1 MASAS
6 DFLKKRTAARQQAES
21 IQSSDKTPLGKN
33 DDGTVT
39 RASNFLR
46 NKAAERRAVIDQ
58 QYGKDAY
65 GGSGRYEADK
75 AQGFNS
81 WLESVNGLSSQLGSD
96 YQSRDGKFQS
106 AADFGKYRDDN
117 DARISVMQNRANAY
131 RTYFQDN
138 REIYGED
145 AVNGVLST
153 LDQGSKYLEELRGG
167 LNSEYDFWSQ
177 FKDENDYNT
186 YQRGKEYA
194 ALAEKPDFAEKSQ
207 YKSTANGQEK
217 FNAWSGTYSN
227 SGFDDIAYDYINRNE
242 EARSRQMLSDIQS
255 NASLLGLDNSER
267 REMTDD
273 EIATFNYLYAQ
284 DSANGDA
291 EHKNAYAYIDY
302 LTGDLNYRQRA
313 KAEEEWAAY
322 AKEHPVGSSAFS
334 VLESPLKG
342 LSYLGQAAD
351 YLSDGEIDQNAGY
364 NKFSYINSAIRNEV
378 NTIVEDNW
386 GGVGSFAYQTGMSMG
401 DFLLNTAITGGNQAL
416 SLAIMGTGAAADA
429 TISAKDRGLS
439 DNQAFALGTI
449 AGAAEIITEKVSL
462 DALLDKTALTKSAMG
477 YFLKNTLAEG
487 SEEVGSDIINL
498 VADVLISKD
507 KSEWQTSIDAYEA
520 EGMTEK
526 EAFWRAVRDQAE
538 NMGLDFL
545 GGAVSGGVMS
555 GAGIA
560 INAGLNEYGARR
572 TGAEFQAMGDDVVQ
586 ATIQEG
592 LASDPSTQSYKL
604 AVQLQQKLDA
614 GQTLTNAEIGRLYQ
628 ANVQAI
634 DAEDGSGDLL
644 LRAAEEVTQKG
655 RVTNNTA
662 IDILSN
668 PTAIN
673 TLTQEA
679 GLNISEDMSKSQQ
692 RKAVKNAVATLA
704 RTQSDVSTNARET
717 APAATEARQ
726 AATQETVRPAM
737 QVEQQ
742 RPAAQQAYDIRRVRD
757 AAASLGENGAK
768 ALSASYDGS
777 VRADDYY
784 AGFASYYE
792 AGINGADMAK
802 VDSDY
807 GSRLTEAQRFAAY
820 AAGQNDA
827 DLSLQREQQA
837 VKYAKVAGEDSG
849 LVYDDFVKQAVESGR
864 PLQDKQGRAI
874 LDANGESHVYLTAE
888 TAAKVNRVAKA
899 LGVRVQFVDSVR
911 GGTANAQISGST
923 VLVERNNENPVLAIV
938 GHEMT
943 HRMQELAPTEYRTFR
958 DIVAQ
963 EEQDSIQKRI
973 DSYAAQ
979 GVELTYEQAMDEVA
993 ADYAGRLIDDGKVL
1007 DDFIERHRDD
1017 RTLLQKVRDAI
1028 RSLID
1033 KLTGA
1038 EKKKA
1043 QTAEGKL
1050 TAALEAAARQAKTL
1064 QGEGGNDTMAATR
1077 NSLKEDGKD
1086 GQESETGGRPG
1097 TGSREGYGQSADR
1110 EGKGQ
1115 DGRVRR
1121 ELSAASG
1128 RHGGVNPSFGA
1139 KPVRSWAEGH
1149 TVEPAKGSVA
1159 YAEQRTAVDY
1169 GVPSFVVADA
1179 AWAKNKGSTPAFS
1192 ADGQIFFRETLPEK
1206 NRGMFAPHEV
1216 THVMRQV
1223 GYKPYLDFVER
1234 TPTMLNMSDGMT
1246 RVLLNHVAEHQH
1258 TTLEN
1263 ADPARLY
1270 DEFNATMYGHIA
1282 VGKADMFVDG
1292 PAAHVFH
1299 DFDAYAKELGEL
1311 HERFKADNQKETKFS
1326 LKTPVEETDKLLA
1339 LHNKDE
1345 NSILAAIK
1353 LGGLPMPSIAIV
1365 KARDGHTKY
1374 GPISLVFSKDTID
1387 PQLFRANKVY
1397 GGDAWTPTAPR
1408 VDYPVN
1414 SKKAS
1419 QVEHELHRLAGDVSV
1434 AGGIFGNSAALRSMG
1449 IDDTSTRST
1458 AELAEKLASTDTV
1471 RAAYLADQG
1480 KSLEPV
1486 KMDKVWDKFG
1496 NDTLQKVVDRLGVN
1510 TLAEIE
1516 ANLETGESVKD
1527 ALGEN
1532 AEVIRDILRDYYRE
1546 QGEPMLRR
1554 MAVKRHWTDAE
1565 INERRQT
1572 RIDNS
1577 MDGVSIFT
1585 LEDIVHH
1592 AWDMY
1597 QDGGATKGEIDRM
1610 ATSDALRS
1618 AVDDHAVEEWI
1629 AGKLDGLLGE
1639 AGIYNGKD
1647 PYTPSG
1653 NLRSFSQLHYAYT
1666 LENIVKAMK
1675 EGQEERGGN
1684 TWGASAKTLQ
1694 SVATPEYRSIQEIKA
1709 DSGRLGMDE
1718 GAEYE
1723 AKLQAIDDQIGSI
1736 ITKIKQGNKAHSDNS
1751 FVESDIIGSI
1761 LMETSKGKRTVD
1773 AIMRAFS
1780 KEGYKISSQTAQD
1793 IQAVYQAAAEMPTG
1807 YFEAKPQRAVGFDE
1821 VLAAVIPDDSSK
1833 KLRDGLEQAGVRMLE
1848 YKTGDDADRLAK
1860 INSVEGARFSLKT
1873 VPPVKPTSDDW
1884 KPGATFDEVK
1894 AAHPTLFA
1902 LDADEA
1908 DTRNPTQI
1916 SGTVKS
1922 YRKIY
1927 DALQA
1932 ENFDGT
1938 ILDASSG
1945 LGYGTR
1951 AGREEYGFDV
1961 DDIEPFPDAKYQPNY
1976 TDYSAL
1982 DKTYDVIISNAVLN
1996 VMPQDLRDAMVVKI
2010 GEMLNP
2016 GGRAFINVRGTD
2028 VKNAG
2033 SKVAINDDLME
2044 YFISNTGSYQK
2055 GFTSKE
2061 LVSYLKDA
2069 LGDGF
2074 TVEPTRKFGAVS
2086 AIVTRDGDRLSLK
2099 GRDILQEN
2107 AALQEENRL
2116 LREQMKDY
2124 IAIQRRNGK
2133 LQESRDY
2140 WQGQT
2145 RRTRRVTTDKKAV
2158 TAAAKQLIQNYGAD
2172 IAVKDIQGD
2181 LQSLYDYIA
2190 SGYDGKDELTYTEA
2204 RRRAEDIAET
2214 LVSNAVA
2221 VDSDMYDA
2229 YSDLRDYLRTTKII
2243 YGKEYHGDIA
2253 DYGDFR
2259 KRQFGRLNLGS
2270 EGHTNI
2276 DQVYQE
2282 LSSRWPEFFSEQEQT
2297 HPTDQL
2303 LHIVEVLDGISE
2315 INEYNP
2321 FSRYMDQA
2329 VTGAANEIME
2339 TFFDLPQARKT
2350 FADRQALKLENAKA
2364 KGREQ
2369 VQKVREQYT
2378 TRLAELREQNR
2389 QRVQNAIAKERE
2401 ARERQ
2406 MGALKDRYAAK
2417 DAAGRER
2424 RAAREL
2430 RAKIT
2435 RHASAL
2441 SQKLLRPSDQHHIP
2455 EAMRGSVAA
2464 MLESINQESQ
2474 YTLDEN
2480 GKRVKDGSGAP
2491 TKRTEAFR
2499 ALKEQY
2505 AKIVAE
2511 GGDMVID
2518 PSLLGSDA
2526 DGIKGGFDAVIAMKD
2541 TKLADMSVAQL
2552 QTVWQ
2557 VVKAVEHSVNT
2568 AGKVLSKAKY
2578 ARTADWAQAISIGTS
2593 SRRAKNSLTRNHALI
2608 DLETPYTFFSHYGE
2622 AGKAVYRMLRDAQ
2635 DQQQLM
2641 VDHVAEEVR
2650 KIVDPKTVKKL
2661 EATTH
2666 TFTTERGEK
2675 LTLSTAQVME
2685 LYELVKRKQAHDHL
2699 LKGGVVQPEI
2709 KTSQIRRGTDSIR
2722 LTEGD
2727 LVNITGTLTPEQ
2739 VKIADGL
2746 QGLTRG
2752 VLADY
2757 GNKASMEAYGYKKF
2771 TESDYW
2777 PIKSAKEGLHSN
2789 IEKGGNNTRSI
2800 KNIGMAKTTIPHVS
2814 NALDLA
2820 GIFTTFAN
2828 HASDMTDYASWLCTM
2843 EDINRLFNYQFR
2855 DEEGNPTGKT
2865 IKGLLDRVGG
2875 PGSQK
2880 YWHNLMEDIQNGIN
2894 APGDSPMWDIAGK
2907 TIGGFK
2913 GAAVGANI
2921 RVVIQQPTAF
2931 FRAAAVLDP
2940 QDMARGLARG
2950 VTRGSGWKKALQ
2962 YSPIAMRKD
2971 AGGFD
2976 ISSPYK
2982 MTETL
2987 FDNRTNVR
2995 KLNDAL
3001 SAPAG
3006 AADAVT
3012 WGKLWNACEW
3022 ATAREHQGLTK
3033 GSEAFYRQTA
3043 KLFAEVIDQTQV
3055 VDGVLQR
3062 SNIMRSSNAVVKQAT
3077 SFMGE
3082 PIMSLNLLMRAYDQ
3096 VRYEQNSQKRGKAI
3110 KTMGRAATALVVTNV
3125 VNALAQSLIDAMRDD
3140 DEDKKYWE
3148 RFRAAFTGIS
3158 GDEETPWEKAW
3169 NAIMEGNVG
3178 SNMNPLG
3185 QIPFVKDA
3193 LSIMQGYDVSRTEME
3208 IVSDLI
3214 QAGQTAIQSADGQ
3227 GKRTRAYALKGLL
3240 AACAKMFGIPASNL
3254 TRDMWGLARSAAVET
3269 GNIPLQYEMEKAI
3282 YNISNTGNKNRY
3294 YAILYRALEQGD
3306 MDTYQHI
3313 RDDLMNSMGVDGA
3326 SIDSAMRSRY
3336 NKAVEK
3342 DPDYTLPQ
3350 RARDLIGSRD
3360 KYVPVKEKE
3369 ETFGADDLGSS
3380 AYRAYSDQRA
3390 NDYRSMADDLASSPI
3405 FRGMDDETRDKVLK
3419 AAYDLAD
3426 KSALADHSDGQYEV
3440 STKWMAQADDAE
3452 AQGIEPWEY
3461 VLFHTAYNEME
3472 GTKDADG
3479 KTVKGEAK
3487 SDHVR
3492 EWLEDFSGLTDEQR
3506 AFLWGTVYT
3515 SEW

>member
-284 DSANGDA
+284 DTANGDA

-313 KAEEEWAAY
+313 KAEEEWATY

-673 TLTQEA
+673 TLTQKA

-692 RKAVKNAVATLA
+692 RKAVKSAVEALA
-704 RTQSDVSTNARET
+704 RTQSDVSANTRET

-768 ALSASYDGS
+768 ALSASYDGN

-792 AGINGADMAK
+792 AGISGIDMDK
-802 VDSDY
+802 VQ
-807 GSRLTEAQRFAAY
+807 SRYAAQLNQAQRFAAY
-820 AAGQNDA
+820 SAGQNDA
-827 DLSLQREQQA
+827 AASLALEREG
-837 VKYAKVAGEDSG
+837 VKSATVYGDEAG
-849 LVYDDFVKQAVESGR
+849 FVQSEHSASLPKETVRFYNSLA
-864 PLQDKQGRAI
+864 RAAGVKI
-874 LDANGESHVYLTAE
+874 QMAEATGKGGANGWYSNGIIHIANDAE
-888 TAAKVNRVAKA
+888 NPGTVVAK
-899 LGVRVQFVDSVR
+899 
-911 GGTANAQISGST
+911 
-923 VLVERNNENPVLAIV
+923 
-938 GHEMT
+938 HEIT
-943 HRMQELAPTEYRTFR
+943 HRMQEMAPEAYRKYRNYAMSALTER
-958 DIVAQ
+958 DGSTASIV
-963 EEQDSIQKRI
+963 EQYKSR
-973 DSYAAQ
+973 YAEA
-979 GVELTYEQAMDEVA
+979 GVNLSTEQAMDEIA
-993 ADYAGRLIDDGKVL
+993 ADFTEALTVDPARFETLAKENRSVARKLLDAVRDFIRKVKSLFKGNKTAQNQAAANAYGVSIDTLEEAARLWEEALKATSEQTANKNAAQTDGGTKFSIKRTSRMTLAQQLKMFYDGKMASSDAFYFGVTPAVL
-1007 DDFIERHRDD
+1007 EKSGFDALPLAMTIGDFRKSTQKKHNIPRRVLKNLMGNLASPLFSFGSGD
-1017 RTLLQKVRDAI
+1017 RAGIVLNDIDGDGYTLL
-1028 RSLID
+1028 
-1033 KLTGA
+1033 
-1038 EKKKA
+1038 
-1043 QTAEGKL
+1043 
-1050 TAALEAAARQAKTL
+1050 AALERGTDMDRKPV
-1064 QGEGGNDTMAATR
+1064 NVI
-1077 NSLKEDGKD
+1077 NSL
-1086 GQESETGGRPG
+1086 
-1097 TGSREGYGQSADR
+1097 YGLEHPAEWIKNQID
-1110 EGKGQ
+1110 
-1115 DGRVRR
+1115 
-1121 ELSAASG
+1121 SG
-1128 RHGGVNPSFGA
+1128 N
-1139 KPVRSWAEGH
+1139 E
-1149 TVEPAKGSVA
+1149 
-1159 YAEQRTAVDY
+1159 
-1169 GVPSFVVADA
+1169 FV
-1179 AWAKNKGSTPAFS
+1179 
-1192 ADGQIFFRETLPEK
+1192 
-1206 NRGMFAPHEV
+1206 
-1216 THVMRQV
+1216 
-1223 GYKPYLDFVER
+1223 
-1234 TPTMLNMSDGMT
+1234 
-1246 RVLLNHVAEHQH
+1246 
-1258 TTLEN
+1258 
-1263 ADPARLY
+1263 LY
-1270 DEFNATMYGHIA
+1270 DEKRANAFLQTYGYMA
-1282 VGKADMFVDG
+1282 SVGDG
-1292 PAAHVFH
+1292 IRST
-1299 DFDAYAKELGEL
+1299 GESVTQNGA
-1311 HERFKADNQKETKFS
+1311 EVKTKFS

-1434 AGGIFGNSAALRSMG
+1434 AGGIFGNSAALRSAG

-1496 NDTLQKVVDRLGVN
+1496 NDTLQKVIDRLSVN

-1516 ANLETGESVKD
+1516 ASLETGESVKD

-1554 MAVKRHWTDAE
+1554 MAVKRGWTNAE

-1694 SVATPEYRSIQEIKA
+1694 SVATPEYHSIQEIKA
-1709 DSGRLGMDE
+1709 DSWRLGMDE

-1736 ITKIKQGNKAHSDNS
+1736 ITKVKRGNSAHSDNS
-1751 FVESDIIGSI
+1751 FIESDIIGSI
-1761 LMETSKGKRTVD
+1761 LMETAKGKRTVD

-1780 KEGYKISSQTAQD
+1780 KEDYKISSQTAQD
-1793 IQAVYQAAAEMPTG
+1793 IQAVYRAAAEMPTG

-1860 INSVEGARFSLKT
+1860 INSVDNARF
-1873 VPPVKPTSDDW
+1873 
-1884 KPGATFDEVK
+1884 
-1894 AAHPTLFA
+1894 
-1902 LDADEA
+1902 
-1908 DTRNPTQI
+1908 
-1916 SGTVKS
+1916 
-1922 YRKIY
+1922 
-1927 DALQA
+1927 
-1932 ENFDGT
+1932 
-1938 ILDASSG
+1938 
-1945 LGYGTR
+1945 
-1951 AGREEYGFDV
+1951 
-1961 DDIEPFPDAKYQPNY
+1961 
-1976 TDYSAL
+1976 
-1982 DKTYDVIISNAVLN
+1982 
-1996 VMPQDLRDAMVVKI
+1996 
-2010 GEMLNP
+2010 
-2016 GGRAFINVRGTD
+2016 
-2028 VKNAG
+2028 
-2033 SKVAINDDLME
+2033 
-2044 YFISNTGSYQK
+2044 
-2055 GFTSKE
+2055 
-2061 LVSYLKDA
+2061 
-2069 LGDGF
+2069 
-2074 TVEPTRKFGAVS
+2074 
-2086 AIVTRDGDRLSLK
+2086 SLK

-2124 IAIQRRNGK
+2124 IAIQRRTGK

-2140 WQGQT
+2140 WKGQT
-2145 RRTRRVTTDKKAV
+2145 RRTQRVTTDKKAV

-2339 TFFDLPQARKT
+2339 TFFDLPQTRKT

-2480 GKRVKDGSGAP
+2480 GKRVKDGSGTP

-2526 DGIKGGFDAVIAMKD
+2526 DGIKGGFDVVIAMKD

-2578 ARTADWAQAISIGTS
+2578 ARTADWAQALSIGTS

-2661 EATTH
+2661 ETTTH

-2727 LVNITGTLTPEQ
+2727 LANITGTLTPEQ

-2800 KNIGMAKTTIPHVS
+2800 KNIGMAKTTMPHAS

-2976 ISSPYK
+2976 ISSPYQ

-2995 KLNDAL
+2995 KLNDTL

-3110 KTMGRAATALVVTNV
+3110 KTMGRAATALVATNV

-3227 GKRTRAYALKGLL
+3227 GKRTRDYALKGLL
-3240 AACAKMFGIPASNL
+3240 AAGAKMFGIPASNL

-3350 RARDLIGSRD
+3350 RERDLIGSRD
-3360 KYVPVKEKE
+3360 KYAPVKEKE

-3390 NDYRSMADDLASSPI
+3390 NDYRSMADDLTSSPI
-3405 FRGMDDETRDKVLK
+3405 FQGMDDETRDKVLK

>member
-1 MASAS
+1 MALTLKQTGTGKTWTSGSRKQEENKQTTGANTAPAAAPSAAPARRTQTWQAGGLTLKRENAELPTVPQVTAEKPAEKRGFFSRLGDTIRGGAKGSLASNSNAMSTFYAMGQGGRDAQNREYLAEYSHNLERAKLDMDAMLAENKEKPGSWNERDIQSQQYIIDDWQRKYDAMVKVLDEQVQQKATQASYELADDIQQSSAQDIERAKEGLGGVGRVLVDAGASMTQTALDTASNALLGTPGSMGAFAMRAFGGGTQQARQDNPNSTLEQQVLYGTASAAKEVFTEKMFNIALPFS
-6 DFLKKRTAARQQAES
+6 H
-21 IQSSDKTPLGKN
+21 
-33 DDGTVT
+33 
-39 RASNFLR
+39 
-46 NKAAERRAVIDQ
+46 
-58 QYGKDAY
+58 AY
-65 GGSGRYEADK
+65 GGGALD
-75 AQGFNS
+75 
-81 WLESVNGLSSQLGSD
+81 
-96 YQSRDGKFQS
+96 
-106 AADFGKYRDDN
+106 
-117 DARISVMQNRANAY
+117 
-131 RTYFQDN
+131 
-138 REIYGED
+138 D
-145 AVNGVLST
+145 AV
-153 LDQGSKYLEELRGG
+153 ERGIRSAV
-167 LNSEYDFWSQ
+167 NRFAKTDA
-177 FKDENDYNT
+177 
-186 YQRGKEYA
+186 GK
-194 ALAEKPDFAEKSQ
+194 
-207 YKSTANGQEK
+207 
-217 FNAWSGTYSN
+217 
-227 SGFDDIAYDYINRNE
+227 R
-242 EARSRQMLSDIQS
+242 
-255 NASLLGLDNSER
+255 
-267 REMTDD
+267 
-273 EIATFNYLYAQ
+273 
-284 DSANGDA
+284 
-291 EHKNAYAYIDY
+291 
-302 LTGDLNYRQRA
+302 
-313 KAEEEWAAY
+313 
-322 AKEHPVGSSAFS
+322 V
-334 VLESPLKG
+334 
-342 LSYLGQAAD
+342 
-351 YLSDGEIDQNAGY
+351 
-364 NKFSYINSAIRNEV
+364 
-378 NTIVEDNW
+378 
-386 GGVGSFAYQTGMSMG
+386 
-401 DFLLNTAITGGNQAL
+401 
-416 SLAIMGTGAAADA
+416 
-429 TISAKDRGLS
+429 
-439 DNQAFALGTI
+439 
-449 AGAAEIITEKVSL
+449 
-462 DALLDKTALTKSAMG
+462 
-477 YFLKNTLAEG
+477 
-487 SEEVGSDIINL
+487 
-498 VADVLISKD
+498 
-507 KSEWQTSIDAYEA
+507 
-520 EGMTEK
+520 
-526 EAFWRAVRDQAE
+526 
-538 NMGLDFL
+538 L
-545 GGAVSGGVMS
+545 GGALTFGAGAVGEGLEEFIGDWMEWQMPRIYGGDAASAGETLENSLYDFLVGAASGMMGGVITPATYHYNV
-555 GAGIA
+555 G
-560 INAGLNEYGARR
+560 E
-572 TGAEFQAMGDDVVQ
+572 TGAQQETTAPTPQTEATPQATAANELLTQAAEQASQNGSIHGKMADRILADQDAMAALEQAAGQVVQ
-586 ATIQEG
+586 
-592 LASDPSTQSYKL
+592 
-604 AVQLQQKLDA
+604 
-614 GQTLTNAEIGRLYQ
+614 
-628 ANVQAI
+628 
-634 DAEDGSGDLL
+634 DGM
-644 LRAAEEVTQKG
+644 T
-655 RVTNNTA
+655 
-662 IDILSN
+662 
-668 PTAIN
+668 
-673 TLTQEA
+673 
-679 GLNISEDMSKSQQ
+679 KSQQ
-692 RKAVKNAVATLA
+692 RKAVKNAVETLA
-704 RTQSDVSTNARET
+704 RTQSDVSANTRET
-717 APAATEARQ
+717 VPAATEARQ

-737 QVEQQ
+737 QVEQH

-792 AGINGADMAK
+792 AGISGIDMDK
-802 VDSDY
+802 VQ
-807 GSRLTEAQRFAAY
+807 SRYAAQLNQAQRFAAY
-820 AAGQNDA
+820 SAGQNDA
-827 DLSLQREQQA
+827 AASLALEREG
-837 VKYAKVAGEDSG
+837 VKSATVYGDEAGFVQSEHSASLPKETVRFYDSLARAAG
-849 LVYDDFVKQAVESGR
+849 VKIQMAEATG
-864 PLQDKQGRAI
+864 KGG
-874 LDANGESHVYLTAE
+874 ANGWYSNGIIHIANDAE
-888 TAAKVNRVAKA
+888 NPGTVVAK
-899 LGVRVQFVDSVR
+899 
-911 GGTANAQISGST
+911 
-923 VLVERNNENPVLAIV
+923 
-938 GHEMT
+938 HEIT
-943 HRMQELAPTEYRTFR
+943 HRMQEMAPEAYRKYRDYAMSALTER
-958 DIVAQ
+958 DGSTASIV
-963 EEQDSIQKRI
+963 EQYKSR
-973 DSYAAQ
+973 YAEA
-979 GVELTYEQAMDEVA
+979 GVNLSTEQAMDEIA
-993 ADYAGRLIDDGKVL
+993 ADFTEALTVDPARFETLAKENRSVARKLLDAVRDFIRKVKSLFKGNKTAQNQAAANAYGVSIDTLEEAARLWEEALKATSEQTANKNAAQTDGGTKFSIKRTSQMTLAQQLKMFYDGKMASSDAFYFGVTPAVL
-1007 DDFIERHRDD
+1007 EKSGFDALPLTMTIGDFRKSTQKKHNIPRRVLKNLMSNLASPLFSFGSGD
-1017 RTLLQKVRDAI
+1017 RAGIVLNDIDGDGYTLL
-1028 RSLID
+1028 
-1033 KLTGA
+1033 
-1038 EKKKA
+1038 
-1043 QTAEGKL
+1043 
-1050 TAALEAAARQAKTL
+1050 AALERGTDMDRKPV
-1064 QGEGGNDTMAATR
+1064 NVI
-1077 NSLKEDGKD
+1077 NSL
-1086 GQESETGGRPG
+1086 
-1097 TGSREGYGQSADR
+1097 YGLEHPAEWIKNQID
-1110 EGKGQ
+1110 
-1115 DGRVRR
+1115 
-1121 ELSAASG
+1121 SG
-1128 RHGGVNPSFGA
+1128 N
-1139 KPVRSWAEGH
+1139 E
-1149 TVEPAKGSVA
+1149 
-1159 YAEQRTAVDY
+1159 
-1169 GVPSFVVADA
+1169 FV
-1179 AWAKNKGSTPAFS
+1179 
-1192 ADGQIFFRETLPEK
+1192 
-1206 NRGMFAPHEV
+1206 
-1216 THVMRQV
+1216 
-1223 GYKPYLDFVER
+1223 
-1234 TPTMLNMSDGMT
+1234 
-1246 RVLLNHVAEHQH
+1246 
-1258 TTLEN
+1258 
-1263 ADPARLY
+1263 LY
-1270 DEFNATMYGHIA
+1270 DEKRANAFLQTYGYMA
-1282 VGKADMFVDG
+1282 SVGDG
-1292 PAAHVFH
+1292 IRST
-1299 DFDAYAKELGEL
+1299 GESVTQNGA
-1311 HERFKADNQKETKFS
+1311 EVKTKFS

-1434 AGGIFGNSAALRSMG
+1434 AGGIFGNSAALRSVG

-1458 AELAEKLASTDTV
+1458 AELAERLASTDTV

-1793 IQAVYQAAAEMPTG
+1793 IQAVYQEAAEMPTG

-1860 INSVEGARFSLKT
+1860 INSVEGARFSLK
-1873 VPPVKPTSDDW
+1873 
-1884 KPGATFDEVK
+1884 
-1894 AAHPTLFA
+1894 
-1902 LDADEA
+1902 
-1908 DTRNPTQI
+1908 
-1916 SGTVKS
+1916 
-1922 YRKIY
+1922 
-1927 DALQA
+1927 
-1932 ENFDGT
+1932 
-1938 ILDASSG
+1938 
-1945 LGYGTR
+1945 
-1951 AGREEYGFDV
+1951 
-1961 DDIEPFPDAKYQPNY
+1961 
-1976 TDYSAL
+1976 
-1982 DKTYDVIISNAVLN
+1982 
-1996 VMPQDLRDAMVVKI
+1996 
-2010 GEMLNP
+2010 
-2016 GGRAFINVRGTD
+2016 
-2028 VKNAG
+2028 
-2033 SKVAINDDLME
+2033 
-2044 YFISNTGSYQK
+2044 
-2055 GFTSKE
+2055 
-2061 LVSYLKDA
+2061 
-2069 LGDGF
+2069 
-2074 TVEPTRKFGAVS
+2074 
-2086 AIVTRDGDRLSLK
+2086 

-2145 RRTRRVTTDKKAV
+2145 RRTQRVTTDKKAV

-2204 RRRAEDIAET
+2204 RRRAEDIAQT

-2339 TFFDLPQARKT
+2339 TFFDLPQTRKT
-2350 FADRQALKLENAKA
+2350 FADQQALKLENAKA

-2369 VQKVREQYT
+2369 VQKVQEQYATRLAEQKARSEERLDQAILGEKMAGGRELAKQKRLDAERMQKVREQNAA
-2378 TRLAELREQNR
+2378 RLAELREQNR

-2401 ARERQ
+2401 TRERQ

-2430 RAKIT
+2430 RAKII

-2480 GKRVKDGSGAP
+2480 GKRVKDGSGTP

-2578 ARTADWAQAISIGTS
+2578 ARTADWAQALSIGTS

-2666 TFTTERGEK
+2666 TFTTERGEE

-2727 LVNITGTLTPEQ
+2727 LANITGTLTPEQ

-2800 KNIGMAKTTIPHVS
+2800 KNIGMAKTTMPHAS

-3169 NAIMEGNVG
+3169 NAITEGNVG

-3240 AACAKMFGIPASNL
+3240 AAGAKMFGIPASNL

-3269 GNIPLQYEMEKAI
+3269 GNVPLQYEMEKAI
-3282 YNISNTGNKNRY
+3282 YNISNTGNKTRY

-3360 KYVPVKEKE
+3360 KYAPAKEKE

-3390 NDYRSMADDLASSPI
+3390 SDYRSMADDLTSSPI
-3405 FRGMDDETRDKVLK
+3405 FQGMDDETRDKVLK

-3515 SEW
+3515 SQW

>member
-1 MASAS
+1 MALTLKQTGTGKTWTSGSRKQEENKQTTGANTAPAAAPSAAPARRTQTWQAGGLTLKRENAELPTVPQVTAEKPAEKRGFFSRLGDTIRGGAKGFLASNSNAMSTFYAMGQGGRDAQNREYLAEYSHNLERAKLDMDAMLAENKEKPGSWNERDIQSQQYIIDDWQRKYDAMAKVLDEQVQQKATQASYELADDIQQSFAQDIERAKEGLGGVGRVLVDAGASMTQTALDTAANALLGTPGSMGAFAMRAFGGGTQQARQDNPNSTLEQQVLYGTASAAKEVFTEKMFNIALPFS
-6 DFLKKRTAARQQAES
+6 H
-21 IQSSDKTPLGKN
+21 
-33 DDGTVT
+33 
-39 RASNFLR
+39 
-46 NKAAERRAVIDQ
+46 
-58 QYGKDAY
+58 AY
-65 GGSGRYEADK
+65 GGGALD
-75 AQGFNS
+75 
-81 WLESVNGLSSQLGSD
+81 
-96 YQSRDGKFQS
+96 
-106 AADFGKYRDDN
+106 
-117 DARISVMQNRANAY
+117 
-131 RTYFQDN
+131 
-138 REIYGED
+138 D
-145 AVNGVLST
+145 AV
-153 LDQGSKYLEELRGG
+153 ERGIRSAV
-167 LNSEYDFWSQ
+167 NRFAKTDA
-177 FKDENDYNT
+177 
-186 YQRGKEYA
+186 GK
-194 ALAEKPDFAEKSQ
+194 
-207 YKSTANGQEK
+207 
-217 FNAWSGTYSN
+217 
-227 SGFDDIAYDYINRNE
+227 R
-242 EARSRQMLSDIQS
+242 
-255 NASLLGLDNSER
+255 
-267 REMTDD
+267 
-273 EIATFNYLYAQ
+273 
-284 DSANGDA
+284 
-291 EHKNAYAYIDY
+291 
-302 LTGDLNYRQRA
+302 
-313 KAEEEWAAY
+313 
-322 AKEHPVGSSAFS
+322 V
-334 VLESPLKG
+334 
-342 LSYLGQAAD
+342 
-351 YLSDGEIDQNAGY
+351 
-364 NKFSYINSAIRNEV
+364 
-378 NTIVEDNW
+378 
-386 GGVGSFAYQTGMSMG
+386 
-401 DFLLNTAITGGNQAL
+401 
-416 SLAIMGTGAAADA
+416 
-429 TISAKDRGLS
+429 
-439 DNQAFALGTI
+439 
-449 AGAAEIITEKVSL
+449 
-462 DALLDKTALTKSAMG
+462 
-477 YFLKNTLAEG
+477 
-487 SEEVGSDIINL
+487 
-498 VADVLISKD
+498 
-507 KSEWQTSIDAYEA
+507 
-520 EGMTEK
+520 
-526 EAFWRAVRDQAE
+526 
-538 NMGLDFL
+538 L
-545 GGAVSGGVMS
+545 GGALTFGAGAVGEGLEEFVGDWMEWQMPRIYGGDAASAGETLENSLYDFLVGAASGMMGGVITPATYHYNV
-555 GAGIA
+555 G
-560 INAGLNEYGARR
+560 E
-572 TGAEFQAMGDDVVQ
+572 TGAQQESTAPTPQTEATPKATAANELLTQAAEQASQNGSIHGKMADRILADQDAMAALEQAAGQVVQ
-586 ATIQEG
+586 
-592 LASDPSTQSYKL
+592 
-604 AVQLQQKLDA
+604 
-614 GQTLTNAEIGRLYQ
+614 
-628 ANVQAI
+628 
-634 DAEDGSGDLL
+634 DGM
-644 LRAAEEVTQKG
+644 T
-655 RVTNNTA
+655 
-662 IDILSN
+662 
-668 PTAIN
+668 
-673 TLTQEA
+673 
-679 GLNISEDMSKSQQ
+679 KSQQ
-692 RKAVKNAVATLA
+692 RKAVKSAVETLA

-726 AATQETVRPAM
+726 TATQEAVRPAM

-827 DLSLQREQQA
+827 ALSLQREQQA

-874 LDANGESHVYLTAE
+874 LDANGESRVYLTAE

-958 DIVAQ
+958 DIAAQ

-1064 QGEGGNDTMAATR
+1064 QGEGDNDTMAATR

-1121 ELSAASG
+1121 ELSVASG

-1179 AWAKNKGSTPAFS
+1179 TWAKNKGSTPAFS

-1311 HERFKADNQKETKFS
+1311 HEHFKADNQKETKFS

-1434 AGGIFGNSAALRSMG
+1434 AGGIFGNSAALRSVG

-1458 AELAEKLASTDTV
+1458 AELAERLASTDTV

-1516 ANLETGESVKD
+1516 ASLETGESVKD

-1585 LEDIVHH
+1585 LEDIVRH

-1860 INSVEGARFSLKT
+1860 INSVDDARFSLK
-1873 VPPVKPTSDDW
+1873 
-1884 KPGATFDEVK
+1884 A
-1894 AAHPTLFA
+1894 
-1902 LDADEA
+1902 
-1908 DTRNPTQI
+1908 
-1916 SGTVKS
+1916 GTESKS
-1922 YRKIY
+1922 V
-1927 DALQA
+1927 
-1932 ENFDGT
+1932 
-1938 ILDASSG
+1938 AS
-1945 LGYGTR
+1945 
-1951 AGREEYGFDV
+1951 
-1961 DDIEPFPDAKYQPNY
+1961 
-1976 TDYSAL
+1976 
-1982 DKTYDVIISNAVLN
+1982 
-1996 VMPQDLRDAMVVKI
+1996 
-2010 GEMLNP
+2010 
-2016 GGRAFINVRGTD
+2016 
-2028 VKNAG
+2028 
-2033 SKVAINDDLME
+2033 
-2044 YFISNTGSYQK
+2044 
-2055 GFTSKE
+2055 
-2061 LVSYLKDA
+2061 
-2069 LGDGF
+2069 
-2074 TVEPTRKFGAVS
+2074 
-2086 AIVTRDGDRLSLK
+2086 
-2099 GRDILQEN
+2099 
-2107 AALQEENRL
+2107 LQEENRL

-2145 RRTRRVTTDKKAV
+2145 RRTQRVTTDKKAV

-2282 LSSRWPEFFSEQEQT
+2282 LSSRWPEFFSEQEQA

-2339 TFFDLPQARKT
+2339 TFFDLPQTRKT

-2430 RAKIT
+2430 RAKII

-2480 GKRVKDGSGAP
+2480 GKRVKDGSGTP

-2526 DGIKGGFDAVIAMKD
+2526 DGIKGDFDAVIAMKD

-2578 ARTADWAQAISIGTS
+2578 ARTADWAQALSIGTS

-2727 LVNITGTLTPEQ
+2727 LANITGTLTPEQ

-2746 QGLTRG
+2746 QGLTCG

-2800 KNIGMAKTTIPHVS
+2800 KNIGMAKTTMPHAS

-2820 GIFTTFAN
+2820 GIFTAFAN

-2875 PGSQK
+2875 PGSQE
-2880 YWHNLMEDIQNGIN
+2880 YWNRLMEDIQNGIN

-2976 ISSPYK
+2976 ISSPYQ

-3148 RFRAAFTGIS
+3148 RFRTAFTGVT
-3158 GDEETPWEKAW
+3158 GDEETFRDYLT
-3169 NAIMEGNVG
+3169 NILLSGNVG
-3178 SNMNPLG
+3178 SNNNPLG
-3185 QIPFVKDA
+3185 QIPFVKDVVSLA
-3193 LSIMQGYDVSRTEME
+3193 QGYSVARTDME
-3208 IVSDLI
+3208 VISDIVDASKLFI
-3214 QAGQTAIQSADGQ
+3214 SSANGGKKTTVYAIKS
-3227 GKRTRAYALKGLL
+3227 L
-3240 AACAKMFGIPASNL
+3240 AASVAKLFGVPASNL
-3254 TRDMWGLARSAAVET
+3254 MRDTWAAVRTAAVET

-3360 KYVPVKEKE
+3360 KYAPAKEKE

-3390 NDYRSMADDLASSPI
+3390 NDYRSMADDLTSSPI
-3405 FRGMDDETRDKVLK
+3405 FQGMDDETRDKVLK

-3440 STKWMAQADDAE
+3440 RTKWMAQTDDAE

>member
-58 QYGKDAY
+58 QYSKDAY

-284 DSANGDA
+284 DTANGDA

-313 KAEEEWAAY
+313 KAEEEWATY

-364 NKFSYINSAIRNEV
+364 NKFSYINSAIRDEV

-449 AGAAEIITEKVSL
+449 AGAAEIVTEKVSL

-526 EAFWRAVRDQAE
+526 EAFWRAARDQAE

-560 INAGLNEYGARR
+560 VNAGLNEYGARR

-614 GQTLTNAEIGRLYQ
+614 GQTITNAEIGRLYQ

-673 TLTQEA
+673 TLTQEV

-704 RTQSDVSTNARET
+704 RTQSGVSTNASET
-717 APAATEARQ
+717 APTATEARQ
-726 AATQETVRPAM
+726 TATQETVRPAM

-792 AGINGADMAK
+792 AGISGIDMDK
-802 VDSDY
+802 VQ
-807 GSRLTEAQRFAAY
+807 SRYAAQLNQAQRFAAY
-820 AAGQNDA
+820 SAGQNDA
-827 DLSLQREQQA
+827 AASLALEREG
-837 VKYAKVAGEDSG
+837 VKSATVYGDEAGFVQPEHSASLPKETVRFYDSLARAAG
-849 LVYDDFVKQAVESGR
+849 VKIQMAEATG
-864 PLQDKQGRAI
+864 KGG
-874 LDANGESHVYLTAE
+874 ANGWYSNGIIHIANDAE
-888 TAAKVNRVAKA
+888 NPGTVVAK
-899 LGVRVQFVDSVR
+899 
-911 GGTANAQISGST
+911 
-923 VLVERNNENPVLAIV
+923 
-938 GHEMT
+938 HEIT
-943 HRMQELAPTEYRTFR
+943 HRMQEMAPEAYRKYRDYAMSALTEWDGSTAS
-958 DIVAQ
+958 IV
-963 EEQDSIQKRI
+963 EQYKSR
-973 DSYAAQ
+973 YAEA
-979 GVELTYEQAMDEVA
+979 GVNLSTEQAMDEIA
-993 ADYAGRLIDDGKVL
+993 ADFTEALTVDPARFETLAKENRSVARKLLDAVRDFIRKVKSLFKGNKTAQNQAAANAYGVSIDTLEEAARLWEEALKATSEQTANKNAAQTDGGTKFSIKRTSQMTLAQQLKMFYDGKMASSDAFYFGVTPAVL
-1007 DDFIERHRDD
+1007 EKSGFDALPLAMTIGDFRKSTQKKHNIPRRVLKNLMGNLASPLFSFGSGD
-1017 RTLLQKVRDAI
+1017 RAGIVLNDIDGDGYTLL
-1028 RSLID
+1028 
-1033 KLTGA
+1033 
-1038 EKKKA
+1038 
-1043 QTAEGKL
+1043 
-1050 TAALEAAARQAKTL
+1050 AALERGTDMDRKPV
-1064 QGEGGNDTMAATR
+1064 NVI
-1077 NSLKEDGKD
+1077 NSL
-1086 GQESETGGRPG
+1086 
-1097 TGSREGYGQSADR
+1097 YGLEHPAEWIKNQID
-1110 EGKGQ
+1110 
-1115 DGRVRR
+1115 
-1121 ELSAASG
+1121 SG
-1128 RHGGVNPSFGA
+1128 N
-1139 KPVRSWAEGH
+1139 E
-1149 TVEPAKGSVA
+1149 
-1159 YAEQRTAVDY
+1159 
-1169 GVPSFVVADA
+1169 FV
-1179 AWAKNKGSTPAFS
+1179 
-1192 ADGQIFFRETLPEK
+1192 
-1206 NRGMFAPHEV
+1206 
-1216 THVMRQV
+1216 
-1223 GYKPYLDFVER
+1223 
-1234 TPTMLNMSDGMT
+1234 
-1246 RVLLNHVAEHQH
+1246 
-1258 TTLEN
+1258 
-1263 ADPARLY
+1263 LY
-1270 DEFNATMYGHIA
+1270 DEKRANAFLQTYGYMA
-1282 VGKADMFVDG
+1282 SVGDG
-1292 PAAHVFH
+1292 IRST
-1299 DFDAYAKELGEL
+1299 GESVTQNGA
-1311 HERFKADNQKETKFS
+1311 EVKTKFS

-1419 QVEHELHRLAGDVSV
+1419 QVEHELHRLAGDASV
-1434 AGGIFGNSAALRSMG
+1434 AGGIFGNSAALRSVG

-1458 AELAEKLASTDTV
+1458 AELAERLASTDTV

-1585 LEDIVHH
+1585 LKDIVHH

-1736 ITKIKQGNKAHSDNS
+1736 ITKVKQGNKAHSDNS

-1793 IQAVYQAAAEMPTG
+1793 IQAVYQEAAEMPTG

-1860 INSVEGARFSLKT
+1860 INSVEGARFSLK
-1873 VPPVKPTSDDW
+1873 
-1884 KPGATFDEVK
+1884 
-1894 AAHPTLFA
+1894 
-1902 LDADEA
+1902 
-1908 DTRNPTQI
+1908 
-1916 SGTVKS
+1916 
-1922 YRKIY
+1922 
-1927 DALQA
+1927 
-1932 ENFDGT
+1932 
-1938 ILDASSG
+1938 
-1945 LGYGTR
+1945 
-1951 AGREEYGFDV
+1951 
-1961 DDIEPFPDAKYQPNY
+1961 
-1976 TDYSAL
+1976 
-1982 DKTYDVIISNAVLN
+1982 
-1996 VMPQDLRDAMVVKI
+1996 
-2010 GEMLNP
+2010 
-2016 GGRAFINVRGTD
+2016 
-2028 VKNAG
+2028 
-2033 SKVAINDDLME
+2033 
-2044 YFISNTGSYQK
+2044 
-2055 GFTSKE
+2055 
-2061 LVSYLKDA
+2061 
-2069 LGDGF
+2069 
-2074 TVEPTRKFGAVS
+2074 
-2086 AIVTRDGDRLSLK
+2086 

-2145 RRTRRVTTDKKAV
+2145 RRTQRVTTDKKAV

-2204 RRRAEDIAET
+2204 RRRAEDIAQT

-2321 FSRYMDQA
+2321 FSRHMDQA

-2339 TFFDLPQARKT
+2339 TFFDLPQTRKT

-2369 VQKVREQYT
+2369 VQKVREQYA

-2430 RAKIT
+2430 RAKII

-2480 GKRVKDGSGAP
+2480 GKRVKDGSGTP

-2578 ARTADWAQAISIGTS
+2578 ARTADWAQALSIGTS

-2661 EATTH
+2661 ETTTQ

-2800 KNIGMAKTTIPHVS
+2800 KNIGMAKTTMPHAS

-2820 GIFTTFAN
+2820 GIFATFAN

-2950 VTRGSGWKKALQ
+2950 VTRGSGWKKALR

-3240 AACAKMFGIPASNL
+3240 AAGAKMFGIPASNL

-3360 KYVPVKEKE
+3360 KYAPAKEKE

-3405 FRGMDDETRDKVLK
+3405 FQGMDDETRDKVLK

>member
-284 DSANGDA
+284 DTANGDA

-313 KAEEEWAAY
+313 KAEEEWATY

-477 YFLKNTLAEG
+477 YFIKNTLAEG

-614 GQTLTNAEIGRLYQ
+614 GQTLTNVEIGRLYQ

-692 RKAVKNAVATLA
+692 RKAVKSAVETLA
-704 RTQSDVSTNARET
+704 RAQTEVSVNTEET
-717 APAATEARQ
+717 IPAAPQTQ
-726 AATQETVRPAM
+726 QTATQRP
-737 QVEQQ
+737 V
-742 RPAAQQAYDIRRVRD
+742 AQQAHDIRRVRD
-757 AAASLGENGAK
+757 ASSALGENGAK
-768 ALSASYDGS
+768 ALAASYDGNIRS
-777 VRADDYY
+777 DEYY

-820 AAGQNDA
+820 SAGQNDA
-827 DLSLQREQQA
+827 ALSLQREQQA
-837 VKYAKVAGEDSG
+837 AKYAPVAGTDSG

-864 PLQDKQGRAI
+864 PLQDKQGHAI
-874 LDANGESHVYLTAE
+874 LDANGESRVYLTAE

-899 LGVRVQFVDSVR
+899 LGVRIQFVDSVR

-923 VLVERNNENPVLAIV
+923 VLVERNNENPVMAIV

-943 HRMQELAPTEYRTFR
+943 HRMQELAPKEYRAFR

-1007 DDFIERHRDD
+1007 DDFIQRHRDD

-1038 EKKKA
+1038 EKRKA

-1050 TAALEAAARQAKTL
+1050 TAALEAAARQAKSL
-1064 QGEGGNDTMAATR
+1064 QGQNSDDTMGTTR
-1077 NSLKEDGKD
+1077 NSLKEDGENDRK
-1086 GQESETGGRPG
+1086 GAAGTGAYA
-1097 TGSREGYGQSADR
+1097 GSREGQGQTLDR
-1110 EGKGQ
+1110 ERAGQ
-1115 DGRVRR
+1115 VGRVRGK
-1121 ELSAASG
+1121 LSAAAG

-1139 KPVRSWAEGH
+1139 KPVRTWAEGH
-1149 TVEPAKGSVA
+1149 IVEPAKGSVSHT
-1159 YAEQRTAVDY
+1159 EQQTAVDY

-1192 ADGQIFFRETLPEK
+1192 AGGQIYFRETLPER
-1206 NRGMFAPHEV
+1206 NRGMFAPHEI

-1223 GYKPYLDFVER
+1223 NYKPYLDFVER
-1234 TPTMLNMSDGMT
+1234 TPTMLNMSDQMT
-1246 RVLLNHVAEHQH
+1246 RVLLDHVAEHQH

-1282 VGKADMFVDG
+1282 AGKADMFTDG
-1292 PAAHVFH
+1292 AAAHVFH
-1299 DFDAYAKELGEL
+1299 DFNAYAAELRGL

-1326 LKTPVEETDKLLA
+1326 LKSPIEETRDLLA

-1510 TLAEIE
+1510 TLAGIE

-1585 LEDIVHH
+1585 LEGIVHH

-1610 ATSDALRS
+1610 ATSDALRR

-1761 LMETSKGKRTVD
+1761 LMETAKGKRTVD

-1793 IQAVYQAAAEMPTG
+1793 IQAVYQEAAEMPTG

-1821 VLAAVIPDDSSK
+1821 VLAAVIPDDSSE

-1860 INSVEGARFSLKT
+1860 INSVDNARFSLK
-1873 VPPVKPTSDDW
+1873 
-1884 KPGATFDEVK
+1884 A
-1894 AAHPTLFA
+1894 
-1902 LDADEA
+1902 
-1908 DTRNPTQI
+1908 
-1916 SGTVKS
+1916 GTESKS
-1922 YRKIY
+1922 
-1927 DALQA
+1927 
-1932 ENFDGT
+1932 
-1938 ILDASSG
+1938 
-1945 LGYGTR
+1945 
-1951 AGREEYGFDV
+1951 V
-1961 DDIEPFPDAKYQPNY
+1961 
-1976 TDYSAL
+1976 
-1982 DKTYDVIISNAVLN
+1982 
-1996 VMPQDLRDAMVVKI
+1996 
-2010 GEMLNP
+2010 
-2016 GGRAFINVRGTD
+2016 
-2028 VKNAG
+2028 
-2033 SKVAINDDLME
+2033 
-2044 YFISNTGSYQK
+2044 
-2055 GFTSKE
+2055 
-2061 LVSYLKDA
+2061 
-2069 LGDGF
+2069 
-2074 TVEPTRKFGAVS
+2074 
-2086 AIVTRDGDRLSLK
+2086 
-2099 GRDILQEN
+2099 

-2124 IAIQRRNGK
+2124 IAIQRRTGK

-2140 WQGQT
+2140 WKGQT
-2145 RRTRRVTTDKKAV
+2145 RRTQRVTTDKKAV

-2172 IAVKDIQGD
+2172 IAMKDIQGD

-2339 TFFDLPQARKT
+2339 TFFDLPQTRKT

-2401 ARERQ
+2401 TRERQ

-2480 GKRVKDGSGAP
+2480 GKRVKDGSGTP

-2526 DGIKGGFDAVIAMKD
+2526 DGIKGGFDAVIAMKG

-2578 ARTADWAQAISIGTS
+2578 ARTADWAQALSIGTS

-2727 LVNITGTLTPEQ
+2727 LANITGTLTPEQ

-2800 KNIGMAKTTIPHVS
+2800 KNIGMAKTTMPHAS

-2880 YWHNLMEDIQNGIN
+2880 YWHNLMKDIQNGIN

-2971 AGGFD
+2971 TGGFD

-3062 SNIMRSSNAVVKQAT
+3062 SNIMRSSNAVGKQAT

-3240 AACAKMFGIPASNL
+3240 AAGAKMFGIPASNL

-3360 KYVPVKEKE
+3360 KYAPAKEKE

-3390 NDYRSMADDLASSPI
+3390 SDYRSMADDLTSSPI
-3405 FRGMDDETRDKVLK
+3405 FQGMDDETRDKVLK

-3440 STKWMAQADDAE
+3440 GTKWMAQADDAE

>member
-302 LTGDLNYRQRA
+302 LTSDLNYRQRA
-313 KAEEEWAAY
+313 KAEEEWATY

-555 GAGIA
+555 GVGIA
-560 INAGLNEYGARR
+560 TNAGLNEYGARR

-592 LASDPSTQSYKL
+592 LASDPGTKSYKL

-668 PTAIN
+668 PAAIN

-717 APAATEARQ
+717 APAATEPRQ
-726 AATQETVRPAM
+726 TATQETVRPAM

-768 ALSASYDGS
+768 ALSASYDGN

-792 AGINGADMAK
+792 AGISGIDMDK
-802 VDSDY
+802 VQ
-807 GSRLTEAQRFAAY
+807 SRYAAQLNQAQRFAAY
-820 AAGQNDA
+820 SAGQNDA
-827 DLSLQREQQA
+827 AASMALEREGVKSATVYGDEAGFVQSEHSASLPKGTVRFYDSLA
-837 VKYAKVAGEDSG
+837 RAAGVKIQMAEATGKGG
-849 LVYDDFVKQAVESGR
+849 
-864 PLQDKQGRAI
+864 
-874 LDANGESHVYLTAE
+874 ANGWYSNGIIHIANDAE
-888 TAAKVNRVAKA
+888 NPGTVVAK
-899 LGVRVQFVDSVR
+899 
-911 GGTANAQISGST
+911 
-923 VLVERNNENPVLAIV
+923 
-938 GHEMT
+938 HEIT
-943 HRMQELAPTEYRTFR
+943 HRMQEMAPEAYRKYRDYAMSALTER
-958 DIVAQ
+958 DGSTASIV
-963 EEQDSIQKRI
+963 EQYKSR
-973 DSYAAQ
+973 YAEA
-979 GVELTYEQAMDEVA
+979 GVNLSTEQAMDEIA
-993 ADYAGRLIDDGKVL
+993 ADFTEALTVDPARFETLAKENRSVARKLLDAVRDFIRKVKSLFKGNKTAQNQAAANTYGVSIDTLEEAARLWEEALKATGEQTANKSAAQTDGGTKFSIKRTSQMTLAQQLKMFYDGKMASSDAFYFGETPAVL
-1007 DDFIERHRDD
+1007 EKSGFDALPLAMTIGDFRKSTQKKHNIPRRVLKNLMGNLASPLFSFGSGD
-1017 RTLLQKVRDAI
+1017 RAGIVLNDIDGDGYTLL
-1028 RSLID
+1028 
-1033 KLTGA
+1033 
-1038 EKKKA
+1038 
-1043 QTAEGKL
+1043 
-1050 TAALEAAARQAKTL
+1050 AALERGTDMDRKPV
-1064 QGEGGNDTMAATR
+1064 NVI
-1077 NSLKEDGKD
+1077 NSL
-1086 GQESETGGRPG
+1086 
-1097 TGSREGYGQSADR
+1097 YGLEHPAEWIKNQVD
-1110 EGKGQ
+1110 
-1115 DGRVRR
+1115 
-1121 ELSAASG
+1121 SG
-1128 RHGGVNPSFGA
+1128 N
-1139 KPVRSWAEGH
+1139 E
-1149 TVEPAKGSVA
+1149 
-1159 YAEQRTAVDY
+1159 
-1169 GVPSFVVADA
+1169 
-1179 AWAKNKGSTPAFS
+1179 
-1192 ADGQIFFRETLPEK
+1192 
-1206 NRGMFAPHEV
+1206 FA
-1216 THVMRQV
+1216 
-1223 GYKPYLDFVER
+1223 
-1234 TPTMLNMSDGMT
+1234 
-1246 RVLLNHVAEHQH
+1246 
-1258 TTLEN
+1258 
-1263 ADPARLY
+1263 LY
-1270 DEFNATMYGHIA
+1270 DEKRANAFLQTYGYMA
-1282 VGKADMFVDG
+1282 SVGDG
-1292 PAAHVFH
+1292 IRST
-1299 DFDAYAKELGEL
+1299 GESVTQNGA
-1311 HERFKADNQKETKFS
+1311 EVKTKFS

-1434 AGGIFGNSAALRSMG
+1434 AGGIFGNSAALRSVG

-1554 MAVKRHWTDAE
+1554 MAVKRHWADAE

-1723 AKLQAIDDQIGSI
+1723 AKLQTIDDQIGSI

-1807 YFEAKPQRAVGFDE
+1807 YFEAKPRRAVGFDE

-1860 INSVEGARFSLKT
+1860 INSVEGARF
-1873 VPPVKPTSDDW
+1873 
-1884 KPGATFDEVK
+1884 
-1894 AAHPTLFA
+1894 
-1902 LDADEA
+1902 
-1908 DTRNPTQI
+1908 
-1916 SGTVKS
+1916 
-1922 YRKIY
+1922 
-1927 DALQA
+1927 
-1932 ENFDGT
+1932 
-1938 ILDASSG
+1938 
-1945 LGYGTR
+1945 
-1951 AGREEYGFDV
+1951 
-1961 DDIEPFPDAKYQPNY
+1961 
-1976 TDYSAL
+1976 
-1982 DKTYDVIISNAVLN
+1982 
-1996 VMPQDLRDAMVVKI
+1996 
-2010 GEMLNP
+2010 
-2016 GGRAFINVRGTD
+2016 
-2028 VKNAG
+2028 
-2033 SKVAINDDLME
+2033 
-2044 YFISNTGSYQK
+2044 
-2055 GFTSKE
+2055 
-2061 LVSYLKDA
+2061 
-2069 LGDGF
+2069 
-2074 TVEPTRKFGAVS
+2074 
-2086 AIVTRDGDRLSLK
+2086 SLK

-2204 RRRAEDIAET
+2204 RRRAEDIAQT

-2259 KRQFGRLNLGS
+2259 RRQFGRLNLGS

-2329 VTGAANEIME
+2329 LTGAANEIME
-2339 TFFDLPQARKT
+2339 TFFDLPQTRKT

-2401 ARERQ
+2401 TRERQ

-2480 GKRVKDGSGAP
+2480 GKRVKDGSGTP

-2800 KNIGMAKTTIPHVS
+2800 KNIGMAKTTMPHAS

-3169 NAIMEGNVG
+3169 NAITEGNVG

-3240 AACAKMFGIPASNL
+3240 AAGAKMFGIPASNL
-3254 TRDMWGLARSAAVET
+3254 ARDMWGLARSAAVET

-3360 KYVPVKEKE
+3360 KYAPVKEKE

-3390 NDYRSMADDLASSPI
+3390 SDYRSMADDLTSSPI
-3405 FRGMDDETRDKVLK
+3405 FQGMDDETRDKVLK

>member
-284 DSANGDA
+284 DTANGDA

-313 KAEEEWAAY
+313 KAEEEWATY

-364 NKFSYINSAIRNEV
+364 NKFSYINSAIRDEV

-572 TGAEFQAMGDDVVQ
+572 TGAEFQAMGNDVVQ

-704 RTQSDVSTNARET
+704 RTQSDVSANTRET

-742 RPAAQQAYDIRRVRD
+742 RPAAQQAYYIRRVRD

-768 ALSASYDGS
+768 ALSASYDGG

-792 AGINGADMAK
+792 AGISGIDMGK
-802 VDSDY
+802 VQ
-807 GSRLTEAQRFAAY
+807 SRYAAQLNQAQRFAAY
-820 AAGQNDA
+820 SAGQNDA
-827 DLSLQREQQA
+827 AASLALEREG
-837 VKYAKVAGEDSG
+837 VKSATVYGDEAG
-849 LVYDDFVKQAVESGR
+849 FVQSEHSASLPKETVRFYNSLA
-864 PLQDKQGRAI
+864 RAAGVKI
-874 LDANGESHVYLTAE
+874 QMAEATGKGGANGWYSNGIIHIANDAE
-888 TAAKVNRVAKA
+888 NPGTVVAK
-899 LGVRVQFVDSVR
+899 
-911 GGTANAQISGST
+911 
-923 VLVERNNENPVLAIV
+923 
-938 GHEMT
+938 HEIT
-943 HRMQELAPTEYRTFR
+943 HRMQEMAPEAYRKYRDYAMSALTER
-958 DIVAQ
+958 DGSTASIV
-963 EEQDSIQKRI
+963 EQYKSR
-973 DSYAAQ
+973 YAEA
-979 GVELTYEQAMDEVA
+979 GVNLSTEQAMDEIA
-993 ADYAGRLIDDGKVL
+993 ADFTEALTVDPARFETLAKENRSVARKLLDAVRDFIRKVKSLFKGNKTAQNQAAANAYGVSIDTLEEAARLWEEALKATSEQTANKNAAQTDGGTKFSIKRTSQMTLTQQLKMFYDGKMASS
-1007 DDFIERHRDD
+1007 
-1017 RTLLQKVRDAI
+1017 DAFYFGV
-1028 RSLID
+1028 
-1033 KLTGA
+1033 TP
-1038 EKKKA
+1038 
-1043 QTAEGKL
+1043 
-1050 TAALEAAARQAKTL
+1050 AALEKSGFDALPLAMTIGDFRKSTQKKHNIPRRVLKNLMGNLASPLFSFGSGDRAGIVLNDIDGDGYTLLAALERGTDMDRKPV
-1064 QGEGGNDTMAATR
+1064 NVI
-1077 NSLKEDGKD
+1077 NSL
-1086 GQESETGGRPG
+1086 
-1097 TGSREGYGQSADR
+1097 YGLEHPAEWIKNQID
-1110 EGKGQ
+1110 
-1115 DGRVRR
+1115 
-1121 ELSAASG
+1121 SG
-1128 RHGGVNPSFGA
+1128 N
-1139 KPVRSWAEGH
+1139 E
-1149 TVEPAKGSVA
+1149 
-1159 YAEQRTAVDY
+1159 
-1169 GVPSFVVADA
+1169 FV
-1179 AWAKNKGSTPAFS
+1179 
-1192 ADGQIFFRETLPEK
+1192 
-1206 NRGMFAPHEV
+1206 
-1216 THVMRQV
+1216 
-1223 GYKPYLDFVER
+1223 
-1234 TPTMLNMSDGMT
+1234 
-1246 RVLLNHVAEHQH
+1246 
-1258 TTLEN
+1258 
-1263 ADPARLY
+1263 LY
-1270 DEFNATMYGHIA
+1270 DEKRANAFLQTYGYMA
-1282 VGKADMFVDG
+1282 SVGDG
-1292 PAAHVFH
+1292 IRST
-1299 DFDAYAKELGEL
+1299 GESVTQNGA
-1311 HERFKADNQKETKFS
+1311 EVKTKFS

-1434 AGGIFGNSAALRSMG
+1434 AGGIFGNSAALRSVG

-1458 AELAEKLASTDTV
+1458 AELAERLASTDTV

-1860 INSVEGARFSLKT
+1860 INSVDNARF
-1873 VPPVKPTSDDW
+1873 
-1884 KPGATFDEVK
+1884 
-1894 AAHPTLFA
+1894 
-1902 LDADEA
+1902 
-1908 DTRNPTQI
+1908 
-1916 SGTVKS
+1916 
-1922 YRKIY
+1922 
-1927 DALQA
+1927 
-1932 ENFDGT
+1932 
-1938 ILDASSG
+1938 
-1945 LGYGTR
+1945 
-1951 AGREEYGFDV
+1951 
-1961 DDIEPFPDAKYQPNY
+1961 
-1976 TDYSAL
+1976 
-1982 DKTYDVIISNAVLN
+1982 
-1996 VMPQDLRDAMVVKI
+1996 
-2010 GEMLNP
+2010 
-2016 GGRAFINVRGTD
+2016 
-2028 VKNAG
+2028 
-2033 SKVAINDDLME
+2033 
-2044 YFISNTGSYQK
+2044 
-2055 GFTSKE
+2055 
-2061 LVSYLKDA
+2061 
-2069 LGDGF
+2069 
-2074 TVEPTRKFGAVS
+2074 
-2086 AIVTRDGDRLSLK
+2086 SLK

-2145 RRTRRVTTDKKAV
+2145 RRTQRVTTDKKAV

-2243 YGKEYHGDIA
+2243 YGKEYHGGIA

-2259 KRQFGRLNLGS
+2259 KHQFGRLNLGS

-2339 TFFDLPQARKT
+2339 TFFDLPQTRKT
-2350 FADRQALKLENAKA
+2350 FADRQALKLENAKV

-2378 TRLAELREQNR
+2378 TRLAELRKQNR

-2480 GKRVKDGSGAP
+2480 GKRVKDGSGTP

-2578 ARTADWAQAISIGTS
+2578 ARTADWAQALSIGTS

-2666 TFTTERGEK
+2666 TFTTERGEE

-2727 LVNITGTLTPEQ
+2727 LANITGTLTPEQ

-2800 KNIGMAKTTIPHVS
+2800 KNIGMAKTTMPHAS

-3169 NAIMEGNVG
+3169 NAITEGNVG

-3240 AACAKMFGIPASNL
+3240 AAGAKMFGIPASNL
-3254 TRDMWGLARSAAVET
+3254 ARDMWGLARSAAVET

-3360 KYVPVKEKE
+3360 KYAPVKEKE

-3390 NDYRSMADDLASSPI
+3390 NDYRSMANDLTSSPI
-3405 FRGMDDETRDKVLK
+3405 FLGMDDETRDKVLK

>member
-1 MASAS
+1 MALTLKQTGTGKTWTSGSRKQEENKQTTGANTAPAAAPSAAPARRTQTWQAGGLTLKRENAEPPTVPQVTAEKPVEKRGFFSRLGDTIRGGAKGSLASNSNAMSTFYAMGQGGRDAQNREYLAEYSHNLERAKLDMDAMLAENKEKPGSWNERDIQSQQYIIDDWQRKYDAMAKVLDEQVQQKATQASYELADDIQQSSAQDIERAKEGLGSVGQVLVDAGASMTQTTLDAAANALLGTPGSMGAFAMRAFGGGTQQARQDNPNSTLEQQVLYGTASAAKEVFTEKMFNIALPFS
-6 DFLKKRTAARQQAES
+6 H
-21 IQSSDKTPLGKN
+21 
-33 DDGTVT
+33 
-39 RASNFLR
+39 
-46 NKAAERRAVIDQ
+46 
-58 QYGKDAY
+58 AY
-65 GGSGRYEADK
+65 GGGALD
-75 AQGFNS
+75 
-81 WLESVNGLSSQLGSD
+81 
-96 YQSRDGKFQS
+96 
-106 AADFGKYRDDN
+106 
-117 DARISVMQNRANAY
+117 
-131 RTYFQDN
+131 
-138 REIYGED
+138 D
-145 AVNGVLST
+145 AV
-153 LDQGSKYLEELRGG
+153 ERGIRSAV
-167 LNSEYDFWSQ
+167 NRFAKTDA
-177 FKDENDYNT
+177 
-186 YQRGKEYA
+186 GK
-194 ALAEKPDFAEKSQ
+194 
-207 YKSTANGQEK
+207 
-217 FNAWSGTYSN
+217 
-227 SGFDDIAYDYINRNE
+227 R
-242 EARSRQMLSDIQS
+242 
-255 NASLLGLDNSER
+255 
-267 REMTDD
+267 
-273 EIATFNYLYAQ
+273 
-284 DSANGDA
+284 
-291 EHKNAYAYIDY
+291 
-302 LTGDLNYRQRA
+302 
-313 KAEEEWAAY
+313 
-322 AKEHPVGSSAFS
+322 V
-334 VLESPLKG
+334 
-342 LSYLGQAAD
+342 
-351 YLSDGEIDQNAGY
+351 
-364 NKFSYINSAIRNEV
+364 
-378 NTIVEDNW
+378 
-386 GGVGSFAYQTGMSMG
+386 
-401 DFLLNTAITGGNQAL
+401 
-416 SLAIMGTGAAADA
+416 
-429 TISAKDRGLS
+429 
-439 DNQAFALGTI
+439 
-449 AGAAEIITEKVSL
+449 
-462 DALLDKTALTKSAMG
+462 
-477 YFLKNTLAEG
+477 
-487 SEEVGSDIINL
+487 
-498 VADVLISKD
+498 
-507 KSEWQTSIDAYEA
+507 
-520 EGMTEK
+520 
-526 EAFWRAVRDQAE
+526 
-538 NMGLDFL
+538 L
-545 GGAVSGGVMS
+545 GGALTFGAGAVSEGLEEFIGDWMEWQMPRIYGGDAASAGETLENSLYDFLVGAASGMMGGVITPATYHYNV
-555 GAGIA
+555 G
-560 INAGLNEYGARR
+560 E
-572 TGAEFQAMGDDVVQ
+572 TGAQQETTAPTPQTEATPQATAANELLTQAAEQASQNGSIHGKMADRILADQDAMAALEQAAGRVVQ
-586 ATIQEG
+586 
-592 LASDPSTQSYKL
+592 
-604 AVQLQQKLDA
+604 
-614 GQTLTNAEIGRLYQ
+614 
-628 ANVQAI
+628 
-634 DAEDGSGDLL
+634 DGM
-644 LRAAEEVTQKG
+644 T
-655 RVTNNTA
+655 
-662 IDILSN
+662 
-668 PTAIN
+668 
-673 TLTQEA
+673 
-679 GLNISEDMSKSQQ
+679 KSQQ
-692 RKAVKNAVATLA
+692 RKAVKSAVEALA
-704 RTQSDVSTNARET
+704 RTQSDVSTNAREKT

-726 AATQETVRPAM
+726 TATQETVRPAM

-768 ALSASYDGS
+768 ALSTSYDGS

-792 AGINGADMAK
+792 AGINGADMAR

-820 AAGQNDA
+820 SAGQNDA
-827 DLSLQREQQA
+827 ALSLQREQQA
-837 VKYAKVAGEDSG
+837 AKYAKVAGEDSG

-864 PLQDKQGRAI
+864 SLQDKQGRAI
-874 LDANGESHVYLTAE
+874 LDANGESRVYLTAD

-1043 QTAEGKL
+1043 RTAEGKL

-1159 YAEQRTAVDY
+1159 YTEQRTAVDY

-1299 DFDAYAKELGEL
+1299 DFGAYAKELGEL

-1326 LKTPVEETDKLLA
+1326 LKAPVEETDKLLA

-1419 QVEHELHRLAGDVSV
+1419 QVEHELHRLAGDASV
-1434 AGGIFGNSAALRSMG
+1434 AGGIFGNSAALRSVG

-1458 AELAEKLASTDTV
+1458 AELAERLASTDTV

-1793 IQAVYQAAAEMPTG
+1793 IQAVYQEAAEMPTG

-1860 INSVEGARFSLKT
+1860 INSVEGARFSLKSTDNKGRKLTAEQQGYFRDSVIRDDQGHLMVMYHGTRNGGFT
-1873 VPPVKPTSDDW
+1873 VFDGGKDYFYFTNNRKYAYTFEGRKANGQLYPSTKADMEAGLISPQRYEVYLNVTNPFIAEQDVVEDALYWDRSLAQQLRDRGYDALMMEDMSQVIVLSPEQIKNVTNKTPTSD
-1884 KPGATFDEVK
+1884 P
-1894 AAHPTLFA
+1894 
-1902 LDADEA
+1902 
-1908 DTRNPTQI
+1908 
-1916 SGTVKS
+1916 
-1922 YRKIY
+1922 
-1927 DALQA
+1927 
-1932 ENFDGT
+1932 
-1938 ILDASSG
+1938 
-1945 LGYGTR
+1945 
-1951 AGREEYGFDV
+1951 
-1961 DDIEPFPDAKYQPNY
+1961 DIRF
-1976 TDYSAL
+1976 
-1982 DKTYDVIISNAVLN
+1982 
-1996 VMPQDLRDAMVVKI
+1996 
-2010 GEMLNP
+2010 
-2016 GGRAFINVRGTD
+2016 
-2028 VKNAG
+2028 
-2033 SKVAINDDLME
+2033 
-2044 YFISNTGSYQK
+2044 
-2055 GFTSKE
+2055 
-2061 LVSYLKDA
+2061 
-2069 LGDGF
+2069 
-2074 TVEPTRKFGAVS
+2074 
-2086 AIVTRDGDRLSLK
+2086 SLK
-2099 GRDILQEN
+2099 AGTESKSV

-2140 WQGQT
+2140 WKGQT
-2145 RRTRRVTTDKKAV
+2145 RRTQRVTTDKKAV
-2158 TAAAKQLIQNYGAD
+2158 TAAAKQLIQNYSAD
-2172 IAVKDIQGD
+2172 IPVDDIRGD
-2181 LQSLYDYIA
+2181 LQSLYDYLA

-2204 RRRAEDIAET
+2204 RRRAEDIART
-2214 LVSNAVA
+2214 LVENAVT

-2259 KRQFGRLNLGS
+2259 KQQFGRLNLGS
-2270 EGHTNI
+2270 EGKTNI
-2276 DQVYQE
+2276 DHVYQE

-2339 TFFDLPQARKT
+2339 TFFDLPQTRKT

-2378 TRLAELREQNR
+2378 TRLAEQKARSEERLDRAILGERMAGGRELAKQKRLDAERMQRAREQYSARLAELRAQNR

-2401 ARERQ
+2401 TRARQ
-2406 MGALKDRYAAK
+2406 LGALKDRYAAK

-2424 RAAREL
+2424 RSAAEL
-2430 RAKIT
+2430 RRKIT
-2435 RHASAL
+2435 RHASTL
-2441 SQKLLRPSDQHHIP
+2441 SQKLLRPSDQQHIP
-2455 EAMRGSVAA
+2455 EGMRSAVAA
-2464 MLESINQESQ
+2464 MLSSINQESQ

-2480 GKRVKDGSGAP
+2480 GKRVKNGSGAP

-2505 AKIVAE
+2505 ANIVAE

-2541 TKLADMSVAQL
+2541 TKLADMSTEQL

-2568 AGKVLSKAKY
+2568 AGKILSKAKY
-2578 ARTADWAQAISIGTS
+2578 ARTADWAQALSIGTS

-2800 KNIGMAKTTIPHVS
+2800 KNIGMAKTTMPHAS

-3022 ATAREHQGLTK
+3022 ATARERQGLTK

-3169 NAIMEGNVG
+3169 NAITEGNVG

-3240 AACAKMFGIPASNL
+3240 AAGAKMFGIPASNL

-3360 KYVPVKEKE
+3360 KYTPVKEKE

-3390 NDYRSMADDLASSPI
+3390 NDYRSMANDLTSSPI
-3405 FRGMDDETRDKVLK
+3405 FLGMDDETRDKVLK

>member
-416 SLAIMGTGAAADA
+416 SPAIMGTGAAADA

-449 AGAAEIITEKVSL
+449 AGAAEIITKKVSL

-692 RKAVKNAVATLA
+692 RKAVKSAVEALT
-704 RTQSDVSTNARET
+704 RTQSGVSTNASET
-717 APAATEARQ
+717 APTATEARQ
-726 AATQETVRPAM
+726 AATQEAVRPAM

-768 ALSASYDGS
+768 ALSVSYDGS

-792 AGINGADMAK
+792 AGINGADMAR

-820 AAGQNDA
+820 SAGQNDA
-827 DLSLQREQQA
+827 ALSLQREQQA
-837 VKYAKVAGEDSG
+837 AKYAKVAGEDSG

-874 LDANGESHVYLTAE
+874 LDANGESRVYLTAE

-1097 TGSREGYGQSADR
+1097 TGSREGYEQSADR

-1192 ADGQIFFRETLPEK
+1192 VDGQIFFRETLPEK

-1282 VGKADMFVDG
+1282 AGKADMFVDG

-1516 ANLETGESVKD
+1516 ASLETGESVKD

-1860 INSVEGARFSLKT
+1860 INSVEDARFSLK
-1873 VPPVKPTSDDW
+1873 
-1884 KPGATFDEVK
+1884 A
-1894 AAHPTLFA
+1894 
-1902 LDADEA
+1902 
-1908 DTRNPTQI
+1908 
-1916 SGTVKS
+1916 GTESKS
-1922 YRKIY
+1922 
-1927 DALQA
+1927 
-1932 ENFDGT
+1932 
-1938 ILDASSG
+1938 
-1945 LGYGTR
+1945 
-1951 AGREEYGFDV
+1951 V
-1961 DDIEPFPDAKYQPNY
+1961 
-1976 TDYSAL
+1976 
-1982 DKTYDVIISNAVLN
+1982 
-1996 VMPQDLRDAMVVKI
+1996 
-2010 GEMLNP
+2010 
-2016 GGRAFINVRGTD
+2016 
-2028 VKNAG
+2028 
-2033 SKVAINDDLME
+2033 
-2044 YFISNTGSYQK
+2044 
-2055 GFTSKE
+2055 
-2061 LVSYLKDA
+2061 
-2069 LGDGF
+2069 
-2074 TVEPTRKFGAVS
+2074 
-2086 AIVTRDGDRLSLK
+2086 
-2099 GRDILQEN
+2099 

-2145 RRTRRVTTDKKAV
+2145 RRTQRVTTDKKAV

-2172 IAVKDIQGD
+2172 IAVNDIQGD

-2204 RRRAEDIAET
+2204 RRRAEDIAQT

-2339 TFFDLPQARKT
+2339 TFFDLPQTRKT

-2369 VQKVREQYT
+2369 VQKVREQYA

-2480 GKRVKDGSGAP
+2480 GKRVKDGSGTP

-2568 AGKVLSKAKY
+2568 AGKILSKAKY

-2641 VDHVAEEVR
+2641 VDHVADEVR

-2661 EATTH
+2661 ETTTR

-2800 KNIGMAKTTIPHVS
+2800 KNIGMAKTTMPHAS

-3148 RFRAAFTGIS
+3148 RFRAAFTGVS

-3240 AACAKMFGIPASNL
+3240 AAGAKMFGIPASNL

-3360 KYVPVKEKE
+3360 KYTPVKEKE

-3390 NDYRSMADDLASSPI
+3390 NDYRSMADDLTSSPI
-3405 FRGMDDETRDKVLK
+3405 FQGMDDETRDKVLK

-3472 GTKDADG
+3472 GAKDADG

>member
-1 MASAS
+1 MALTLKQTGTGKTWTSGSRKQEENKQTTGANTAPAAAPSAAPARRTQTWQAGGLTLKRENAELPTVPQVTAEKPAEKRGFFSRLGDTIRGGAKGSLASNSNAMSTFYAMGQGGRDAQNREYLAEYSHNLERAKLDMDAMLAENKEKPGSWNERDIQSQQYIIDDWQRKYDAMAKVLDEQVQQKATQASYELADDIQQSSAQDIERAKEGLGGVGRVLVDAGASMTQTALDTAANALLGTPGSMGAFAMRAFGGGTQQARQDNPNSTLEQQVLYGTASAAKEVFTEKMFNIALPFS
-6 DFLKKRTAARQQAES
+6 H
-21 IQSSDKTPLGKN
+21 
-33 DDGTVT
+33 
-39 RASNFLR
+39 
-46 NKAAERRAVIDQ
+46 
-58 QYGKDAY
+58 AY
-65 GGSGRYEADK
+65 GGGALD
-75 AQGFNS
+75 
-81 WLESVNGLSSQLGSD
+81 
-96 YQSRDGKFQS
+96 
-106 AADFGKYRDDN
+106 
-117 DARISVMQNRANAY
+117 
-131 RTYFQDN
+131 
-138 REIYGED
+138 D
-145 AVNGVLST
+145 AV
-153 LDQGSKYLEELRGG
+153 ERGIRSAV
-167 LNSEYDFWSQ
+167 NRFAKTDA
-177 FKDENDYNT
+177 
-186 YQRGKEYA
+186 GK
-194 ALAEKPDFAEKSQ
+194 
-207 YKSTANGQEK
+207 
-217 FNAWSGTYSN
+217 
-227 SGFDDIAYDYINRNE
+227 R
-242 EARSRQMLSDIQS
+242 
-255 NASLLGLDNSER
+255 
-267 REMTDD
+267 
-273 EIATFNYLYAQ
+273 
-284 DSANGDA
+284 
-291 EHKNAYAYIDY
+291 
-302 LTGDLNYRQRA
+302 
-313 KAEEEWAAY
+313 
-322 AKEHPVGSSAFS
+322 V
-334 VLESPLKG
+334 
-342 LSYLGQAAD
+342 
-351 YLSDGEIDQNAGY
+351 
-364 NKFSYINSAIRNEV
+364 
-378 NTIVEDNW
+378 
-386 GGVGSFAYQTGMSMG
+386 
-401 DFLLNTAITGGNQAL
+401 
-416 SLAIMGTGAAADA
+416 
-429 TISAKDRGLS
+429 
-439 DNQAFALGTI
+439 
-449 AGAAEIITEKVSL
+449 
-462 DALLDKTALTKSAMG
+462 
-477 YFLKNTLAEG
+477 
-487 SEEVGSDIINL
+487 
-498 VADVLISKD
+498 
-507 KSEWQTSIDAYEA
+507 
-520 EGMTEK
+520 
-526 EAFWRAVRDQAE
+526 
-538 NMGLDFL
+538 L
-545 GGAVSGGVMS
+545 GGALTFGAGAVGEGLEEFIGDWMEWQMPHIYGGDAASAGETLENSLYDFLVGAASGMMGGVITPATYHYNVGETGTQQETTAPTPQTEATPQATAANELLTQAAEQASQNGSIHGKMADRILADQDAMAALEQA
-555 GAGIA
+555 AG
-560 INAGLNEYGARR
+560 
-572 TGAEFQAMGDDVVQ
+572 QVVQ
-586 ATIQEG
+586 
-592 LASDPSTQSYKL
+592 
-604 AVQLQQKLDA
+604 
-614 GQTLTNAEIGRLYQ
+614 
-628 ANVQAI
+628 
-634 DAEDGSGDLL
+634 DGM
-644 LRAAEEVTQKG
+644 T
-655 RVTNNTA
+655 
-662 IDILSN
+662 
-668 PTAIN
+668 
-673 TLTQEA
+673 
-679 GLNISEDMSKSQQ
+679 KSQQ

-768 ALSASYDGS
+768 ALTASYDGS

-820 AAGQNDA
+820 SAGQNDA
-827 DLSLQREQQA
+827 ALSLQREQQA
-837 VKYAKVAGEDSG
+837 AKYAKVAGEDSG

-874 LDANGESHVYLTAE
+874 LDANGESRVYLTAE

-1097 TGSREGYGQSADR
+1097 TGSREGYGQSTDR

-1311 HERFKADNQKETKFS
+1311 HERFKAANQKETKFS
-1326 LKTPVEETDKLLA
+1326 LKAPVEETDKLLA

-1434 AGGIFGNSAALRSMG
+1434 AGGIFGNSAALRSVG

-1458 AELAEKLASTDTV
+1458 AELAERLASTDTV

-1585 LEDIVHH
+1585 LEGIVRH

-1821 VLAAVIPDDSSK
+1821 VLAAVIPDDSSQ

-1860 INSVEGARFSLKT
+1860 INSVDDARFSLK
-1873 VPPVKPTSDDW
+1873 
-1884 KPGATFDEVK
+1884 A
-1894 AAHPTLFA
+1894 
-1902 LDADEA
+1902 
-1908 DTRNPTQI
+1908 
-1916 SGTVKS
+1916 GTESKS
-1922 YRKIY
+1922 
-1927 DALQA
+1927 
-1932 ENFDGT
+1932 
-1938 ILDASSG
+1938 
-1945 LGYGTR
+1945 
-1951 AGREEYGFDV
+1951 V
-1961 DDIEPFPDAKYQPNY
+1961 
-1976 TDYSAL
+1976 
-1982 DKTYDVIISNAVLN
+1982 
-1996 VMPQDLRDAMVVKI
+1996 
-2010 GEMLNP
+2010 
-2016 GGRAFINVRGTD
+2016 
-2028 VKNAG
+2028 
-2033 SKVAINDDLME
+2033 
-2044 YFISNTGSYQK
+2044 
-2055 GFTSKE
+2055 
-2061 LVSYLKDA
+2061 
-2069 LGDGF
+2069 
-2074 TVEPTRKFGAVS
+2074 
-2086 AIVTRDGDRLSLK
+2086 
-2099 GRDILQEN
+2099 

-2140 WQGQT
+2140 WKGQT
-2145 RRTRRVTTDKKAV
+2145 RRTQRVTTDKKAV

-2204 RRRAEDIAET
+2204 RRRAEDIAQT

-2303 LHIVEVLDGISE
+2303 LHIAEVLDGISE

-2339 TFFDLPQARKT
+2339 TFFDLPQTRKT
-2350 FADRQALKLENAKA
+2350 FADQQALKLENAKA
-2364 KGREQ
+2364 KGRER

-2378 TRLAELREQNR
+2378 TRLAEQKTRSEERLDQAILGEKMAGGRELAKQKRLDAERIQKAREQNAARLAELREQNR
-2389 QRVQNAIAKERE
+2389 QRVQNAITKERE

-2430 RAKIT
+2430 RAKIA

-2464 MLESINQESQ
+2464 VLESINQESQ

-2480 GKRVKDGSGAP
+2480 GKRVKDGSGTP

-2578 ARTADWAQAISIGTS
+2578 ARTADWAQALSIGTS
-2593 SRRAKNSLTRNHALI
+2593 SRRAKNSLTHNHALI

-2800 KNIGMAKTTIPHVS
+2800 KNIGMAKTTMPHAS

-3169 NAIMEGNVG
+3169 NAITEGNVG

-3240 AACAKMFGIPASNL
+3240 AAGAKMFGIPASNL
-3254 TRDMWGLARSAAVET
+3254 ARDMWGLARSAAVET

-3360 KYVPVKEKE
+3360 KYAPVKEKE

-3390 NDYRSMADDLASSPI
+3390 SDYRSMADDLTSSPI
-3405 FRGMDDETRDKVLK
+3405 FQGMDDETRDKVLK

-3472 GTKDADG
+3472 GTKDTDG

>member
-1 MASAS
+1 MALTLKQTGTGKTWTSGSRKQEENKQTTGANTAPAAAPSAAPARRTQTWQAGGLT
-6 DFLKKRTAARQQAES
+6 LKRENAELPTVPQVTAEKPAEKRGFFSRLGDTIRGGAKGSLASNSNAMSTFYAMGQGGRDAQNREYLAEYSHNLERAKLDMDAMLAENKEKPGSWNERDIQSQQYIIDDWQRKYDAMAKVLDEQVQQKATQASYELADDIQQSSAQDIERAKEGLGGVGRVLVDAGASMTQTALDTAANALLGTPGSKGAFAMRAFGGATQQARQDNPNS
-21 IQSSDKTPLGKN
+21 TLGQQ
-33 DDGTVT
+33 GLYGGAV
-39 RASNFLR
+39 
-46 NKAAERRAVIDQ
+46 AAKEVITEMMFNIALPFSH
-58 QYGKDAY
+58 AY
-65 GGSGRYEADK
+65 GGGALD
-75 AQGFNS
+75 
-81 WLESVNGLSSQLGSD
+81 
-96 YQSRDGKFQS
+96 
-106 AADFGKYRDDN
+106 
-117 DARISVMQNRANAY
+117 
-131 RTYFQDN
+131 
-138 REIYGED
+138 D
-145 AVNGVLST
+145 AV
-153 LDQGSKYLEELRGG
+153 ERGIRSAV
-167 LNSEYDFWSQ
+167 NRFAKTDA
-177 FKDENDYNT
+177 
-186 YQRGKEYA
+186 GK
-194 ALAEKPDFAEKSQ
+194 
-207 YKSTANGQEK
+207 
-217 FNAWSGTYSN
+217 
-227 SGFDDIAYDYINRNE
+227 R
-242 EARSRQMLSDIQS
+242 
-255 NASLLGLDNSER
+255 
-267 REMTDD
+267 
-273 EIATFNYLYAQ
+273 
-284 DSANGDA
+284 
-291 EHKNAYAYIDY
+291 
-302 LTGDLNYRQRA
+302 
-313 KAEEEWAAY
+313 
-322 AKEHPVGSSAFS
+322 V
-334 VLESPLKG
+334 
-342 LSYLGQAAD
+342 
-351 YLSDGEIDQNAGY
+351 
-364 NKFSYINSAIRNEV
+364 
-378 NTIVEDNW
+378 
-386 GGVGSFAYQTGMSMG
+386 
-401 DFLLNTAITGGNQAL
+401 
-416 SLAIMGTGAAADA
+416 
-429 TISAKDRGLS
+429 
-439 DNQAFALGTI
+439 
-449 AGAAEIITEKVSL
+449 
-462 DALLDKTALTKSAMG
+462 
-477 YFLKNTLAEG
+477 
-487 SEEVGSDIINL
+487 
-498 VADVLISKD
+498 
-507 KSEWQTSIDAYEA
+507 
-520 EGMTEK
+520 
-526 EAFWRAVRDQAE
+526 
-538 NMGLDFL
+538 L
-545 GGAVSGGVMS
+545 GGALTFGAGAVGEGLEEFVGDWMEWQMPRIYGGDAASAGETLENSLYDFLVGAASGMMGGVITPATYHYNV
-555 GAGIA
+555 G
-560 INAGLNEYGARR
+560 E
-572 TGAEFQAMGDDVVQ
+572 TGAQQETTAPTPQTEATPKATAANELLPQAAEQASQNGSIHGKMADRILADQDAMAALEQAAGQVVQ
-586 ATIQEG
+586 
-592 LASDPSTQSYKL
+592 
-604 AVQLQQKLDA
+604 
-614 GQTLTNAEIGRLYQ
+614 
-628 ANVQAI
+628 
-634 DAEDGSGDLL
+634 DGM
-644 LRAAEEVTQKG
+644 T
-655 RVTNNTA
+655 
-662 IDILSN
+662 
-668 PTAIN
+668 
-673 TLTQEA
+673 
-679 GLNISEDMSKSQQ
+679 KSQQ

-717 APAATEARQ
+717 APTATEARQ

-768 ALSASYDGS
+768 ALSVSYDGS

-792 AGINGADMAK
+792 AGINGADMAR

-820 AAGQNDA
+820 SAGQNDA
-827 DLSLQREQQA
+827 ALSLQREQQA
-837 VKYAKVAGEDSG
+837 AKYAKVAGEDSG

-864 PLQDKQGRAI
+864 PLQDKRGRAI
-874 LDANGESHVYLTAE
+874 LDANGESRVYLTAE

-1532 AEVIRDILRDYYRE
+1532 AEAIRDILRDYYRE

-1821 VLAAVIPDDSSK
+1821 VLAAVIPDDSSQ

-1860 INSVEGARFSLKT
+1860 INSVDDARFSLK
-1873 VPPVKPTSDDW
+1873 
-1884 KPGATFDEVK
+1884 A
-1894 AAHPTLFA
+1894 
-1902 LDADEA
+1902 
-1908 DTRNPTQI
+1908 
-1916 SGTVKS
+1916 GTESKS
-1922 YRKIY
+1922 V
-1927 DALQA
+1927 
-1932 ENFDGT
+1932 
-1938 ILDASSG
+1938 AS
-1945 LGYGTR
+1945 
-1951 AGREEYGFDV
+1951 
-1961 DDIEPFPDAKYQPNY
+1961 
-1976 TDYSAL
+1976 
-1982 DKTYDVIISNAVLN
+1982 
-1996 VMPQDLRDAMVVKI
+1996 
-2010 GEMLNP
+2010 
-2016 GGRAFINVRGTD
+2016 
-2028 VKNAG
+2028 
-2033 SKVAINDDLME
+2033 
-2044 YFISNTGSYQK
+2044 
-2055 GFTSKE
+2055 
-2061 LVSYLKDA
+2061 
-2069 LGDGF
+2069 
-2074 TVEPTRKFGAVS
+2074 
-2086 AIVTRDGDRLSLK
+2086 
-2099 GRDILQEN
+2099 
-2107 AALQEENRL
+2107 LQEENRL

-2145 RRTRRVTTDKKAV
+2145 RRTQRVTTDKKAV

-2339 TFFDLPQARKT
+2339 TFFDLPQTRKT

-2378 TRLAELREQNR
+2378 TRLAEQKARSEERLGQAILGEKMAGGRELAKQKRLDAERIQKVREQNAARLAELREQNR

-2480 GKRVKDGSGAP
+2480 GKRVKDGSGTP

-2505 AKIVAE
+2505 VKIVAE

-2727 LVNITGTLTPEQ
+2727 LANITGTLTPEQ

-2746 QGLTRG
+2746 QGLTCG

-2800 KNIGMAKTTIPHVS
+2800 KNIGMAKTTMPHAS

-2865 IKGLLDRVGG
+2865 IKDLLDRVGG
-2875 PGSQK
+2875 PGSQE
-2880 YWHNLMEDIQNGIN
+2880 YWNRLMEDIQNGIN

-2976 ISSPYK
+2976 ISSPYQ

-3062 SNIMRSSNAVVKQAT
+3062 SNIMRSSNAVAKQAT

-3082 PIMSLNLLMRAYDQ
+3082 PIMSLNLLMRTYDQ

-3148 RFRAAFTGIS
+3148 RFRTAFTGVT
-3158 GDEETPWEKAW
+3158 GDEEAFRDYLT
-3169 NAIMEGNVG
+3169 NILLSGNVG
-3178 SNMNPLG
+3178 SNNNPLG
-3185 QIPFVKDA
+3185 QIPFVKDVVSLA
-3193 LSIMQGYDVSRTEME
+3193 QGYSVARTDME
-3208 IVSDLI
+3208 VISDIVDASKLFI
-3214 QAGQTAIQSADGQ
+3214 SSANGGKKTTVYAIKS
-3227 GKRTRAYALKGLL
+3227 L
-3240 AACAKMFGIPASNL
+3240 AASVAKLFGVPASNL
-3254 TRDMWGLARSAAVET
+3254 MRDTWAAVRTAAVET

-3360 KYVPVKEKE
+3360 KYAPAKEKE

>member
-1 MASAS
+1 MALTLKQTGTGKTWTSGSRKQEENKQTTGANTAPAAAPSAAPARRTQTWQAGGLT
-6 DFLKKRTAARQQAES
+6 LKRENAELPTVPQVTAEKPAEKRGFFSRLGDTIRGGAKGSLASNSNAMSTFYAMGQGGRDAQNREYLAEYSHNLERAKLDMDAMLAENKEKPGSWNERDIQSQQYIIDDWQRKYDAMAKVLDEQVQQKATQASYELADDIQQSSAQDIERAKEGLGGVGRVLVDAGASMTQTALDTAANALLGTPGSKGAFAMRAFGGATQQARQDNPNS
-21 IQSSDKTPLGKN
+21 TLGQQ
-33 DDGTVT
+33 GLYGGAV
-39 RASNFLR
+39 
-46 NKAAERRAVIDQ
+46 AAKEVITEMMFNIALPFSH
-58 QYGKDAY
+58 AY
-65 GGSGRYEADK
+65 GGGALD
-75 AQGFNS
+75 
-81 WLESVNGLSSQLGSD
+81 
-96 YQSRDGKFQS
+96 
-106 AADFGKYRDDN
+106 
-117 DARISVMQNRANAY
+117 
-131 RTYFQDN
+131 
-138 REIYGED
+138 D
-145 AVNGVLST
+145 AV
-153 LDQGSKYLEELRGG
+153 ERGIRSAV
-167 LNSEYDFWSQ
+167 NRFAKTDA
-177 FKDENDYNT
+177 
-186 YQRGKEYA
+186 GK
-194 ALAEKPDFAEKSQ
+194 
-207 YKSTANGQEK
+207 
-217 FNAWSGTYSN
+217 
-227 SGFDDIAYDYINRNE
+227 R
-242 EARSRQMLSDIQS
+242 
-255 NASLLGLDNSER
+255 
-267 REMTDD
+267 
-273 EIATFNYLYAQ
+273 
-284 DSANGDA
+284 
-291 EHKNAYAYIDY
+291 
-302 LTGDLNYRQRA
+302 
-313 KAEEEWAAY
+313 
-322 AKEHPVGSSAFS
+322 V
-334 VLESPLKG
+334 
-342 LSYLGQAAD
+342 
-351 YLSDGEIDQNAGY
+351 
-364 NKFSYINSAIRNEV
+364 
-378 NTIVEDNW
+378 
-386 GGVGSFAYQTGMSMG
+386 
-401 DFLLNTAITGGNQAL
+401 
-416 SLAIMGTGAAADA
+416 
-429 TISAKDRGLS
+429 
-439 DNQAFALGTI
+439 
-449 AGAAEIITEKVSL
+449 
-462 DALLDKTALTKSAMG
+462 
-477 YFLKNTLAEG
+477 
-487 SEEVGSDIINL
+487 
-498 VADVLISKD
+498 
-507 KSEWQTSIDAYEA
+507 
-520 EGMTEK
+520 
-526 EAFWRAVRDQAE
+526 
-538 NMGLDFL
+538 L
-545 GGAVSGGVMS
+545 GGALTFGAGAVGEGLEEFIGDWMEWQMPRIYGGDVASAGETLENSLYDFLVGATSGMMGGVITPDTYHYNVGETAVQQETTAPTPQAEAAPQTTAANELLTQAAEQASQNGSVSGKTADRILADQDAMAALEQA
-555 GAGIA
+555 AG
-560 INAGLNEYGARR
+560 
-572 TGAEFQAMGDDVVQ
+572 QVVQ
-586 ATIQEG
+586 
-592 LASDPSTQSYKL
+592 
-604 AVQLQQKLDA
+604 
-614 GQTLTNAEIGRLYQ
+614 
-628 ANVQAI
+628 
-634 DAEDGSGDLL
+634 DGM
-644 LRAAEEVTQKG
+644 T
-655 RVTNNTA
+655 
-662 IDILSN
+662 
-668 PTAIN
+668 
-673 TLTQEA
+673 
-679 GLNISEDMSKSQQ
+679 KSQQ
-692 RKAVKNAVATLA
+692 RKAVKNAVAALA

-726 AATQETVRPAM
+726 TATQEAVRPAM

-768 ALSASYDGS
+768 ALTASYDGS

-820 AAGQNDA
+820 SAGQNDA
-827 DLSLQREQQA
+827 ALSLQREQQA
-837 VKYAKVAGEDSG
+837 AKYAKVAREDSG

-874 LDANGESHVYLTAE
+874 LDANGESRVYLTAE

-1097 TGSREGYGQSADR
+1097 AGSREGYGQSADR

-1311 HERFKADNQKETKFS
+1311 HERFKAANQKETKFS
-1326 LKTPVEETDKLLA
+1326 LKAPVEETDKLLA

-1434 AGGIFGNSAALRSMG
+1434 AGGIFGNSAALRSVG

-1585 LEDIVHH
+1585 LEDIVRH

-1821 VLAAVIPDDSSK
+1821 VLAAVIPDDSSQ

-1860 INSVEGARFSLKT
+1860 INSVDDARFSLK
-1873 VPPVKPTSDDW
+1873 
-1884 KPGATFDEVK
+1884 A
-1894 AAHPTLFA
+1894 
-1902 LDADEA
+1902 
-1908 DTRNPTQI
+1908 
-1916 SGTVKS
+1916 GTESKS
-1922 YRKIY
+1922 V
-1927 DALQA
+1927 
-1932 ENFDGT
+1932 
-1938 ILDASSG
+1938 AS
-1945 LGYGTR
+1945 
-1951 AGREEYGFDV
+1951 
-1961 DDIEPFPDAKYQPNY
+1961 
-1976 TDYSAL
+1976 
-1982 DKTYDVIISNAVLN
+1982 
-1996 VMPQDLRDAMVVKI
+1996 
-2010 GEMLNP
+2010 
-2016 GGRAFINVRGTD
+2016 
-2028 VKNAG
+2028 
-2033 SKVAINDDLME
+2033 
-2044 YFISNTGSYQK
+2044 
-2055 GFTSKE
+2055 
-2061 LVSYLKDA
+2061 
-2069 LGDGF
+2069 
-2074 TVEPTRKFGAVS
+2074 
-2086 AIVTRDGDRLSLK
+2086 
-2099 GRDILQEN
+2099 
-2107 AALQEENRL
+2107 LQEENRL

-2145 RRTRRVTTDKKAV
+2145 RRTQRVTTDKKAV

-2204 RRRAEDIAET
+2204 RRRAEDIAQT

-2339 TFFDLPQARKT
+2339 TFFDLPQTRKT

-2401 ARERQ
+2401 TRERQ

-2480 GKRVKDGSGAP
+2480 GKRVKDGNGTP

-2578 ARTADWAQAISIGTS
+2578 VRTADWAQALSIGTS

-2727 LVNITGTLTPEQ
+2727 LANITGTLTPEQ

-2789 IEKGGNNTRSI
+2789 IEKSGNNTRSI
-2800 KNIGMAKTTIPHVS
+2800 KNIGMAKTTMPHAS

-2875 PGSQK
+2875 PGSQE
-2880 YWHNLMEDIQNGIN
+2880 YWNRLMEDIQNGIN

-2976 ISSPYK
+2976 ISSPYQ

-3082 PIMSLNLLMRAYDQ
+3082 PIMSLNLLMRTYDQ

-3110 KTMGRAATALVVTNV
+3110 KTMGRAATALVVTNA

-3148 RFRAAFTGIS
+3148 RFRTAFTGVT
-3158 GDEETPWEKAW
+3158 GDEETFQDYLT
-3169 NAIMEGNVG
+3169 NILLSGNVG
-3178 SNMNPLG
+3178 SNNNPLG
-3185 QIPFVKDA
+3185 QIPFVKDVVSLA
-3193 LSIMQGYDVSRTEME
+3193 QGYSVARTDME
-3208 IVSDLI
+3208 VISDIVDASKLFI
-3214 QAGQTAIQSADGQ
+3214 SSANGGKKTTVYAIKS
-3227 GKRTRAYALKGLL
+3227 L
-3240 AACAKMFGIPASNL
+3240 AASVAKLFGVPASNL
-3254 TRDMWGLARSAAVET
+3254 MRDTWAAVRTAAVET

-3360 KYVPVKEKE
+3360 KYAPVKEKE

>member
-386 GGVGSFAYQTGMSMG
+386 GGVGSFAYQPGMSMG

-777 VRADDYY
+777 VQADDYY

-1471 RAAYLADQG
+1471 RAAYLADKG

-1577 MDGVSIFT
+1577 MDGVSVFT

-1793 IQAVYQAAAEMPTG
+1793 IQAVYQEAAEMPTG

-1860 INSVEGARFSLKT
+1860 INSVDDARFSLK
-1873 VPPVKPTSDDW
+1873 
-1884 KPGATFDEVK
+1884 A
-1894 AAHPTLFA
+1894 
-1902 LDADEA
+1902 
-1908 DTRNPTQI
+1908 
-1916 SGTVKS
+1916 GTESKS
-1922 YRKIY
+1922 
-1927 DALQA
+1927 
-1932 ENFDGT
+1932 
-1938 ILDASSG
+1938 
-1945 LGYGTR
+1945 
-1951 AGREEYGFDV
+1951 V
-1961 DDIEPFPDAKYQPNY
+1961 
-1976 TDYSAL
+1976 
-1982 DKTYDVIISNAVLN
+1982 
-1996 VMPQDLRDAMVVKI
+1996 
-2010 GEMLNP
+2010 
-2016 GGRAFINVRGTD
+2016 
-2028 VKNAG
+2028 
-2033 SKVAINDDLME
+2033 
-2044 YFISNTGSYQK
+2044 
-2055 GFTSKE
+2055 
-2061 LVSYLKDA
+2061 
-2069 LGDGF
+2069 
-2074 TVEPTRKFGAVS
+2074 
-2086 AIVTRDGDRLSLK
+2086 
-2099 GRDILQEN
+2099 

-2133 LQESRDY
+2133 LQENRDY

-2339 TFFDLPQARKT
+2339 TFFDLPQTRKT

-2378 TRLAELREQNR
+2378 TRLAEQKARSEERLDQAILGEKMAGGRELAKQKRLDAERMQKAREQNAARLAELREQNR

-2401 ARERQ
+2401 TRERQ

-2480 GKRVKDGSGAP
+2480 GKRVKDGSGTP

-2568 AGKVLSKAKY
+2568 AGKILSKAKY

-2635 DQQQLM
+2635 DRQQLM
-2641 VDHVAEEVR
+2641 VDHVADEVR

-2800 KNIGMAKTTIPHVS
+2800 KNIGMAKTTMPHAS

-2855 DEEGNPTGKT
+2855 DEEGNPTGKS

-2875 PGSQK
+2875 PGSQE
-2880 YWHNLMEDIQNGIN
+2880 YWNRLMEDIQNGIN

>member
-33 DDGTVT
+33 GDGTVT

-284 DSANGDA
+284 DTANGDA

-462 DALLDKTALTKSAMG
+462 DALLDKTTLTKSAMG

-507 KSEWQTSIDAYEA
+507 KSEWRTSIDAYEA

-572 TGAEFQAMGDDVVQ
+572 TGSEFQAMGDDVVQ

-704 RTQSDVSTNARET
+704 RTQSDVSANTRET

-726 AATQETVRPAM
+726 TATQETVRPAM

-768 ALSASYDGS
+768 ALSASYDGN

-792 AGINGADMAK
+792 AGISGIDMDK
-802 VDSDY
+802 VQ
-807 GSRLTEAQRFAAY
+807 SRYAAQLNQAQRFAAY
-820 AAGQNDA
+820 SAGQNDA
-827 DLSLQREQQA
+827 AASLALEREG
-837 VKYAKVAGEDSG
+837 VKSATVYGDEAGFVQSEHSASLPMETVRFYDSLARAAG
-849 LVYDDFVKQAVESGR
+849 VKIQMAEATG
-864 PLQDKQGRAI
+864 KGG
-874 LDANGESHVYLTAE
+874 ANGWYSNGIIHIANDAESPGTV
-888 TAAKVNRVAKA
+888 VAK
-899 LGVRVQFVDSVR
+899 
-911 GGTANAQISGST
+911 
-923 VLVERNNENPVLAIV
+923 
-938 GHEMT
+938 HEIT
-943 HRMQELAPTEYRTFR
+943 HRMQEMAPEAYRKYRDYAMSALTER
-958 DIVAQ
+958 DGSTASIV
-963 EEQDSIQKRI
+963 EQYKSR
-973 DSYAAQ
+973 YAEA
-979 GVELTYEQAMDEVA
+979 GVNLSTEQAMDEIA
-993 ADYAGRLIDDGKVL
+993 ADFTEALTVDPARFETLAKENRSVARKLLDAVRDFIRKVKSLFKGNKTSQNQAAANAYGVSIDTLEEAARLWEEALKATSEQTANKNAAQTDGGTKFSIKRTSQMTLAQQLKMFYDGKMASSDAFYFGVTPAVL
-1007 DDFIERHRDD
+1007 EKSGFDALPLAMTIGDFRKSTQKKHNIPRRVLKNLMGNLASPLFSFGSGD
-1017 RTLLQKVRDAI
+1017 RAGIVLNDIDGDGYTLL
-1028 RSLID
+1028 
-1033 KLTGA
+1033 
-1038 EKKKA
+1038 
-1043 QTAEGKL
+1043 
-1050 TAALEAAARQAKTL
+1050 AALERGTDMDRKPV
-1064 QGEGGNDTMAATR
+1064 NVI
-1077 NSLKEDGKD
+1077 NSL
-1086 GQESETGGRPG
+1086 
-1097 TGSREGYGQSADR
+1097 YGLEHPAEWIKNQID
-1110 EGKGQ
+1110 
-1115 DGRVRR
+1115 
-1121 ELSAASG
+1121 SG
-1128 RHGGVNPSFGA
+1128 N
-1139 KPVRSWAEGH
+1139 E
-1149 TVEPAKGSVA
+1149 
-1159 YAEQRTAVDY
+1159 
-1169 GVPSFVVADA
+1169 FV
-1179 AWAKNKGSTPAFS
+1179 
-1192 ADGQIFFRETLPEK
+1192 
-1206 NRGMFAPHEV
+1206 
-1216 THVMRQV
+1216 
-1223 GYKPYLDFVER
+1223 
-1234 TPTMLNMSDGMT
+1234 
-1246 RVLLNHVAEHQH
+1246 
-1258 TTLEN
+1258 
-1263 ADPARLY
+1263 LY
-1270 DEFNATMYGHIA
+1270 DEKRANAFLQTYGYMA
-1282 VGKADMFVDG
+1282 SVGDG
-1292 PAAHVFH
+1292 IRST
-1299 DFDAYAKELGEL
+1299 GESVTQNGA
-1311 HERFKADNQKETKFS
+1311 EVKTKFS

-1516 ANLETGESVKD
+1516 ASLETGESVKD
-1527 ALGEN
+1527 ALGDN

-1647 PYTPSG
+1647 PYTTSG

-1860 INSVEGARFSLKT
+1860 INSVEGARFSLK
-1873 VPPVKPTSDDW
+1873 
-1884 KPGATFDEVK
+1884 
-1894 AAHPTLFA
+1894 
-1902 LDADEA
+1902 
-1908 DTRNPTQI
+1908 
-1916 SGTVKS
+1916 
-1922 YRKIY
+1922 
-1927 DALQA
+1927 
-1932 ENFDGT
+1932 
-1938 ILDASSG
+1938 
-1945 LGYGTR
+1945 
-1951 AGREEYGFDV
+1951 
-1961 DDIEPFPDAKYQPNY
+1961 
-1976 TDYSAL
+1976 
-1982 DKTYDVIISNAVLN
+1982 
-1996 VMPQDLRDAMVVKI
+1996 
-2010 GEMLNP
+2010 
-2016 GGRAFINVRGTD
+2016 
-2028 VKNAG
+2028 
-2033 SKVAINDDLME
+2033 
-2044 YFISNTGSYQK
+2044 
-2055 GFTSKE
+2055 
-2061 LVSYLKDA
+2061 
-2069 LGDGF
+2069 
-2074 TVEPTRKFGAVS
+2074 
-2086 AIVTRDGDRLSLK
+2086 

-2204 RRRAEDIAET
+2204 RRRAEDIAQT

-2321 FSRYMDQA
+2321 FSRHMDQA

-2339 TFFDLPQARKT
+2339 TFFDLPQTRKT

-2401 ARERQ
+2401 TRERQ

-2480 GKRVKDGSGAP
+2480 GKRVKDGSGTP

-2578 ARTADWAQAISIGTS
+2578 ARTADWAQALSIGTS

-2800 KNIGMAKTTIPHVS
+2800 KNIGMAKTTMPHAS

-3193 LSIMQGYDVSRTEME
+3193 LSIIQGYDVSRTEME

-3240 AACAKMFGIPASNL
+3240 AAGAKMFGIPASNL

-3360 KYVPVKEKE
+3360 KYAPVKEKE
-3369 ETFGADDLGSS
+3369 ETFGADDLASS

>member
-1 MASAS
+1 MAVTISQKSTGKSWSSTGQKRDVDTKASNQGQAGAAQAAPGYSKTETVDGVREQWNSGKVTISRTVKPTVPQVTAEKPAEKRGFFSRLGDTIRGGAKGSLASNSNAMSTFYAMGQGGRDAQNREYLAEYSHNLERAKLDMDAMLAENKEKPGSWNERDIQSQQYIIDDWQRKYDAMAKVLDEQVQQKATQASYELADDIQQSSAQDIERAKEGLGGVGRVLVDAGASMTQTALDTAANALLGTPGSMGAFAMRAFGGGTQQARQDNPNSTLEQQVLYGTASAAKEVFTEKMFNIALPFS
-6 DFLKKRTAARQQAES
+6 H
-21 IQSSDKTPLGKN
+21 
-33 DDGTVT
+33 
-39 RASNFLR
+39 
-46 NKAAERRAVIDQ
+46 
-58 QYGKDAY
+58 AY
-65 GGSGRYEADK
+65 GGGALD
-75 AQGFNS
+75 
-81 WLESVNGLSSQLGSD
+81 
-96 YQSRDGKFQS
+96 
-106 AADFGKYRDDN
+106 
-117 DARISVMQNRANAY
+117 
-131 RTYFQDN
+131 
-138 REIYGED
+138 D
-145 AVNGVLST
+145 AV
-153 LDQGSKYLEELRGG
+153 ERGIRSAV
-167 LNSEYDFWSQ
+167 NRFAKTDA
-177 FKDENDYNT
+177 
-186 YQRGKEYA
+186 GK
-194 ALAEKPDFAEKSQ
+194 
-207 YKSTANGQEK
+207 
-217 FNAWSGTYSN
+217 
-227 SGFDDIAYDYINRNE
+227 R
-242 EARSRQMLSDIQS
+242 
-255 NASLLGLDNSER
+255 
-267 REMTDD
+267 
-273 EIATFNYLYAQ
+273 
-284 DSANGDA
+284 
-291 EHKNAYAYIDY
+291 
-302 LTGDLNYRQRA
+302 
-313 KAEEEWAAY
+313 
-322 AKEHPVGSSAFS
+322 V
-334 VLESPLKG
+334 
-342 LSYLGQAAD
+342 
-351 YLSDGEIDQNAGY
+351 
-364 NKFSYINSAIRNEV
+364 
-378 NTIVEDNW
+378 
-386 GGVGSFAYQTGMSMG
+386 
-401 DFLLNTAITGGNQAL
+401 
-416 SLAIMGTGAAADA
+416 
-429 TISAKDRGLS
+429 
-439 DNQAFALGTI
+439 
-449 AGAAEIITEKVSL
+449 
-462 DALLDKTALTKSAMG
+462 
-477 YFLKNTLAEG
+477 
-487 SEEVGSDIINL
+487 
-498 VADVLISKD
+498 
-507 KSEWQTSIDAYEA
+507 
-520 EGMTEK
+520 
-526 EAFWRAVRDQAE
+526 
-538 NMGLDFL
+538 L
-545 GGAVSGGVMS
+545 GGALTFGAGAVSEGLEEFIGDWMEWQMPRIYGGDVASAGETLENSLYDFLVGATSGMMGGVITPATYHYNVGETNAQQETTAPTPQTEATPQATAANELLTQAAEQASQNGSIHGKMADRILADQDAMAALEQA
-555 GAGIA
+555 AG
-560 INAGLNEYGARR
+560 
-572 TGAEFQAMGDDVVQ
+572 QVVQ
-586 ATIQEG
+586 
-592 LASDPSTQSYKL
+592 
-604 AVQLQQKLDA
+604 
-614 GQTLTNAEIGRLYQ
+614 
-628 ANVQAI
+628 
-634 DAEDGSGDLL
+634 DGM
-644 LRAAEEVTQKG
+644 T
-655 RVTNNTA
+655 
-662 IDILSN
+662 
-668 PTAIN
+668 
-673 TLTQEA
+673 
-679 GLNISEDMSKSQQ
+679 KSQQ
-692 RKAVKNAVATLA
+692 RKAVKSAVEALA
-704 RTQSDVSTNARET
+704 RTQSDVSANTRET

-726 AATQETVRPAM
+726 AATQEDVRPAM

-742 RPAAQQAYDIRRVRD
+742 RPAAQQAHDIRRVRD
-757 AAASLGENGAK
+757 ASSALGENGAK
-768 ALSASYDGS
+768 ALTASYDGNIRS
-777 VRADDYY
+777 DEYY

-792 AGINGADMAK
+792 AGINGADMAA

-807 GSRLTEAQRFAAY
+807 SGSLTQAQRFAAY
-820 AAGQNDA
+820 SAGQNDA
-827 DLSLQREQQA
+827 ALSLKREQQA
-837 VKYAKVAGEDSG
+837 AKYAPVAGTDSG
-849 LVYDDFVKQAVESGR
+849 LVYDDFVREAVESGR
-864 PLQDKQGRAI
+864 TVQDV
-874 LDANGESHVYLTAE
+874 NGETRAYLTAE
-888 TAAKVNRVAKA
+888 TAAKVNSVAKA

-923 VLVERNNENPVLAIV
+923 VLVERNNPNPVMAIV

-943 HRMQELAPTEYRTFR
+943 HRMQELAPTEYRAFR

-963 EEQDSIQKRI
+963 EEQSSIQRRI
-973 DSYAAQ
+973 DAYADQ
-979 GVELTYEQAMDEVA
+979 GVDLTYEQAMDEVA
-993 ADYAGRLIDDGKVL
+993 ADYAGRMLDDGKAL
-1007 DDFIERHRDD
+1007 DDFIEKHRDD

-1028 RSLID
+1028 RALVS
-1033 KLTGA
+1033 KLTGG
-1038 EKKKA
+1038 EKRKA

-1050 TAALEAAARQAKTL
+1050 TAALEAAARQAKSL
-1064 QGEGGNDTMAATR
+1064 QGQNSDDTMGTTR
-1077 NSLKEDGKD
+1077 NSLKEDGENDRK
-1086 GQESETGGRPG
+1086 GAAGTGAYA
-1097 TGSREGYGQSADR
+1097 GSREGQGQTLDR
-1110 EGKGQ
+1110 ERAGQ
-1115 DGRVRR
+1115 VGRVRG

-1128 RHGGVNPSFGA
+1128 RHGGVSPSFGA
-1139 KPVRSWAEGH
+1139 KPVRTWAEGH
-1149 TVEPAKGSVA
+1149 IVEPAKGSVA
-1159 YAEQRTAVDY
+1159 YTEQRTAVDY

-1192 ADGQIFFRETLPEK
+1192 ADGQIFFRETLPER
-1206 NRGMFAPHEV
+1206 NRGMFAPHEI

-1223 GYKPYLDFVER
+1223 NYKPYLDFVER
-1234 TPTMLNMSDGMT
+1234 TPTMLNMSDKMT
-1246 RVLLNHVAEHQH
+1246 RVLLDHVAEHQH

-1282 VGKADMFVDG
+1282 AGKADMFTDG
-1292 PAAHVFH
+1292 AAAHVFH
-1299 DFDAYAKELGEL
+1299 DFNAYAAELRGL

-1326 LKTPVEETDKLLA
+1326 LKSPIEETRDLLA

-1434 AGGIFGNSAALRSMG
+1434 AGGIFGNSAALRSVG

-1516 ANLETGESVKD
+1516 ASLETGESVKD
-1527 ALGEN
+1527 ALGDN

-1597 QDGGATKGEIDRM
+1597 QDRGATKGEIDRM

-1709 DSGRLGMDE
+1709 DSGRLGMDD

-1821 VLAAVIPDDSSK
+1821 VLAAVIPDDSSQ

-1860 INSVEGARFSLKT
+1860 INSVDDARFSLK
-1873 VPPVKPTSDDW
+1873 
-1884 KPGATFDEVK
+1884 A
-1894 AAHPTLFA
+1894 
-1902 LDADEA
+1902 
-1908 DTRNPTQI
+1908 
-1916 SGTVKS
+1916 GTESKS
-1922 YRKIY
+1922 
-1927 DALQA
+1927 
-1932 ENFDGT
+1932 
-1938 ILDASSG
+1938 
-1945 LGYGTR
+1945 
-1951 AGREEYGFDV
+1951 V
-1961 DDIEPFPDAKYQPNY
+1961 
-1976 TDYSAL
+1976 
-1982 DKTYDVIISNAVLN
+1982 
-1996 VMPQDLRDAMVVKI
+1996 
-2010 GEMLNP
+2010 
-2016 GGRAFINVRGTD
+2016 
-2028 VKNAG
+2028 
-2033 SKVAINDDLME
+2033 
-2044 YFISNTGSYQK
+2044 
-2055 GFTSKE
+2055 
-2061 LVSYLKDA
+2061 
-2069 LGDGF
+2069 
-2074 TVEPTRKFGAVS
+2074 
-2086 AIVTRDGDRLSLK
+2086 
-2099 GRDILQEN
+2099 

-2145 RRTRRVTTDKKAV
+2145 RRTQRVTTDKKAV

-2204 RRRAEDIAET
+2204 RRRAEDIAQT

-2303 LHIVEVLDGISE
+2303 RHIVEVLDGISE

-2339 TFFDLPQARKT
+2339 TFFDLPQTRKT

-2378 TRLAELREQNR
+2378 TRLAEQKARSEERLDQAILGEKMAGGRELAKQKRLDAERIQKVREQNAARLAELREQNR

-2480 GKRVKDGSGAP
+2480 GKRVKDGSGTP

-2578 ARTADWAQAISIGTS
+2578 ARTADWAQALSIGTS

-2727 LVNITGTLTPEQ
+2727 LANITGTLTPEQ

-2800 KNIGMAKTTIPHVS
+2800 KNIGMAKTTMPHAS

-3110 KTMGRAATALVVTNV
+3110 RTMGRAATALVVTNV

-3169 NAIMEGNVG
+3169 NAITEGNVG

-3185 QIPFVKDA
+3185 QIPFAKDA

-3240 AACAKMFGIPASNL
+3240 AAGAKMFGIPASNL

-3360 KYVPVKEKE
+3360 KYAPVKEKE

-3390 NDYRSMADDLASSPI
+3390 SDYRSMADDLTSSPI
-3405 FRGMDDETRDKVLK
+3405 FQGMDDETRDKVLK

>member
-1 MASAS
+1 MALTLKQTGTGKTWTSGSRKQEENKQTTGANTAPAAAPSAAPARRTQTWQAGGLTLKRENAELPTVPQVTAEKPAEKRGFFSRLGDTIRGGAKGSLASNSNAMSTFYAMGQGGRDAQNREYLAEYSHNLERAKLDMDAMLAENKEKPGSWNERDIQSQQYIIDDWQRKYDAMAKVLDEQVQQKATQASYELADDIQQSSAQDIERAKEGLGGVGRVLVDAGASMTQTALDTAANALLGTPGSMGAFAMRAFGGGTQQARQDNPNSTLEQQVLYGTASAAKEVFTEKMFNIALPFS
-6 DFLKKRTAARQQAES
+6 H
-21 IQSSDKTPLGKN
+21 
-33 DDGTVT
+33 
-39 RASNFLR
+39 
-46 NKAAERRAVIDQ
+46 
-58 QYGKDAY
+58 AY
-65 GGSGRYEADK
+65 GGGALD
-75 AQGFNS
+75 
-81 WLESVNGLSSQLGSD
+81 
-96 YQSRDGKFQS
+96 
-106 AADFGKYRDDN
+106 
-117 DARISVMQNRANAY
+117 
-131 RTYFQDN
+131 
-138 REIYGED
+138 D
-145 AVNGVLST
+145 AV
-153 LDQGSKYLEELRGG
+153 ERGIRSAV
-167 LNSEYDFWSQ
+167 NRFAKTDA
-177 FKDENDYNT
+177 
-186 YQRGKEYA
+186 GK
-194 ALAEKPDFAEKSQ
+194 
-207 YKSTANGQEK
+207 
-217 FNAWSGTYSN
+217 
-227 SGFDDIAYDYINRNE
+227 R
-242 EARSRQMLSDIQS
+242 
-255 NASLLGLDNSER
+255 
-267 REMTDD
+267 
-273 EIATFNYLYAQ
+273 
-284 DSANGDA
+284 
-291 EHKNAYAYIDY
+291 
-302 LTGDLNYRQRA
+302 
-313 KAEEEWAAY
+313 
-322 AKEHPVGSSAFS
+322 V
-334 VLESPLKG
+334 
-342 LSYLGQAAD
+342 
-351 YLSDGEIDQNAGY
+351 
-364 NKFSYINSAIRNEV
+364 
-378 NTIVEDNW
+378 
-386 GGVGSFAYQTGMSMG
+386 
-401 DFLLNTAITGGNQAL
+401 
-416 SLAIMGTGAAADA
+416 
-429 TISAKDRGLS
+429 
-439 DNQAFALGTI
+439 
-449 AGAAEIITEKVSL
+449 
-462 DALLDKTALTKSAMG
+462 
-477 YFLKNTLAEG
+477 
-487 SEEVGSDIINL
+487 
-498 VADVLISKD
+498 
-507 KSEWQTSIDAYEA
+507 
-520 EGMTEK
+520 
-526 EAFWRAVRDQAE
+526 
-538 NMGLDFL
+538 L
-545 GGAVSGGVMS
+545 GGALTFGAGAVGEGLEEFIGDWMEWQMPHIYGGDAASAGETLENSLYDFLVGAASGMMGGVITPATYHYNV
-555 GAGIA
+555 G
-560 INAGLNEYGARR
+560 E
-572 TGAEFQAMGDDVVQ
+572 TGAQQETTAPTPQTEATPQATAANELLTQAAEQASQNGSIHGKMADRILADQDAMAALEQAAGQVVQ
-586 ATIQEG
+586 
-592 LASDPSTQSYKL
+592 
-604 AVQLQQKLDA
+604 
-614 GQTLTNAEIGRLYQ
+614 
-628 ANVQAI
+628 
-634 DAEDGSGDLL
+634 DGM
-644 LRAAEEVTQKG
+644 T
-655 RVTNNTA
+655 
-662 IDILSN
+662 
-668 PTAIN
+668 
-673 TLTQEA
+673 
-679 GLNISEDMSKSQQ
+679 KSQQ

-768 ALSASYDGS
+768 ALTASYDGS

-820 AAGQNDA
+820 SAGQNDA
-827 DLSLQREQQA
+827 ALSLQREQQA
-837 VKYAKVAGEDSG
+837 AKYAKVAGEDSG

-874 LDANGESHVYLTAE
+874 LDANGESRVYLTAE

-1097 TGSREGYGQSADR
+1097 TGSREGYGQSTDR

-1311 HERFKADNQKETKFS
+1311 HERFKAANQKETKFS
-1326 LKTPVEETDKLLA
+1326 LKAPVEETDKLLA

-1434 AGGIFGNSAALRSMG
+1434 AGGIFGNSAALRSVG

-1458 AELAEKLASTDTV
+1458 AELAERLASTDTV

-1516 ANLETGESVKD
+1516 ASLETGESVKD
-1527 ALGEN
+1527 ALGDN

-1585 LEDIVHH
+1585 LEDIVRH

-1821 VLAAVIPDDSSK
+1821 VLAAVIPDDSSQ

-1860 INSVEGARFSLKT
+1860 INSVDDARFSLK
-1873 VPPVKPTSDDW
+1873 
-1884 KPGATFDEVK
+1884 A
-1894 AAHPTLFA
+1894 
-1902 LDADEA
+1902 
-1908 DTRNPTQI
+1908 
-1916 SGTVKS
+1916 GTESKS
-1922 YRKIY
+1922 
-1927 DALQA
+1927 
-1932 ENFDGT
+1932 
-1938 ILDASSG
+1938 
-1945 LGYGTR
+1945 
-1951 AGREEYGFDV
+1951 V
-1961 DDIEPFPDAKYQPNY
+1961 
-1976 TDYSAL
+1976 
-1982 DKTYDVIISNAVLN
+1982 
-1996 VMPQDLRDAMVVKI
+1996 
-2010 GEMLNP
+2010 
-2016 GGRAFINVRGTD
+2016 
-2028 VKNAG
+2028 
-2033 SKVAINDDLME
+2033 
-2044 YFISNTGSYQK
+2044 
-2055 GFTSKE
+2055 
-2061 LVSYLKDA
+2061 
-2069 LGDGF
+2069 
-2074 TVEPTRKFGAVS
+2074 
-2086 AIVTRDGDRLSLK
+2086 
-2099 GRDILQEN
+2099 

-2140 WQGQT
+2140 WKGQT
-2145 RRTRRVTTDKKAV
+2145 RRTQRVTTDKKAV

-2204 RRRAEDIAET
+2204 RRRAEDIAQT

-2339 TFFDLPQARKT
+2339 TFFDLPQTRKT

-2364 KGREQ
+2364 KGRER

-2378 TRLAELREQNR
+2378 TRLAEQKTRSEERLDQAILGEKMAGGRELAKQKRLDAERIQKVREQNAARLAELREQNR

-2480 GKRVKDGSGAP
+2480 GKRVKDGSGTP
-2491 TKRTEAFR
+2491 TERTEAFR

-2578 ARTADWAQAISIGTS
+2578 ARTADWAQALSIGTS

-2727 LVNITGTLTPEQ
+2727 LANITGTLTPEQ

-2800 KNIGMAKTTIPHVS
+2800 KNIGMAKTTMPHAS

-2976 ISSPYK
+2976 ISSPYQ

-3240 AACAKMFGIPASNL
+3240 AAGAKMFGIPASNL

-3360 KYVPVKEKE
+3360 KYAPAKEKE

-3390 NDYRSMADDLASSPI
+3390 NDYRSMADDLAGSPI
-3405 FRGMDDETRDKVLK
+3405 FQGMDDETRDKVLK

-3426 KSALADHSDGQYEV
+3426 KSTLEDHSDGQYEI
-3440 STKWMAQADDAE
+3440 SSKWMAQADDAE

-3515 SEW
+3515 SQW

>member
-777 VRADDYY
+777 VQADDYY

-792 AGINGADMAK
+792 AGISGIDMDK
-802 VDSDY
+802 VQ
-807 GSRLTEAQRFAAY
+807 SRYAAQLNQAQRFAAY
-820 AAGQNDA
+820 SAGQNDA
-827 DLSLQREQQA
+827 AASLALEREG
-837 VKYAKVAGEDSG
+837 VKSATVYGDEAGFVQSEHSASLPKETVRFYDSLARAAG
-849 LVYDDFVKQAVESGR
+849 VKIQMAEATG
-864 PLQDKQGRAI
+864 KGG
-874 LDANGESHVYLTAE
+874 ANGWYSNGIIHIANDAE
-888 TAAKVNRVAKA
+888 NPGTVVAK
-899 LGVRVQFVDSVR
+899 
-911 GGTANAQISGST
+911 
-923 VLVERNNENPVLAIV
+923 
-938 GHEMT
+938 HEIT
-943 HRMQELAPTEYRTFR
+943 HRMQEMAPEAYRKYRDYAMSALTER
-958 DIVAQ
+958 DGSTASIV
-963 EEQDSIQKRI
+963 EQYKSR
-973 DSYAAQ
+973 YAEA
-979 GVELTYEQAMDEVA
+979 GVNLSTEQAMDEIA
-993 ADYAGRLIDDGKVL
+993 ADFTEALTVDPARFETLAKENRSVARKLLDAVRDFIRKVKSLFKGNKTAQNQAAANAYGVSIDTLEEAARLWEEALKATSEQTANKNAAQTDGGTKFSIKRTSQMTLAQQLKMFYDGKMASS
-1007 DDFIERHRDD
+1007 
-1017 RTLLQKVRDAI
+1017 DAFYFGV
-1028 RSLID
+1028 
-1033 KLTGA
+1033 TP
-1038 EKKKA
+1038 
-1043 QTAEGKL
+1043 
-1050 TAALEAAARQAKTL
+1050 AALEKSGFDALPLAMTIGDFRKSTQKKHNIPRRVLKNLMSNLASPLFSFGSGDRAGIVLNDIDGDGYTLLAALERGTDMDRKPV
-1064 QGEGGNDTMAATR
+1064 NVI
-1077 NSLKEDGKD
+1077 NSL
-1086 GQESETGGRPG
+1086 
-1097 TGSREGYGQSADR
+1097 YGLEHPAEWIKNQID
-1110 EGKGQ
+1110 
-1115 DGRVRR
+1115 
-1121 ELSAASG
+1121 SG
-1128 RHGGVNPSFGA
+1128 N
-1139 KPVRSWAEGH
+1139 E
-1149 TVEPAKGSVA
+1149 
-1159 YAEQRTAVDY
+1159 
-1169 GVPSFVVADA
+1169 
-1179 AWAKNKGSTPAFS
+1179 
-1192 ADGQIFFRETLPEK
+1192 
-1206 NRGMFAPHEV
+1206 FA
-1216 THVMRQV
+1216 
-1223 GYKPYLDFVER
+1223 
-1234 TPTMLNMSDGMT
+1234 
-1246 RVLLNHVAEHQH
+1246 
-1258 TTLEN
+1258 
-1263 ADPARLY
+1263 LY
-1270 DEFNATMYGHIA
+1270 DEKRANAFLQTYGYMA
-1282 VGKADMFVDG
+1282 SVGDG
-1292 PAAHVFH
+1292 IRST
-1299 DFDAYAKELGEL
+1299 GESVTQNGA
-1311 HERFKADNQKETKFS
+1311 EVKSKFS

-1387 PQLFRANKVY
+1387 PQLCRANKVY

-1458 AELAEKLASTDTV
+1458 AELPEKLASTDTV
-1471 RAAYLADQG
+1471 RADYLADQG

-1639 AGIYNGKD
+1639 
-1647 PYTPSG
+1647 
-1653 NLRSFSQLHYAYT
+1653 
-1666 LENIVKAMK
+1666 
-1675 EGQEERGGN
+1675 
-1684 TWGASAKTLQ
+1684 
-1694 SVATPEYRSIQEIKA
+1694 
-1709 DSGRLGMDE
+1709 

-1793 IQAVYQAAAEMPTG
+1793 IQAVYQEAAEMPTG

-2181 LQSLYDYIA
+2181 LQSLYD
-2190 SGYDGKDELTYTEA
+2190 
-2204 RRRAEDIAET
+2204 
-2214 LVSNAVA
+2214 
-2221 VDSDMYDA
+2221 
-2229 YSDLRDYLRTTKII
+2229 
-2243 YGKEYHGDIA
+2243 
-2253 DYGDFR
+2253 
-2259 KRQFGRLNLGS
+2259 
-2270 EGHTNI
+2270 
-2276 DQVYQE
+2276 
-2282 LSSRWPEFFSEQEQT
+2282 
-2297 HPTDQL
+2297 
-2303 LHIVEVLDGISE
+2303 
-2315 INEYNP
+2315 
-2321 FSRYMDQA
+2321 
-2329 VTGAANEIME
+2329 
-2339 TFFDLPQARKT
+2339 
-2350 FADRQALKLENAKA
+2350 
-2364 KGREQ
+2364 
-2369 VQKVREQYT
+2369 
-2378 TRLAELREQNR
+2378 
-2389 QRVQNAIAKERE
+2389 
-2401 ARERQ
+2401 
-2406 MGALKDRYAAK
+2406 
-2417 DAAGRER
+2417 
-2424 RAAREL
+2424 
-2430 RAKIT
+2430 
-2435 RHASAL
+2435 
-2441 SQKLLRPSDQHHIP
+2441 
-2455 EAMRGSVAA
+2455 
-2464 MLESINQESQ
+2464 
-2474 YTLDEN
+2474 
-2480 GKRVKDGSGAP
+2480 
-2491 TKRTEAFR
+2491 
-2499 ALKEQY
+2499 
-2505 AKIVAE
+2505 
-2511 GGDMVID
+2511 
-2518 PSLLGSDA
+2518 
-2526 DGIKGGFDAVIAMKD
+2526 
-2541 TKLADMSVAQL
+2541 
-2552 QTVWQ
+2552 
-2557 VVKAVEHSVNT
+2557 
-2568 AGKVLSKAKY
+2568 
-2578 ARTADWAQAISIGTS
+2578 
-2593 SRRAKNSLTRNHALI
+2593 
-2608 DLETPYTFFSHYGE
+2608 
-2622 AGKAVYRMLRDAQ
+2622 
-2635 DQQQLM
+2635 
-2641 VDHVAEEVR
+2641 
-2650 KIVDPKTVKKL
+2650 
-2661 EATTH
+2661 
-2666 TFTTERGEK
+2666 
-2675 LTLSTAQVME
+2675 
-2685 LYELVKRKQAHDHL
+2685 
-2699 LKGGVVQPEI
+2699 
-2709 KTSQIRRGTDSIR
+2709 
-2722 LTEGD
+2722 
-2727 LVNITGTLTPEQ
+2727 
-2739 VKIADGL
+2739 
-2746 QGLTRG
+2746 
-2752 VLADY
+2752 
-2757 GNKASMEAYGYKKF
+2757 
-2771 TESDYW
+2771 
-2777 PIKSAKEGLHSN
+2777 
-2789 IEKGGNNTRSI
+2789 
-2800 KNIGMAKTTIPHVS
+2800 
-2814 NALDLA
+2814 
-2820 GIFTTFAN
+2820 
-2828 HASDMTDYASWLCTM
+2828 
-2843 EDINRLFNYQFR
+2843 
-2855 DEEGNPTGKT
+2855 
-2865 IKGLLDRVGG
+2865 
-2875 PGSQK
+2875 
-2880 YWHNLMEDIQNGIN
+2880 
-2894 APGDSPMWDIAGK
+2894 
-2907 TIGGFK
+2907 
-2913 GAAVGANI
+2913 
-2921 RVVIQQPTAF
+2921 
-2931 FRAAAVLDP
+2931 
-2940 QDMARGLARG
+2940 
-2950 VTRGSGWKKALQ
+2950 
-2962 YSPIAMRKD
+2962 
-2971 AGGFD
+2971 
-2976 ISSPYK
+2976 
-2982 MTETL
+2982 
-2987 FDNRTNVR
+2987 
-2995 KLNDAL
+2995 
-3001 SAPAG
+3001 
-3006 AADAVT
+3006 
-3012 WGKLWNACEW
+3012 
-3022 ATAREHQGLTK
+3022 
-3033 GSEAFYRQTA
+3033 
-3043 KLFAEVIDQTQV
+3043 
-3055 VDGVLQR
+3055 
-3062 SNIMRSSNAVVKQAT
+3062 
-3077 SFMGE
+3077 
-3082 PIMSLNLLMRAYDQ
+3082 
-3096 VRYEQNSQKRGKAI
+3096 
-3110 KTMGRAATALVVTNV
+3110 
-3125 VNALAQSLIDAMRDD
+3125 
-3140 DEDKKYWE
+3140 
-3148 RFRAAFTGIS
+3148 
-3158 GDEETPWEKAW
+3158 
-3169 NAIMEGNVG
+3169 
-3178 SNMNPLG
+3178 
-3185 QIPFVKDA
+3185 
-3193 LSIMQGYDVSRTEME
+3193 
-3208 IVSDLI
+3208 
-3214 QAGQTAIQSADGQ
+3214 
-3227 GKRTRAYALKGLL
+3227 
-3240 AACAKMFGIPASNL
+3240 
-3254 TRDMWGLARSAAVET
+3254 
-3269 GNIPLQYEMEKAI
+3269 
-3282 YNISNTGNKNRY
+3282 
-3294 YAILYRALEQGD
+3294 
-3306 MDTYQHI
+3306 
-3313 RDDLMNSMGVDGA
+3313 
-3326 SIDSAMRSRY
+3326 
-3336 NKAVEK
+3336 
-3342 DPDYTLPQ
+3342 
-3350 RARDLIGSRD
+3350 
-3360 KYVPVKEKE
+3360 
-3369 ETFGADDLGSS
+3369 
-3380 AYRAYSDQRA
+3380 
-3390 NDYRSMADDLASSPI
+3390 
-3405 FRGMDDETRDKVLK
+3405 
-3419 AAYDLAD
+3419 
-3426 KSALADHSDGQYEV
+3426 
-3440 STKWMAQADDAE
+3440 
-3452 AQGIEPWEY
+3452 
-3461 VLFHTAYNEME
+3461 
-3472 GTKDADG
+3472 
-3479 KTVKGEAK
+3479 
-3487 SDHVR
+3487 
-3492 EWLEDFSGLTDEQR
+3492 
-3506 AFLWGTVYT
+3506 
-3515 SEW
+3515 

>member
-284 DSANGDA
+284 DTANGDA

-313 KAEEEWAAY
+313 KAEEEWATY

-614 GQTLTNAEIGRLYQ
+614 GQTLTNVEIGRLYQ

-692 RKAVKNAVATLA
+692 RKAVKSAVETLA
-704 RTQSDVSTNARET
+704 RAQTEVSVNTEET
-717 APAATEARQ
+717 IPAAPQTQ
-726 AATQETVRPAM
+726 QTATQRP
-737 QVEQQ
+737 V
-742 RPAAQQAYDIRRVRD
+742 AQQAHDIRRVRD
-757 AAASLGENGAK
+757 ASSALGENGAK
-768 ALSASYDGS
+768 ALAASYDGNIRS
-777 VRADDYY
+777 DEYY

-820 AAGQNDA
+820 SAGQNDA
-827 DLSLQREQQA
+827 ALSLQREQQA
-837 VKYAKVAGEDSG
+837 AKYAPVAGTDSG

-864 PLQDKQGRAI
+864 PLQDKQGHAI
-874 LDANGESHVYLTAE
+874 LDANGESRVYLTAE

-899 LGVRVQFVDSVR
+899 LGVRIQFVDSVR

-923 VLVERNNENPVLAIV
+923 VLVERNNENPVMAIV

-943 HRMQELAPTEYRTFR
+943 HRMQELAPKEYRAFR

-1007 DDFIERHRDD
+1007 DDFIQRHRDD

-1038 EKKKA
+1038 EKRKA

-1050 TAALEAAARQAKTL
+1050 TAALEAAARQAKSL
-1064 QGEGGNDTMAATR
+1064 QGQNSDDTMGTTR
-1077 NSLKEDGKD
+1077 NSLKEDGENDRK
-1086 GQESETGGRPG
+1086 GAAGTGAYA
-1097 TGSREGYGQSADR
+1097 GSREGQGQTLDR
-1110 EGKGQ
+1110 ERAGQ
-1115 DGRVRR
+1115 VGRVRGK
-1121 ELSAASG
+1121 LSAAAG

-1139 KPVRSWAEGH
+1139 KPVRTWAEGH
-1149 TVEPAKGSVA
+1149 IVEPAKGSVSHT
-1159 YAEQRTAVDY
+1159 EQQTAVDY

-1192 ADGQIFFRETLPEK
+1192 AGGQIYFRETLPER
-1206 NRGMFAPHEV
+1206 NRGMFAPHEI

-1223 GYKPYLDFVER
+1223 NYKPYLDFVER
-1234 TPTMLNMSDGMT
+1234 TPTMLNMSDQMT
-1246 RVLLNHVAEHQH
+1246 RVLLDHVAEHQH

-1282 VGKADMFVDG
+1282 AGKADMFTDG
-1292 PAAHVFH
+1292 AAAHVFH
-1299 DFDAYAKELGEL
+1299 DFNAYAAELRGL

-1326 LKTPVEETDKLLA
+1326 LKSPIEETRDLLA

-1510 TLAEIE
+1510 TLAGIE

-1585 LEDIVHH
+1585 LEGIVHH

-1610 ATSDALRS
+1610 ATSDALRR

-1761 LMETSKGKRTVD
+1761 LMETAKGKRTVD

-1793 IQAVYQAAAEMPTG
+1793 IQAVYQEAAEMPTG

-1821 VLAAVIPDDSSK
+1821 VLAAVIPDDSSE

-1860 INSVEGARFSLKT
+1860 INSVDNARFSLK
-1873 VPPVKPTSDDW
+1873 
-1884 KPGATFDEVK
+1884 A
-1894 AAHPTLFA
+1894 
-1902 LDADEA
+1902 
-1908 DTRNPTQI
+1908 
-1916 SGTVKS
+1916 GTESKS
-1922 YRKIY
+1922 
-1927 DALQA
+1927 
-1932 ENFDGT
+1932 
-1938 ILDASSG
+1938 
-1945 LGYGTR
+1945 
-1951 AGREEYGFDV
+1951 V
-1961 DDIEPFPDAKYQPNY
+1961 
-1976 TDYSAL
+1976 
-1982 DKTYDVIISNAVLN
+1982 
-1996 VMPQDLRDAMVVKI
+1996 
-2010 GEMLNP
+2010 
-2016 GGRAFINVRGTD
+2016 
-2028 VKNAG
+2028 
-2033 SKVAINDDLME
+2033 
-2044 YFISNTGSYQK
+2044 
-2055 GFTSKE
+2055 
-2061 LVSYLKDA
+2061 
-2069 LGDGF
+2069 
-2074 TVEPTRKFGAVS
+2074 
-2086 AIVTRDGDRLSLK
+2086 
-2099 GRDILQEN
+2099 

-2124 IAIQRRNGK
+2124 IAIQRRTGK

-2140 WQGQT
+2140 WKGQT
-2145 RRTRRVTTDKKAV
+2145 RRTQRVTTDKKAV

-2339 TFFDLPQARKT
+2339 TFFDLPQTRKT

-2401 ARERQ
+2401 TRERQ

-2480 GKRVKDGSGAP
+2480 GKRVKDGSGTP

-2578 ARTADWAQAISIGTS
+2578 ARTADWAQALSIGTS

-2641 VDHVAEEVR
+2641 VDHVAGEVR

-2727 LVNITGTLTPEQ
+2727 LANITGTLTPEQ

-2800 KNIGMAKTTIPHVS
+2800 KNIGMAKTTMPHAS

-2971 AGGFD
+2971 TGGFD

-3158 GDEETPWEKAW
+3158 GDEEAPWEKAW
-3169 NAIMEGNVG
+3169 NAITEGNVG

-3240 AACAKMFGIPASNL
+3240 AAGAKMFGIPASNL
-3254 TRDMWGLARSAAVET
+3254 ARDMWGLARSAAVET

-3306 MDTYQHI
+3306 MGTYQHI

-3360 KYVPVKEKE
+3360 KYAPAKEKE

-3390 NDYRSMADDLASSPI
+3390 NDYRSMADDLTSSPI
-3405 FRGMDDETRDKVLK
+3405 FQGMDDETRDKVLK

>member
-1 MASAS
+1 MALTLKQTGTGKTWTSGSRKQEENKQTTGANTAPAAAPSAAPARRTQTWQAGGLTLKRENAELPTVPQVTAEKPAEKRGFFSRLVDTIRGGAKGSLASNSNAMSTFYAMGQGGRDAQNREYLAEYSHNLERAKLDMDAMLAENKEKPGSWNERDIQSQQYIIDDWQRKYDAMAKVLDEQVQQKATQASYELADDIQQSSAQDIERAKEGLGGVGRVLVDAGASMTQTALDTAANALLGTPGSMGAFAMRAFGGGTQQARQDNPNSTLEQQVLYGTASAAKEVFTEKMFNIALPFS
-6 DFLKKRTAARQQAES
+6 H
-21 IQSSDKTPLGKN
+21 
-33 DDGTVT
+33 
-39 RASNFLR
+39 
-46 NKAAERRAVIDQ
+46 
-58 QYGKDAY
+58 AY
-65 GGSGRYEADK
+65 GGGALD
-75 AQGFNS
+75 
-81 WLESVNGLSSQLGSD
+81 
-96 YQSRDGKFQS
+96 
-106 AADFGKYRDDN
+106 
-117 DARISVMQNRANAY
+117 
-131 RTYFQDN
+131 
-138 REIYGED
+138 D
-145 AVNGVLST
+145 AV
-153 LDQGSKYLEELRGG
+153 ERGIRSAV
-167 LNSEYDFWSQ
+167 NRFAKTDA
-177 FKDENDYNT
+177 
-186 YQRGKEYA
+186 GK
-194 ALAEKPDFAEKSQ
+194 
-207 YKSTANGQEK
+207 
-217 FNAWSGTYSN
+217 
-227 SGFDDIAYDYINRNE
+227 R
-242 EARSRQMLSDIQS
+242 
-255 NASLLGLDNSER
+255 
-267 REMTDD
+267 
-273 EIATFNYLYAQ
+273 
-284 DSANGDA
+284 
-291 EHKNAYAYIDY
+291 
-302 LTGDLNYRQRA
+302 
-313 KAEEEWAAY
+313 
-322 AKEHPVGSSAFS
+322 V
-334 VLESPLKG
+334 
-342 LSYLGQAAD
+342 
-351 YLSDGEIDQNAGY
+351 
-364 NKFSYINSAIRNEV
+364 
-378 NTIVEDNW
+378 
-386 GGVGSFAYQTGMSMG
+386 
-401 DFLLNTAITGGNQAL
+401 
-416 SLAIMGTGAAADA
+416 
-429 TISAKDRGLS
+429 
-439 DNQAFALGTI
+439 
-449 AGAAEIITEKVSL
+449 
-462 DALLDKTALTKSAMG
+462 
-477 YFLKNTLAEG
+477 
-487 SEEVGSDIINL
+487 
-498 VADVLISKD
+498 
-507 KSEWQTSIDAYEA
+507 
-520 EGMTEK
+520 
-526 EAFWRAVRDQAE
+526 
-538 NMGLDFL
+538 L
-545 GGAVSGGVMS
+545 GGALTFGAGAVGEGLEEFIGDWMEWQMPHIYGGDAASAGETLENSLYDFLVGAASGMMGGVITPATYHYNVGETGTQQETTATTPQTEATPQATAANELLTQAAEQASQNGSIHGKMADRILADQDAMAALEQA
-555 GAGIA
+555 AG
-560 INAGLNEYGARR
+560 
-572 TGAEFQAMGDDVVQ
+572 QVVQ
-586 ATIQEG
+586 
-592 LASDPSTQSYKL
+592 
-604 AVQLQQKLDA
+604 
-614 GQTLTNAEIGRLYQ
+614 
-628 ANVQAI
+628 
-634 DAEDGSGDLL
+634 DGM
-644 LRAAEEVTQKG
+644 T
-655 RVTNNTA
+655 
-662 IDILSN
+662 
-668 PTAIN
+668 
-673 TLTQEA
+673 
-679 GLNISEDMSKSQQ
+679 KSQQ
-692 RKAVKNAVATLA
+692 RKAVKNAVETLA
-704 RTQSDVSTNARET
+704 RTQSDVSANARET

-726 AATQETVRPAM
+726 TATQETVRPAM

-742 RPAAQQAYDIRRVRD
+742 RHAAQQAYDIRRVRD

-768 ALSASYDGS
+768 ALSVSYDGS

-784 AGFASYYE
+784 AGFVSYYE

-827 DLSLQREQQA
+827 ALSLQREQQA

-874 LDANGESHVYLTAE
+874 LDANGESRVYLTAE

-973 DSYAAQ
+973 DTYAAH

-993 ADYAGRLIDDGKVL
+993 ADYAGRLIDDGKAL

-1097 TGSREGYGQSADR
+1097 TGSREGYGQSTDR

-1326 LKTPVEETDKLLA
+1326 LKIPVEETDKLLA

-1434 AGGIFGNSAALRSMG
+1434 AGGIFGNSAALRSVG

-1860 INSVEGARFSLKT
+1860 INSVDDARFSLK
-1873 VPPVKPTSDDW
+1873 
-1884 KPGATFDEVK
+1884 A
-1894 AAHPTLFA
+1894 
-1902 LDADEA
+1902 
-1908 DTRNPTQI
+1908 
-1916 SGTVKS
+1916 GTESKS
-1922 YRKIY
+1922 
-1927 DALQA
+1927 
-1932 ENFDGT
+1932 
-1938 ILDASSG
+1938 
-1945 LGYGTR
+1945 
-1951 AGREEYGFDV
+1951 V
-1961 DDIEPFPDAKYQPNY
+1961 
-1976 TDYSAL
+1976 
-1982 DKTYDVIISNAVLN
+1982 
-1996 VMPQDLRDAMVVKI
+1996 
-2010 GEMLNP
+2010 
-2016 GGRAFINVRGTD
+2016 
-2028 VKNAG
+2028 
-2033 SKVAINDDLME
+2033 
-2044 YFISNTGSYQK
+2044 
-2055 GFTSKE
+2055 
-2061 LVSYLKDA
+2061 
-2069 LGDGF
+2069 
-2074 TVEPTRKFGAVS
+2074 
-2086 AIVTRDGDRLSLK
+2086 
-2099 GRDILQEN
+2099 

-2145 RRTRRVTTDKKAV
+2145 RRTQRVTTDKKAV

-2321 FSRYMDQA
+2321 FSRHMDQA

-2339 TFFDLPQARKT
+2339 TFFDLPQTRKT

-2378 TRLAELREQNR
+2378 TRLAEQKARSEERLDQAILGEKMAGGRELAKQKRLDAERIQKVREQNAARLAELREQNR

-2474 YTLDEN
+2474 YTLGEN
-2480 GKRVKDGSGAP
+2480 GKRVKDGSGTP

-2578 ARTADWAQAISIGTS
+2578 ARTADWAQALSIGTS

-2666 TFTTERGEK
+2666 TFTTERGEE

-2727 LVNITGTLTPEQ
+2727 LANITGTLTPEQ

-2800 KNIGMAKTTIPHVS
+2800 KNIGMAKTTMPHAS

-2875 PGSQK
+2875 PGSQE
-2880 YWHNLMEDIQNGIN
+2880 YWNRLMEDIQNGIN

-2976 ISSPYK
+2976 ISSPYQ

-3148 RFRAAFTGIS
+3148 RFRTAFTGVT
-3158 GDEETPWEKAW
+3158 GDEETFRDYLT
-3169 NAIMEGNVG
+3169 NILLSGNVG
-3178 SNMNPLG
+3178 SNNNPLG
-3185 QIPFVKDA
+3185 QIPFVKDVVSLA
-3193 LSIMQGYDVSRTEME
+3193 QGYSVARTDME
-3208 IVSDLI
+3208 VISDIVDASKLFI
-3214 QAGQTAIQSADGQ
+3214 SSANGGKKTTVYAIKS
-3227 GKRTRAYALKGLL
+3227 L
-3240 AACAKMFGIPASNL
+3240 AASVAKLFGVPASNL
-3254 TRDMWGLARSAAVET
+3254 MRDTWAAVRTAAVET

-3360 KYVPVKEKE
+3360 KYAPVKEKE
-3369 ETFGADDLGSS
+3369 ETFGADDLASS

>member
-538 NMGLDFL
+538 NMGMDFL

-692 RKAVKNAVATLA
+692 RKAVKNAVAALA

-726 AATQETVRPAM
+726 TATQETVRPAM

-768 ALSASYDGS
+768 ALTASYDGS

-820 AAGQNDA
+820 SAGQNDA
-827 DLSLQREQQA
+827 ALSLQREQQA
-837 VKYAKVAGEDSG
+837 AKYAKVAREDSG

-874 LDANGESHVYLTAE
+874 LDANGESRVYLTAE

-1516 ANLETGESVKD
+1516 ASLETGESVKD
-1527 ALGEN
+1527 ALGDN

-1577 MDGVSIFT
+1577 MDGVSIFA

-1821 VLAAVIPDDSSK
+1821 VLAAVIPDDSSQ

-1860 INSVEGARFSLKT
+1860 INSVDDARFSLK
-1873 VPPVKPTSDDW
+1873 
-1884 KPGATFDEVK
+1884 A
-1894 AAHPTLFA
+1894 
-1902 LDADEA
+1902 
-1908 DTRNPTQI
+1908 
-1916 SGTVKS
+1916 GTESKS
-1922 YRKIY
+1922 V
-1927 DALQA
+1927 
-1932 ENFDGT
+1932 
-1938 ILDASSG
+1938 AS
-1945 LGYGTR
+1945 
-1951 AGREEYGFDV
+1951 
-1961 DDIEPFPDAKYQPNY
+1961 
-1976 TDYSAL
+1976 
-1982 DKTYDVIISNAVLN
+1982 
-1996 VMPQDLRDAMVVKI
+1996 
-2010 GEMLNP
+2010 
-2016 GGRAFINVRGTD
+2016 
-2028 VKNAG
+2028 
-2033 SKVAINDDLME
+2033 
-2044 YFISNTGSYQK
+2044 
-2055 GFTSKE
+2055 
-2061 LVSYLKDA
+2061 
-2069 LGDGF
+2069 
-2074 TVEPTRKFGAVS
+2074 
-2086 AIVTRDGDRLSLK
+2086 
-2099 GRDILQEN
+2099 
-2107 AALQEENRL
+2107 LQEENRL

-2145 RRTRRVTTDKKAV
+2145 RRTQRVTTDKKAV

-2204 RRRAEDIAET
+2204 RRRAEDIAQT

-2276 DQVYQE
+2276 NQVYQE

-2339 TFFDLPQARKT
+2339 TFFDLPQTRKT

-2406 MGALKDRYAAK
+2406 MGALKDRYVAK

-2430 RAKIT
+2430 RAKII

-2578 ARTADWAQAISIGTS
+2578 ARTADWAQALSIGTS

-2800 KNIGMAKTTIPHVS
+2800 KNIGMAKTTMPHAS

-2875 PGSQK
+2875 PGSQE
-2880 YWHNLMEDIQNGIN
+2880 YWNRLMEDIQNGIN

-3148 RFRAAFTGIS
+3148 RFQAAFTGIS

-3240 AACAKMFGIPASNL
+3240 AAGAKMFGIPASNL
-3254 TRDMWGLARSAAVET
+3254 ARDMWGLARSAAVET

-3350 RARDLIGSRD
+3350 RARDLIGSRE
-3360 KYVPVKEKE
+3360 KYAPVKEKE

>member
-1 MASAS
+1 MALTLKQTGTGKTWTSGSRKQEENKQTTGANTAPAAAPSAAPARRTQTWQAGGLT
-6 DFLKKRTAARQQAES
+6 LKRENAELPTVPQTTAEKPAEKRGFFSRLGDTIRGGAKGSLASNSNAMSTFYAMGQGGRDAQNREYLAEYSHNLERAKLDMDAMLAENKEKPGSWNERDIQSQQYIIDDWQRKYDAMAKVLDEQVQQKATQASYELADDIQQSSAQDIERAKEGLGGVGRVLVDAGASMTQTALDTAANALLGTPGSKGAFAMRAFGGATQQARQDNPNS
-21 IQSSDKTPLGKN
+21 TLGQQ
-33 DDGTVT
+33 GLYGGAV
-39 RASNFLR
+39 
-46 NKAAERRAVIDQ
+46 AAKEVITEMMFNIALPFSH
-58 QYGKDAY
+58 AY
-65 GGSGRYEADK
+65 GGGALD
-75 AQGFNS
+75 
-81 WLESVNGLSSQLGSD
+81 
-96 YQSRDGKFQS
+96 
-106 AADFGKYRDDN
+106 
-117 DARISVMQNRANAY
+117 
-131 RTYFQDN
+131 
-138 REIYGED
+138 D
-145 AVNGVLST
+145 AV
-153 LDQGSKYLEELRGG
+153 ERGIRSAV
-167 LNSEYDFWSQ
+167 NRFAKTDA
-177 FKDENDYNT
+177 
-186 YQRGKEYA
+186 GK
-194 ALAEKPDFAEKSQ
+194 
-207 YKSTANGQEK
+207 
-217 FNAWSGTYSN
+217 
-227 SGFDDIAYDYINRNE
+227 R
-242 EARSRQMLSDIQS
+242 
-255 NASLLGLDNSER
+255 
-267 REMTDD
+267 
-273 EIATFNYLYAQ
+273 
-284 DSANGDA
+284 
-291 EHKNAYAYIDY
+291 
-302 LTGDLNYRQRA
+302 
-313 KAEEEWAAY
+313 
-322 AKEHPVGSSAFS
+322 V
-334 VLESPLKG
+334 
-342 LSYLGQAAD
+342 
-351 YLSDGEIDQNAGY
+351 
-364 NKFSYINSAIRNEV
+364 
-378 NTIVEDNW
+378 
-386 GGVGSFAYQTGMSMG
+386 
-401 DFLLNTAITGGNQAL
+401 
-416 SLAIMGTGAAADA
+416 
-429 TISAKDRGLS
+429 
-439 DNQAFALGTI
+439 
-449 AGAAEIITEKVSL
+449 
-462 DALLDKTALTKSAMG
+462 
-477 YFLKNTLAEG
+477 
-487 SEEVGSDIINL
+487 
-498 VADVLISKD
+498 
-507 KSEWQTSIDAYEA
+507 
-520 EGMTEK
+520 
-526 EAFWRAVRDQAE
+526 
-538 NMGLDFL
+538 L
-545 GGAVSGGVMS
+545 GGALTFGAGAVGEGLEEFVGDWMEWQMPRIYGGDVASAGETLENSLYDFLVGATSGMMGGVITPDTYHYNVGETAVQQETTAPTPQAEAAPQTTAANELLTQAAEQASQNGSVSGKTADRILADQDAMAALEQA
-555 GAGIA
+555 AG
-560 INAGLNEYGARR
+560 
-572 TGAEFQAMGDDVVQ
+572 QVVQ
-586 ATIQEG
+586 
-592 LASDPSTQSYKL
+592 
-604 AVQLQQKLDA
+604 
-614 GQTLTNAEIGRLYQ
+614 
-628 ANVQAI
+628 
-634 DAEDGSGDLL
+634 DGM
-644 LRAAEEVTQKG
+644 T
-655 RVTNNTA
+655 
-662 IDILSN
+662 
-668 PTAIN
+668 
-673 TLTQEA
+673 
-679 GLNISEDMSKSQQ
+679 KSQQ
-692 RKAVKNAVATLA
+692 RKAVKNAVAALA

-726 AATQETVRPAM
+726 TATQEAVRPAM

-792 AGINGADMAK
+792 AGINGADMAR

-820 AAGQNDA
+820 SAGQNDA
-827 DLSLQREQQA
+827 ALSLQREQQA
-837 VKYAKVAGEDSG
+837 AKYAKVAGEDSG
-849 LVYDDFVKQAVESGR
+849 LVYDDFVKRAVESGR

-874 LDANGESHVYLTAE
+874 LDANGESRVYLTAE

-993 ADYAGRLIDDGKVL
+993 ADYAGRLIDDGKAL

-1097 TGSREGYGQSADR
+1097 AGSREGYGQSADR

-1311 HERFKADNQKETKFS
+1311 HERFKAANQKETKFS
-1326 LKTPVEETDKLLA
+1326 LKAPVEETDKLLA

-1434 AGGIFGNSAALRSMG
+1434 AGGIFGNSAALRSVG

-1793 IQAVYQAAAEMPTG
+1793 IQAVYQEAAEMPTG

-1821 VLAAVIPDDSSK
+1821 VLAAVIPDDSSQ

-1860 INSVEGARFSLKT
+1860 INSVDDARFSLK
-1873 VPPVKPTSDDW
+1873 
-1884 KPGATFDEVK
+1884 A
-1894 AAHPTLFA
+1894 
-1902 LDADEA
+1902 
-1908 DTRNPTQI
+1908 
-1916 SGTVKS
+1916 GTESKS
-1922 YRKIY
+1922 V
-1927 DALQA
+1927 
-1932 ENFDGT
+1932 
-1938 ILDASSG
+1938 AS
-1945 LGYGTR
+1945 
-1951 AGREEYGFDV
+1951 
-1961 DDIEPFPDAKYQPNY
+1961 
-1976 TDYSAL
+1976 
-1982 DKTYDVIISNAVLN
+1982 
-1996 VMPQDLRDAMVVKI
+1996 
-2010 GEMLNP
+2010 
-2016 GGRAFINVRGTD
+2016 
-2028 VKNAG
+2028 
-2033 SKVAINDDLME
+2033 
-2044 YFISNTGSYQK
+2044 
-2055 GFTSKE
+2055 
-2061 LVSYLKDA
+2061 
-2069 LGDGF
+2069 
-2074 TVEPTRKFGAVS
+2074 
-2086 AIVTRDGDRLSLK
+2086 
-2099 GRDILQEN
+2099 
-2107 AALQEENRL
+2107 LQEENRL

-2350 FADRQALKLENAKA
+2350 FADRQALKLENAKV

-2480 GKRVKDGSGAP
+2480 GKRVKDGSGTP

-2541 TKLADMSVAQL
+2541 TKLADMSVSQL

-2578 ARTADWAQAISIGTS
+2578 ARTADWAQALSIGTS

-2800 KNIGMAKTTIPHVS
+2800 KNIGMAKTTMPHAS

-2820 GIFTTFAN
+2820 GIFATFAN

-3240 AACAKMFGIPASNL
+3240 AAGAKMFGIPASNL

-3360 KYVPVKEKE
+3360 KYAPVKEKE

-3405 FRGMDDETRDKVLK
+3405 FRGMDDETRDRVLK

>member
-131 RTYFQDN
+131 RTYFRDN

-284 DSANGDA
+284 DTANGDA

-313 KAEEEWAAY
+313 KAEEEWATY

-364 NKFSYINSAIRNEV
+364 NKFSYINSAIRDEV

-449 AGAAEIITEKVSL
+449 AGAAEIVTEKVSL

-614 GQTLTNAEIGRLYQ
+614 GQTLTDAEIGRLYQ

-704 RTQSDVSTNARET
+704 RAQSDVSTNARET

-726 AATQETVRPAM
+726 TATQETVRPAM

-757 AAASLGENGAK
+757 AAASLGENGGK

-792 AGINGADMAK
+792 AGISGIDMDK
-802 VDSDY
+802 VQ
-807 GSRLTEAQRFAAY
+807 SRYAAQLNQAQRFAAY
-820 AAGQNDA
+820 SAGQNDA
-827 DLSLQREQQA
+827 AASLALEREG
-837 VKYAKVAGEDSG
+837 VKSATVYGDEAGFVQSEHSASLPKETVRFYDSLARAAG
-849 LVYDDFVKQAVESGR
+849 VKIQMAEATG
-864 PLQDKQGRAI
+864 KGG
-874 LDANGESHVYLTAE
+874 ANGWYSNGIIHIANDAE
-888 TAAKVNRVAKA
+888 NPGTVVAK
-899 LGVRVQFVDSVR
+899 
-911 GGTANAQISGST
+911 
-923 VLVERNNENPVLAIV
+923 
-938 GHEMT
+938 HEIT
-943 HRMQELAPTEYRTFR
+943 HRMQEMAPEAYRKYRDYAMSALTER
-958 DIVAQ
+958 DGSTASIV
-963 EEQDSIQKRI
+963 EQYKSR
-973 DSYAAQ
+973 YAEA
-979 GVELTYEQAMDEVA
+979 GVNLSTEQAMDEIA
-993 ADYAGRLIDDGKVL
+993 ADFTEALTVDPARFETLAKENRSVARKLLDAVRDFIRKVKSLFKGNKTAQNQAAANTYGVSIDTLEEAARLWEEALKATSEQTANKSAAQTDGGTKFSIKQTSQMTLAQQLKMFYDGKMASSDAFYFGETPAVL
-1007 DDFIERHRDD
+1007 EKSGFDALPLAMTIGDFRKSTQKKHNIPRRVLKNLMGNLASPLFSFGSGD
-1017 RTLLQKVRDAI
+1017 RAGIVLNDIDGDGYTLL
-1028 RSLID
+1028 
-1033 KLTGA
+1033 
-1038 EKKKA
+1038 
-1043 QTAEGKL
+1043 
-1050 TAALEAAARQAKTL
+1050 AALERGTDMDRKPV
-1064 QGEGGNDTMAATR
+1064 NVI
-1077 NSLKEDGKD
+1077 NSL
-1086 GQESETGGRPG
+1086 
-1097 TGSREGYGQSADR
+1097 YGLEHPAEWIKNQID
-1110 EGKGQ
+1110 
-1115 DGRVRR
+1115 
-1121 ELSAASG
+1121 SG
-1128 RHGGVNPSFGA
+1128 N
-1139 KPVRSWAEGH
+1139 E
-1149 TVEPAKGSVA
+1149 
-1159 YAEQRTAVDY
+1159 
-1169 GVPSFVVADA
+1169 
-1179 AWAKNKGSTPAFS
+1179 
-1192 ADGQIFFRETLPEK
+1192 
-1206 NRGMFAPHEV
+1206 FA
-1216 THVMRQV
+1216 
-1223 GYKPYLDFVER
+1223 
-1234 TPTMLNMSDGMT
+1234 
-1246 RVLLNHVAEHQH
+1246 
-1258 TTLEN
+1258 
-1263 ADPARLY
+1263 LY
-1270 DEFNATMYGHIA
+1270 DEKRANAFLQTYGYMA
-1282 VGKADMFVDG
+1282 SVGDG
-1292 PAAHVFH
+1292 IRST
-1299 DFDAYAKELGEL
+1299 GESVTQNGA
-1311 HERFKADNQKETKFS
+1311 EVKTKFS

-1434 AGGIFGNSAALRSMG
+1434 AGGIFGNSAALRSVG

-1723 AKLQAIDDQIGSI
+1723 AKLQTIDDQIGSI

-1807 YFEAKPQRAVGFDE
+1807 YFEAKPRRAVGFDE

-1860 INSVEGARFSLKT
+1860 INSVEGARFSLK
-1873 VPPVKPTSDDW
+1873 
-1884 KPGATFDEVK
+1884 
-1894 AAHPTLFA
+1894 
-1902 LDADEA
+1902 
-1908 DTRNPTQI
+1908 
-1916 SGTVKS
+1916 
-1922 YRKIY
+1922 
-1927 DALQA
+1927 
-1932 ENFDGT
+1932 
-1938 ILDASSG
+1938 
-1945 LGYGTR
+1945 
-1951 AGREEYGFDV
+1951 
-1961 DDIEPFPDAKYQPNY
+1961 
-1976 TDYSAL
+1976 
-1982 DKTYDVIISNAVLN
+1982 
-1996 VMPQDLRDAMVVKI
+1996 
-2010 GEMLNP
+2010 
-2016 GGRAFINVRGTD
+2016 
-2028 VKNAG
+2028 
-2033 SKVAINDDLME
+2033 
-2044 YFISNTGSYQK
+2044 
-2055 GFTSKE
+2055 
-2061 LVSYLKDA
+2061 
-2069 LGDGF
+2069 
-2074 TVEPTRKFGAVS
+2074 
-2086 AIVTRDGDRLSLK
+2086 

-2124 IAIQRRNGK
+2124 IALQRRNGT

-2140 WQGQT
+2140 WRGQT
-2145 RRTRRVTTDKKAV
+2145 RRTQRVTTDKKAV

-2172 IAVKDIQGD
+2172 IAVKDIRGD

-2204 RRRAEDIAET
+2204 RRRAEDIAQT
-2214 LVSNAVA
+2214 LVSNAAA

-2282 LSSRWPEFFSEQEQT
+2282 LSSRWPEFFNEQEQT

-2321 FSRYMDQA
+2321 FSRHMDQA

-2339 TFFDLPQARKT
+2339 TFFDLPQTRKT

-2364 KGREQ
+2364 KGRKQ

-2480 GKRVKDGSGAP
+2480 GKRVKDGSGTP

-2578 ARTADWAQAISIGTS
+2578 ARTADWAQALSIGTS
-2593 SRRAKNSLTRNHALI
+2593 SRRSKNSLTRNHALI

-2661 EATTH
+2661 EATTQ

-2800 KNIGMAKTTIPHVS
+2800 KNIGMAKTTMPHAS

-3240 AACAKMFGIPASNL
+3240 AAGAKMFGIPASNL

-3313 RDDLMNSMGVDGA
+3313 RDDLMNSMGADGA

-3360 KYVPVKEKE
+3360 KYAPAKEKE

-3390 NDYRSMADDLASSPI
+3390 SDYRSMADDLASSPI
-3405 FRGMDDETRDKVLK
+3405 FQGMDDEARDKVLK

>member
-1 MASAS
+1 MALTLKQTGTGKTWTSGSRQQEETKQTTGANTAPAAAVPPAASAGRTQTWQAGGLT
-6 DFLKKRTAARQQAES
+6 LKRENAELPATPQATAEKPAGKRGFFSRLGDTIRGGAKGSLASNSNAMSTFYAMGQGGRDAQNREYLAEYSHNLERAKLDMDAMLAENKERPGSWNERDIQSQQYIIDDWQRKYDAMAKVLDEQVQQKATEASYELADDIQQSSAQDIERAKEGLGGVGRVLVDAGASMTQTTLDTAANALLGTPGSMGAFAMRAFGGGTQQARQDNPNSTLE
-21 IQSSDKTPLGKN
+21 QQVLY
-33 DDGTVT
+33 GT
-39 RASNFLR
+39 AS
-46 NKAAERRAVIDQ
+46 AAKEVFTEKMFNIALPFSH
-58 QYGKDAY
+58 AY
-65 GGSGRYEADK
+65 GGGALD
-75 AQGFNS
+75 
-81 WLESVNGLSSQLGSD
+81 
-96 YQSRDGKFQS
+96 
-106 AADFGKYRDDN
+106 
-117 DARISVMQNRANAY
+117 
-131 RTYFQDN
+131 
-138 REIYGED
+138 D
-145 AVNGVLST
+145 AVERGIRSAVNRFAKTDAGKRVLGGT
-153 LDQGSKYLEELRGG
+153 L
-167 LNSEYDFWSQ
+167 
-177 FKDENDYNT
+177 
-186 YQRGKEYA
+186 
-194 ALAEKPDFAEKSQ
+194 
-207 YKSTANGQEK
+207 
-217 FNAWSGTYSN
+217 
-227 SGFDDIAYDYINRNE
+227 
-242 EARSRQMLSDIQS
+242 
-255 NASLLGLDNSER
+255 
-267 REMTDD
+267 
-273 EIATFNYLYAQ
+273 TF
-284 DSANGDA
+284 
-291 EHKNAYAYIDY
+291 
-302 LTGDLNYRQRA
+302 
-313 KAEEEWAAY
+313 
-322 AKEHPVGSSAFS
+322 
-334 VLESPLKG
+334 
-342 LSYLGQAAD
+342 
-351 YLSDGEIDQNAGY
+351 
-364 NKFSYINSAIRNEV
+364 
-378 NTIVEDNW
+378 
-386 GGVGSFAYQTGMSMG
+386 
-401 DFLLNTAITGGNQAL
+401 
-416 SLAIMGTGAAADA
+416 GA
-429 TISAKDRGLS
+429 
-439 DNQAFALGTI
+439 
-449 AGAAEIITEKVSL
+449 
-462 DALLDKTALTKSAMG
+462 
-477 YFLKNTLAEG
+477 
-487 SEEVGSDIINL
+487 
-498 VADVLISKD
+498 
-507 KSEWQTSIDAYEA
+507 
-520 EGMTEK
+520 
-526 EAFWRAVRDQAE
+526 
-538 NMGLDFL
+538 
-545 GGAVSGGVMS
+545 GAVSEGLEEFIGDWMEWQMPRIYGGDVASAGETLENSLYDFLVGATSGMMGGVITPATYHYNVGETSAQQEATAPTPQAEAAPQATAANELLAQAAEQASQNGSIHGKMADRILADQDAMAALEQA
-555 GAGIA
+555 AG
-560 INAGLNEYGARR
+560 
-572 TGAEFQAMGDDVVQ
+572 QVVQ
-586 ATIQEG
+586 
-592 LASDPSTQSYKL
+592 
-604 AVQLQQKLDA
+604 
-614 GQTLTNAEIGRLYQ
+614 
-628 ANVQAI
+628 
-634 DAEDGSGDLL
+634 DGM
-644 LRAAEEVTQKG
+644 T
-655 RVTNNTA
+655 
-662 IDILSN
+662 
-668 PTAIN
+668 
-673 TLTQEA
+673 
-679 GLNISEDMSKSQQ
+679 KSQQ
-692 RKAVKNAVATLA
+692 RKAVKSAVETLA
-704 RTQSDVSTNARET
+704 RTQSDISVNTMET
-717 APAATEARQ
+717 TPAATETQ
-726 AATQETVRPAM
+726 QTATQETVRPAM

-807 GSRLTEAQRFAAY
+807 GSHLTEAQRFAAY
-820 AAGQNDA
+820 SAGQNDA
-827 DLSLQREQQA
+827 ALSLQREQQA

-864 PLQDKQGRAI
+864 TVTDV
-874 LDANGESHVYLTAE
+874 NGENRTYLTAE
-888 TAAKVNRVAKA
+888 TAAKVNSIAKA

-923 VLVERNNENPVLAIV
+923 VLVERNNPNPVLAIV

-963 EEQDSIQKRI
+963 EEQSSIQKRI
-973 DSYAAQ
+973 DAYAAQ

-1038 EKKKA
+1038 EKRKA

-1050 TAALEAAARQAKTL
+1050 TAALEAATRQAKTL

-1077 NSLKEDGKD
+1077 HSMKEERKD
-1086 GQESETGGRPG
+1086 GPESEIGSRPG
-1097 TGSREGYGQSADR
+1097 TGSREGYGQSLDR

-1115 DGRVRR
+1115 DGRVRG

-1128 RHGGVNPSFGA
+1128 RHGEVNPSFGA

-1159 YAEQRTAVDY
+1159 YTEQQTAVDY

-1179 AWAKNKGSTPAFS
+1179 AWAENKGGTPAFS
-1192 ADGQIFFRETLPEK
+1192 AGGQIYLRETMPEK
-1206 NRGMFAPHEV
+1206 NRGMFAPHEI

-1223 GYKPYLDFVER
+1223 GYKPYLDFVEQ
-1234 TPTMLNMSDGMT
+1234 TPTMLNMSDEMT
-1246 RVLLNHVAEHQH
+1246 RVLLDHVAEHQR
-1258 TTLEN
+1258 TTMEN

-1282 VGKADMFVDG
+1282 AGKADMFVDG

-1299 DFDAYAKELGEL
+1299 DFDAYARELGEL

-1326 LKTPVEETDKLLA
+1326 LKAPVEETDKLLA

-1345 NSILAAIK
+1345 NSILAALK

-1419 QVEHELHRLAGDVSV
+1419 QVEHELHRLAGDTSV

-1496 NDTLQKVVDRLGVN
+1496 NDTLQKVIDRLGVN

-1516 ANLETGESVKD
+1516 ASLETGESVKD

-1532 AEVIRDILRDYYRE
+1532 AEAIRDILRDYYRE

-1554 MAVKRHWTDAE
+1554 MAVKRHWTNAE

-1618 AVDDHAVEEWI
+1618 AVDDRAVEEWI

-1860 INSVEGARFSLKT
+1860 VNSVDNARFSLK
-1873 VPPVKPTSDDW
+1873 
-1884 KPGATFDEVK
+1884 A
-1894 AAHPTLFA
+1894 
-1902 LDADEA
+1902 
-1908 DTRNPTQI
+1908 
-1916 SGTVKS
+1916 GTESKS
-1922 YRKIY
+1922 
-1927 DALQA
+1927 
-1932 ENFDGT
+1932 
-1938 ILDASSG
+1938 
-1945 LGYGTR
+1945 
-1951 AGREEYGFDV
+1951 V
-1961 DDIEPFPDAKYQPNY
+1961 
-1976 TDYSAL
+1976 
-1982 DKTYDVIISNAVLN
+1982 
-1996 VMPQDLRDAMVVKI
+1996 
-2010 GEMLNP
+2010 
-2016 GGRAFINVRGTD
+2016 
-2028 VKNAG
+2028 
-2033 SKVAINDDLME
+2033 
-2044 YFISNTGSYQK
+2044 
-2055 GFTSKE
+2055 
-2061 LVSYLKDA
+2061 
-2069 LGDGF
+2069 
-2074 TVEPTRKFGAVS
+2074 
-2086 AIVTRDGDRLSLK
+2086 
-2099 GRDILQEN
+2099 

-2124 IAIQRRNGK
+2124 IALQRRNGT

-2140 WQGQT
+2140 WRGQT
-2145 RRTRRVTTDKKAV
+2145 RRTQRVATDKKAV

-2204 RRRAEDIAET
+2204 RRRAEDIAQT

-2282 LSSRWPEFFSEQEQT
+2282 LSYRWPEFFSEQEQT

-2339 TFFDLPQARKT
+2339 TFFDLPQTRKT

-2369 VQKVREQYT
+2369 VQKVREQYA

-2480 GKRVKDGSGAP
+2480 GKRVKDGSGTP

-2541 TKLADMSVAQL
+2541 IKLADMSVAQL

-2650 KIVDPKTVKKL
+2650 KIVGPKTVKKL

-2722 LTEGD
+2722 LTDGD
-2727 LVNITGTLTPEQ
+2727 LANITGTLTPEQ

-2800 KNIGMAKTTIPHVS
+2800 KNIGMAKTTMPHAS

-2828 HASDMTDYASWLCTM
+2828 HASDMTDYASWLCAM

-2976 ISSPYK
+2976 ISSPYQ

-3110 KTMGRAATALVVTNV
+3110 KAMGRAATALVVTNV

-3240 AACAKMFGIPASNL
+3240 AAGAKMFGIPASNL

-3360 KYVPVKEKE
+3360 KYAPAKEKE

-3390 NDYRSMADDLASSPI
+3390 NDYRSMADDLTSSPI
-3405 FRGMDDETRDKVLK
+3405 FQGMDDETRDKVLK

>member
-1 MASAS
+1 MALTLKQTGTGKTWTSGSRKQEENKQTTGANTAPAAAPPAAPARRTQTWQAGGLTLKRENAELPTVPQVTAEKPAEKRGFFSRLGDTIRGGAKGSLASNSNAMSTFYAMGQGGRDAQNREYLAEYSHNLERAKLDMDAMLAENKEKPGSWNERDIQSQQYIIDDWQRKYDAMAKVLDEQVQQKATQASYELADDIQQSSAQDIERAKEGLGGVGRVLVDAGASMTQTALDTAANALLGTPGSMGAFAMRAFGGGTQQARQDNPNSTLEQQVLYGTASAAKEVFTEKMFNIALPFS
-6 DFLKKRTAARQQAES
+6 H
-21 IQSSDKTPLGKN
+21 
-33 DDGTVT
+33 
-39 RASNFLR
+39 
-46 NKAAERRAVIDQ
+46 
-58 QYGKDAY
+58 AY
-65 GGSGRYEADK
+65 GGGALD
-75 AQGFNS
+75 
-81 WLESVNGLSSQLGSD
+81 
-96 YQSRDGKFQS
+96 
-106 AADFGKYRDDN
+106 
-117 DARISVMQNRANAY
+117 
-131 RTYFQDN
+131 
-138 REIYGED
+138 D
-145 AVNGVLST
+145 AV
-153 LDQGSKYLEELRGG
+153 ERGIRSAV
-167 LNSEYDFWSQ
+167 NRFAKTDA
-177 FKDENDYNT
+177 
-186 YQRGKEYA
+186 GK
-194 ALAEKPDFAEKSQ
+194 
-207 YKSTANGQEK
+207 
-217 FNAWSGTYSN
+217 
-227 SGFDDIAYDYINRNE
+227 R
-242 EARSRQMLSDIQS
+242 
-255 NASLLGLDNSER
+255 
-267 REMTDD
+267 
-273 EIATFNYLYAQ
+273 
-284 DSANGDA
+284 
-291 EHKNAYAYIDY
+291 
-302 LTGDLNYRQRA
+302 
-313 KAEEEWAAY
+313 
-322 AKEHPVGSSAFS
+322 V
-334 VLESPLKG
+334 
-342 LSYLGQAAD
+342 
-351 YLSDGEIDQNAGY
+351 
-364 NKFSYINSAIRNEV
+364 
-378 NTIVEDNW
+378 
-386 GGVGSFAYQTGMSMG
+386 
-401 DFLLNTAITGGNQAL
+401 
-416 SLAIMGTGAAADA
+416 
-429 TISAKDRGLS
+429 
-439 DNQAFALGTI
+439 
-449 AGAAEIITEKVSL
+449 
-462 DALLDKTALTKSAMG
+462 
-477 YFLKNTLAEG
+477 
-487 SEEVGSDIINL
+487 
-498 VADVLISKD
+498 
-507 KSEWQTSIDAYEA
+507 
-520 EGMTEK
+520 
-526 EAFWRAVRDQAE
+526 
-538 NMGLDFL
+538 L
-545 GGAVSGGVMS
+545 GGALTFGAGAVGEGLEEFVGDWMEWQMPRIYGGDAASAGETLENSLYDFLVGAASGMMGGVITPATYHYNV
-555 GAGIA
+555 G
-560 INAGLNEYGARR
+560 E
-572 TGAEFQAMGDDVVQ
+572 TGAQQETTAPTPQTEATPKATAANELLTQAAEQASQNGSIHGKMADRILADQDAMAALEQAAGQVVQ
-586 ATIQEG
+586 
-592 LASDPSTQSYKL
+592 
-604 AVQLQQKLDA
+604 
-614 GQTLTNAEIGRLYQ
+614 
-628 ANVQAI
+628 
-634 DAEDGSGDLL
+634 DGM
-644 LRAAEEVTQKG
+644 T
-655 RVTNNTA
+655 
-662 IDILSN
+662 
-668 PTAIN
+668 
-673 TLTQEA
+673 
-679 GLNISEDMSKSQQ
+679 KSQQ

-704 RTQSDVSTNARET
+704 RTQSGVSTNASET
-717 APAATEARQ
+717 APTATEARQ
-726 AATQETVRPAM
+726 TATQETVRPAM
-737 QVEQQ
+737 RVEQQ
-742 RPAAQQAYDIRRVRD
+742 RPVAQQAYDIRRVRD

-1246 RVLLNHVAEHQH
+1246 RALLNHVAEHQH

-1326 LKTPVEETDKLLA
+1326 LKAPVEETDKLLA

-1486 KMDKVWDKFG
+1486 KMDKVWDRFG
-1496 NDTLQKVVDRLGVN
+1496 NDTLQKVIDRLGVD
-1510 TLAEIE
+1510 TLAEME

-1793 IQAVYQAAAEMPTG
+1793 IQAVYQEAAEMPTG

-1860 INSVEGARFSLKT
+1860 INSVDDARFSLK
-1873 VPPVKPTSDDW
+1873 
-1884 KPGATFDEVK
+1884 A
-1894 AAHPTLFA
+1894 
-1902 LDADEA
+1902 
-1908 DTRNPTQI
+1908 
-1916 SGTVKS
+1916 GTESKS
-1922 YRKIY
+1922 
-1927 DALQA
+1927 
-1932 ENFDGT
+1932 
-1938 ILDASSG
+1938 
-1945 LGYGTR
+1945 
-1951 AGREEYGFDV
+1951 V
-1961 DDIEPFPDAKYQPNY
+1961 
-1976 TDYSAL
+1976 
-1982 DKTYDVIISNAVLN
+1982 
-1996 VMPQDLRDAMVVKI
+1996 
-2010 GEMLNP
+2010 
-2016 GGRAFINVRGTD
+2016 
-2028 VKNAG
+2028 
-2033 SKVAINDDLME
+2033 
-2044 YFISNTGSYQK
+2044 
-2055 GFTSKE
+2055 
-2061 LVSYLKDA
+2061 
-2069 LGDGF
+2069 
-2074 TVEPTRKFGAVS
+2074 
-2086 AIVTRDGDRLSLK
+2086 
-2099 GRDILQEN
+2099 

-2145 RRTRRVTTDKKAV
+2145 RRTQRVTTDKKAV

-2321 FSRYMDQA
+2321 FSRHMDQA

-2339 TFFDLPQARKT
+2339 TFFDLPQTRKT

-2378 TRLAELREQNR
+2378 TRLAEQKARSEERLDQAILGEKMAGGRELAKQKRLDAERMQKAREQNAARLAELREQNR

-2401 ARERQ
+2401 TRERQ

-2480 GKRVKDGSGAP
+2480 GKRVKDGSGTP

-2578 ARTADWAQAISIGTS
+2578 ARTADWAQALSIGTS

-2727 LVNITGTLTPEQ
+2727 LANITGTLTPEQ

-2800 KNIGMAKTTIPHVS
+2800 KNIGMAKTTMPHAS

-2820 GIFTTFAN
+2820 GIFTTFSN

-2976 ISSPYK
+2976 ISSPYQ

-3240 AACAKMFGIPASNL
+3240 AAGAKMFGIPASNL

-3326 SIDSAMRSRY
+3326 SIDSAMRSHY

-3360 KYVPVKEKE
+3360 KYAPVKEKE

-3390 NDYRSMADDLASSPI
+3390 NDYRSMADDLTSSPI
-3405 FRGMDDETRDKVLK
+3405 FQGMDNETRDKVLK

>member
-1 MASAS
+1 MAVTISQKSTGKSWSSTGQKRDVDNKASNQGQAGAVQAAPGYSKTETADGVREQWTSGKVTISRTAKPAVPQATAEKPAEKRGFFSRLGDTIRGGAKGSLASNSNAMSTFYAMGQGGRDAQNREYLAEYSHNLERAKLDMDAMLAENKEKPGSWNERDIQSQQYIIDDWQRKYDAMAKVLDEQVQQKATQASYELADDIQQSSAQDIERAKEGLGGVGRVLVDAGASMTQTTLDTAANALLGTPGSMGAFAMRAFGGGTQQARQDNPNSTLEQQVLYGTASAAKEVFTEKMFNIALPFS
-6 DFLKKRTAARQQAES
+6 H
-21 IQSSDKTPLGKN
+21 
-33 DDGTVT
+33 
-39 RASNFLR
+39 
-46 NKAAERRAVIDQ
+46 
-58 QYGKDAY
+58 AY
-65 GGSGRYEADK
+65 GGGALDDAVERGIRSAVNRFAKTDAGKRVLGGALTFGAGAVSEGLEEFIGDWMEWQMPRIYGGDVASAGET
-75 AQGFNS
+75 
-81 WLESVNGLSSQLGSD
+81 LESSL
-96 YQSRDGKFQS
+96 
-106 AADFGKYRDDN
+106 
-117 DARISVMQNRANAY
+117 
-131 RTYFQDN
+131 
-138 REIYGED
+138 
-145 AVNGVLST
+145 
-153 LDQGSKYLEELRGG
+153 
-167 LNSEYDFWSQ
+167 YDFLVGATSGMMGGVITPATYH
-177 FKDENDYNT
+177 YNVGET
-186 YQRGKEYA
+186 NAQQETTASTPQAEA
-194 ALAEKPDFAEKSQ
+194 APQAPA
-207 YKSTANGQEK
+207 ANE
-217 FNAWSGTYSN
+217 
-227 SGFDDIAYDYINRNE
+227 
-242 EARSRQMLSDIQS
+242 L
-255 NASLLGLDNSER
+255 
-267 REMTDD
+267 
-273 EIATFNYLYAQ
+273 
-284 DSANGDA
+284 
-291 EHKNAYAYIDY
+291 
-302 LTGDLNYRQRA
+302 
-313 KAEEEWAAY
+313 
-322 AKEHPVGSSAFS
+322 
-334 VLESPLKG
+334 
-342 LSYLGQAAD
+342 LGQAAEQASQNGSVSGKMAD
-351 YLSDGEIDQNAGY
+351 RILADQDAVAALEQAAGQ
-364 NKFSYINSAIRNEV
+364 V
-378 NTIVEDNW
+378 VQD
-386 GGVGSFAYQTGMSMG
+386 
-401 DFLLNTAITGGNQAL
+401 
-416 SLAIMGTGAAADA
+416 
-429 TISAKDRGLS
+429 
-439 DNQAFALGTI
+439 
-449 AGAAEIITEKVSL
+449 
-462 DALLDKTALTKSAMG
+462 
-477 YFLKNTLAEG
+477 
-487 SEEVGSDIINL
+487 
-498 VADVLISKD
+498 
-507 KSEWQTSIDAYEA
+507 
-520 EGMTEK
+520 GMT
-526 EAFWRAVRDQAE
+526 
-538 NMGLDFL
+538 
-545 GGAVSGGVMS
+545 
-555 GAGIA
+555 
-560 INAGLNEYGARR
+560 
-572 TGAEFQAMGDDVVQ
+572 
-586 ATIQEG
+586 
-592 LASDPSTQSYKL
+592 
-604 AVQLQQKLDA
+604 
-614 GQTLTNAEIGRLYQ
+614 
-628 ANVQAI
+628 
-634 DAEDGSGDLL
+634 
-644 LRAAEEVTQKG
+644 
-655 RVTNNTA
+655 
-662 IDILSN
+662 
-668 PTAIN
+668 
-673 TLTQEA
+673 
-679 GLNISEDMSKSQQ
+679 KSQQ
-692 RKAVKNAVATLA
+692 RKAVKSAVETLA
-704 RTQSDVSTNARET
+704 RTQSDVSVNTRET
-717 APAATEARQ
+717 TPAATETQQ

-820 AAGQNDA
+820 SAGQNDA
-827 DLSLQREQQA
+827 VLSLQREQQA
-837 VKYAKVAGEDSG
+837 AKYAKVAGEDSG

-864 PLQDKQGRAI
+864 TVTDI
-874 LDANGESHVYLTAE
+874 NGENRVYLTAE
-888 TAAKVNRVAKA
+888 TAAKVNSVAKA

-923 VLVERNNENPVLAIV
+923 VLVERNNPNPVLAIV

-963 EEQDSIQKRI
+963 EEQGSIQKRI
-973 DSYAAQ
+973 DAYAAQ

-1077 NSLKEDGKD
+1077 HSMKEDGKD
-1086 GQESETGGRPG
+1086 GQEGEIGGRPG
-1097 TGSREGYGQSADR
+1097 TGSRKGYGQSLDR

-1128 RHGGVNPSFGA
+1128 RHGEVNPSFGA

-1159 YAEQRTAVDY
+1159 YTEQQTAMDY

-1192 ADGQIFFRETLPEK
+1192 AGGQIFFRETMPEK
-1206 NRGMFAPHEV
+1206 NRGMFAPHEI

-1234 TPTMLNMSDGMT
+1234 TPTMLNMSDEMT

-1258 TTLEN
+1258 TTMEN

-1282 VGKADMFVDG
+1282 AGKANMFTDG

-1311 HERFKADNQKETKFS
+1311 HERFKADNQKNTKFS
-1326 LKTPVEETDKLLA
+1326 LKAPVEETDKLLA

-1345 NSILAAIK
+1345 NSILAALK

-1434 AGGIFGNSAALRSMG
+1434 AGGIFGNSAALRSVG

-1458 AELAEKLASTDTV
+1458 AELAERLASTDTV

-1860 INSVEGARFSLKT
+1860 INSVDDARFSLK
-1873 VPPVKPTSDDW
+1873 
-1884 KPGATFDEVK
+1884 A
-1894 AAHPTLFA
+1894 
-1902 LDADEA
+1902 
-1908 DTRNPTQI
+1908 
-1916 SGTVKS
+1916 GTESKS
-1922 YRKIY
+1922 
-1927 DALQA
+1927 
-1932 ENFDGT
+1932 
-1938 ILDASSG
+1938 
-1945 LGYGTR
+1945 
-1951 AGREEYGFDV
+1951 V
-1961 DDIEPFPDAKYQPNY
+1961 
-1976 TDYSAL
+1976 
-1982 DKTYDVIISNAVLN
+1982 
-1996 VMPQDLRDAMVVKI
+1996 
-2010 GEMLNP
+2010 
-2016 GGRAFINVRGTD
+2016 
-2028 VKNAG
+2028 
-2033 SKVAINDDLME
+2033 
-2044 YFISNTGSYQK
+2044 
-2055 GFTSKE
+2055 
-2061 LVSYLKDA
+2061 
-2069 LGDGF
+2069 
-2074 TVEPTRKFGAVS
+2074 
-2086 AIVTRDGDRLSLK
+2086 
-2099 GRDILQEN
+2099 

-2124 IAIQRRNGK
+2124 IALQRRNGK

-2145 RRTRRVTTDKKAV
+2145 RQTQRVTTDKKAV

-2204 RRRAEDIAET
+2204 RRRAEDIAQT

-2339 TFFDLPQARKT
+2339 TFFDLPQTRKT

-2369 VQKVREQYT
+2369 VQKVREQYA

-2480 GKRVKDGSGAP
+2480 GKRVKDGSGTP

-2578 ARTADWAQAISIGTS
+2578 VRTADWAQALSIGTS

-2727 LVNITGTLTPEQ
+2727 LENITGTLTPEQ

-2800 KNIGMAKTTIPHVS
+2800 KNIGMAKTTMPHAS

-2976 ISSPYK
+2976 IASPYQ

-3240 AACAKMFGIPASNL
+3240 AAGAKMFGIPASNL

-3306 MDTYQHI
+3306 MDAYQHI

-3360 KYVPVKEKE
+3360 KYAPAKEKE

-3390 NDYRSMADDLASSPI
+3390 NDYRSMADDLTSSPI
-3405 FRGMDDETRDKVLK
+3405 FQGMDDETRDKVLK

>member
-284 DSANGDA
+284 DTANGDA

-313 KAEEEWAAY
+313 KAEEEWATY

-364 NKFSYINSAIRNEV
+364 NKFSYINSAIRDEV

-449 AGAAEIITEKVSL
+449 AGAAEIVTEKVSL

-545 GGAVSGGVMS
+545 GGAASGGVMS
-555 GAGIA
+555 GVGIA
-560 INAGLNEYGARR
+560 TNAGLNEYGARR

-592 LASDPSTQSYKL
+592 LASDPSTKSYKL

-668 PTAIN
+668 PAAIN

-704 RTQSDVSTNARET
+704 RTQSGVSANTRET

-726 AATQETVRPAM
+726 TATQETVRPAM

-768 ALSASYDGS
+768 ALSVSYDGS

-792 AGINGADMAK
+792 AGISGIDMDK
-802 VDSDY
+802 VQ
-807 GSRLTEAQRFAAY
+807 SRYAAQLNQAQRFAAY
-820 AAGQNDA
+820 SAGQNDA
-827 DLSLQREQQA
+827 AASLALEREG
-837 VKYAKVAGEDSG
+837 VKSATVYGDEAGFVQSEHSASLPKETVRFYDSLARAAG
-849 LVYDDFVKQAVESGR
+849 VKIQMAEATG
-864 PLQDKQGRAI
+864 KGG
-874 LDANGESHVYLTAE
+874 ANGWYSNGIIHIANDAE
-888 TAAKVNRVAKA
+888 NPGTVVAK
-899 LGVRVQFVDSVR
+899 
-911 GGTANAQISGST
+911 
-923 VLVERNNENPVLAIV
+923 
-938 GHEMT
+938 HEIT
-943 HRMQELAPTEYRTFR
+943 HRMQEMAPEAYRKYRDYAMSALTEREGSTAS
-958 DIVAQ
+958 IV
-963 EEQDSIQKRI
+963 EQYKSR
-973 DSYAAQ
+973 YAEA
-979 GVELTYEQAMDEVA
+979 GVNLSTEQAMDEIA
-993 ADYAGRLIDDGKVL
+993 ADFTEALTVDPARFETLAKENRSVARKLLDAVRDFIRKVKSLFKGNKTAQNQAAANAYGVSIDTLEEAARLWEEALKATSEQTANKNAAQTDGGTKFSIKRTSQMTLAQQLKMFYDGKMASSDAFYFGVTPAVL
-1007 DDFIERHRDD
+1007 EKSGFDALPLAMTIGDFRKSTQKKHNIPRRVLKNLMGNLASPLFSFGSGD
-1017 RTLLQKVRDAI
+1017 RAGIVLNDIDGDGYTLL
-1028 RSLID
+1028 
-1033 KLTGA
+1033 
-1038 EKKKA
+1038 
-1043 QTAEGKL
+1043 
-1050 TAALEAAARQAKTL
+1050 AALERGTDMDRKPV
-1064 QGEGGNDTMAATR
+1064 NVI
-1077 NSLKEDGKD
+1077 NSL
-1086 GQESETGGRPG
+1086 
-1097 TGSREGYGQSADR
+1097 YGLEHPAEWIKNQID
-1110 EGKGQ
+1110 
-1115 DGRVRR
+1115 
-1121 ELSAASG
+1121 SG
-1128 RHGGVNPSFGA
+1128 N
-1139 KPVRSWAEGH
+1139 E
-1149 TVEPAKGSVA
+1149 
-1159 YAEQRTAVDY
+1159 
-1169 GVPSFVVADA
+1169 FV
-1179 AWAKNKGSTPAFS
+1179 
-1192 ADGQIFFRETLPEK
+1192 
-1206 NRGMFAPHEV
+1206 
-1216 THVMRQV
+1216 
-1223 GYKPYLDFVER
+1223 
-1234 TPTMLNMSDGMT
+1234 
-1246 RVLLNHVAEHQH
+1246 
-1258 TTLEN
+1258 
-1263 ADPARLY
+1263 LY
-1270 DEFNATMYGHIA
+1270 DEKRANAFLQTYGYMA
-1282 VGKADMFVDG
+1282 SVGDG
-1292 PAAHVFH
+1292 IRST
-1299 DFDAYAKELGEL
+1299 GESVTQNGA
-1311 HERFKADNQKETKFS
+1311 EVKTKFS

-1793 IQAVYQAAAEMPTG
+1793 IQAVYQEAAEMPTG

-1860 INSVEGARFSLKT
+1860 INSVEGARFSLK
-1873 VPPVKPTSDDW
+1873 
-1884 KPGATFDEVK
+1884 
-1894 AAHPTLFA
+1894 
-1902 LDADEA
+1902 
-1908 DTRNPTQI
+1908 
-1916 SGTVKS
+1916 
-1922 YRKIY
+1922 
-1927 DALQA
+1927 
-1932 ENFDGT
+1932 
-1938 ILDASSG
+1938 
-1945 LGYGTR
+1945 
-1951 AGREEYGFDV
+1951 
-1961 DDIEPFPDAKYQPNY
+1961 
-1976 TDYSAL
+1976 
-1982 DKTYDVIISNAVLN
+1982 
-1996 VMPQDLRDAMVVKI
+1996 
-2010 GEMLNP
+2010 
-2016 GGRAFINVRGTD
+2016 
-2028 VKNAG
+2028 
-2033 SKVAINDDLME
+2033 
-2044 YFISNTGSYQK
+2044 
-2055 GFTSKE
+2055 
-2061 LVSYLKDA
+2061 
-2069 LGDGF
+2069 
-2074 TVEPTRKFGAVS
+2074 
-2086 AIVTRDGDRLSLK
+2086 

-2145 RRTRRVTTDKKAV
+2145 RRTQRVTTDKKAV

-2321 FSRYMDQA
+2321 FSRHMDQA

-2339 TFFDLPQARKT
+2339 TFFDLPQTRKT
-2350 FADRQALKLENAKA
+2350 FADQQALKLENAKA

-2369 VQKVREQYT
+2369 VQKVREQYAT
-2378 TRLAELREQNR
+2378 RLAEQKARSEERLDQAILGEKMAGGRELAKQKRLDAERMQKVREQNAARLAELREQNR

-2401 ARERQ
+2401 ARARQ

-2480 GKRVKDGSGAP
+2480 GKRVKDGSGTP

-2578 ARTADWAQAISIGTS
+2578 ARTADWAQALSIGTS

-2666 TFTTERGEK
+2666 TFTTERGEE

-2800 KNIGMAKTTIPHVS
+2800 KNIGMAKTTMPHAS

-3169 NAIMEGNVG
+3169 NAITEGNVG

-3240 AACAKMFGIPASNL
+3240 AAGAKMFGIPASNL

-3360 KYVPVKEKE
+3360 KYTPVKEKE

-3390 NDYRSMADDLASSPI
+3390 NDYRSMADDLTSSPI
-3405 FRGMDDETRDKVLK
+3405 FQGMDDETRDKVLK

>member
-1 MASAS
+1 MAVTISQKSTGKSWSSTGQKRDVDTKASNQGQAGAAQAAPGYSKTETVDGVREQWNSGKVTISRTVKPTVPQVTAEKPVEKRGFFSRLGDTIRGGAKGSLASNSNAMSTFYAMGQGGRDAQNREYLAEYSHNLERAKLDMDAMLAENKEKPGSWNERDIQSQQYIIDDWQRKYDAMAKVLDEQVQQKATQASYELADDIQQSSAQDIERAKEGLGS
-6 DFLKKRTAARQQAES
+6 VGQVLVDAGASMTQTTLDAAANALLGTPGSKGAFAMRAFGGATQQARQDNPNS
-21 IQSSDKTPLGKN
+21 TLGQQ
-33 DDGTVT
+33 GLYGGAV
-39 RASNFLR
+39 
-46 NKAAERRAVIDQ
+46 AAKEVITEMMFNIALPFSH
-58 QYGKDAY
+58 AY
-65 GGSGRYEADK
+65 GGGALD
-75 AQGFNS
+75 
-81 WLESVNGLSSQLGSD
+81 
-96 YQSRDGKFQS
+96 
-106 AADFGKYRDDN
+106 
-117 DARISVMQNRANAY
+117 
-131 RTYFQDN
+131 
-138 REIYGED
+138 D
-145 AVNGVLST
+145 AV
-153 LDQGSKYLEELRGG
+153 ERGIRSAV
-167 LNSEYDFWSQ
+167 NRFAKTDA
-177 FKDENDYNT
+177 
-186 YQRGKEYA
+186 GK
-194 ALAEKPDFAEKSQ
+194 
-207 YKSTANGQEK
+207 
-217 FNAWSGTYSN
+217 
-227 SGFDDIAYDYINRNE
+227 R
-242 EARSRQMLSDIQS
+242 
-255 NASLLGLDNSER
+255 
-267 REMTDD
+267 
-273 EIATFNYLYAQ
+273 
-284 DSANGDA
+284 
-291 EHKNAYAYIDY
+291 
-302 LTGDLNYRQRA
+302 
-313 KAEEEWAAY
+313 
-322 AKEHPVGSSAFS
+322 V
-334 VLESPLKG
+334 
-342 LSYLGQAAD
+342 
-351 YLSDGEIDQNAGY
+351 
-364 NKFSYINSAIRNEV
+364 
-378 NTIVEDNW
+378 
-386 GGVGSFAYQTGMSMG
+386 
-401 DFLLNTAITGGNQAL
+401 
-416 SLAIMGTGAAADA
+416 
-429 TISAKDRGLS
+429 
-439 DNQAFALGTI
+439 
-449 AGAAEIITEKVSL
+449 
-462 DALLDKTALTKSAMG
+462 
-477 YFLKNTLAEG
+477 
-487 SEEVGSDIINL
+487 
-498 VADVLISKD
+498 
-507 KSEWQTSIDAYEA
+507 
-520 EGMTEK
+520 
-526 EAFWRAVRDQAE
+526 
-538 NMGLDFL
+538 L
-545 GGAVSGGVMS
+545 GGALTFGAGAVGEGLEEFIGDWMEWQMPRIYGGDVASAGETLENSLYDFLVGATSGMMGGVITPDTYHYNVGETAVQQETTAPTPQAEAAPQTTAANELLTQAAEQASQNGSVSGKTADRILADQDAMAALEQA
-555 GAGIA
+555 AG
-560 INAGLNEYGARR
+560 
-572 TGAEFQAMGDDVVQ
+572 QVVQ
-586 ATIQEG
+586 
-592 LASDPSTQSYKL
+592 
-604 AVQLQQKLDA
+604 
-614 GQTLTNAEIGRLYQ
+614 
-628 ANVQAI
+628 
-634 DAEDGSGDLL
+634 DGM
-644 LRAAEEVTQKG
+644 T
-655 RVTNNTA
+655 
-662 IDILSN
+662 
-668 PTAIN
+668 
-673 TLTQEA
+673 
-679 GLNISEDMSKSQQ
+679 KSQQ
-692 RKAVKNAVATLA
+692 RKAVKNAVAALA
-704 RTQSDVSTNARET
+704 RTQSDVSTNAMET

-726 AATQETVRPAM
+726 TATQEAVRPAM
-737 QVEQQ
+737 QVEHQ

-768 ALSASYDGS
+768 ALSVSYDGS

-792 AGINGADMAK
+792 AGINGADMAR

-820 AAGQNDA
+820 SAGQNDA
-827 DLSLQREQQA
+827 ALSLQREQQA
-837 VKYAKVAGEDSG
+837 AKYAKVAGEDSG

-874 LDANGESHVYLTAE
+874 LDANGESRVYLTAE
-888 TAAKVNRVAKA
+888 TAAKVNRVAKT

-1097 TGSREGYGQSADR
+1097 AGSREGYGQSADR

-1311 HERFKADNQKETKFS
+1311 HERFKAANQKETKFS
-1326 LKTPVEETDKLLA
+1326 LKAPVEETDKLLA

-1434 AGGIFGNSAALRSMG
+1434 AGGIFGNSAALRSEG

-1577 MDGVSIFT
+1577 MDGVSIFA
-1585 LEDIVHH
+1585 LEDIVRH

-1773 AIMRAFS
+1773 AIVRAFS

-1860 INSVEGARFSLKT
+1860 INSVDDARFSLK
-1873 VPPVKPTSDDW
+1873 
-1884 KPGATFDEVK
+1884 A
-1894 AAHPTLFA
+1894 
-1902 LDADEA
+1902 
-1908 DTRNPTQI
+1908 
-1916 SGTVKS
+1916 GTESKS
-1922 YRKIY
+1922 V
-1927 DALQA
+1927 
-1932 ENFDGT
+1932 
-1938 ILDASSG
+1938 AS
-1945 LGYGTR
+1945 
-1951 AGREEYGFDV
+1951 
-1961 DDIEPFPDAKYQPNY
+1961 
-1976 TDYSAL
+1976 
-1982 DKTYDVIISNAVLN
+1982 
-1996 VMPQDLRDAMVVKI
+1996 
-2010 GEMLNP
+2010 
-2016 GGRAFINVRGTD
+2016 
-2028 VKNAG
+2028 
-2033 SKVAINDDLME
+2033 
-2044 YFISNTGSYQK
+2044 
-2055 GFTSKE
+2055 
-2061 LVSYLKDA
+2061 
-2069 LGDGF
+2069 
-2074 TVEPTRKFGAVS
+2074 
-2086 AIVTRDGDRLSLK
+2086 
-2099 GRDILQEN
+2099 
-2107 AALQEENRL
+2107 LQEENRL

-2145 RRTRRVTTDKKAV
+2145 RRTQRVTTDKKAV

-2204 RRRAEDIAET
+2204 RHRAEDIAET

-2339 TFFDLPQARKT
+2339 TFFDLPQTRKT

-2378 TRLAELREQNR
+2378 TRLAEQKARSEERLDQAILGEKMAGGRELAKQKRLDAERMQKAREQNAARLAELREQNR

-2480 GKRVKDGSGAP
+2480 GKRLKDGSGTP

-2578 ARTADWAQAISIGTS
+2578 ARTADWAQALSIGTS

-2800 KNIGMAKTTIPHVS
+2800 KNIGMAKTTMPHAS

-2875 PGSQK
+2875 PGSQE
-2880 YWHNLMEDIQNGIN
+2880 YWNRLMEDIQNGIN

-2976 ISSPYK
+2976 ISSPYQ

-3148 RFRAAFTGIS
+3148 RFRTAFTGVT
-3158 GDEETPWEKAW
+3158 GDEETFRDYLT
-3169 NAIMEGNVG
+3169 NILLSGNVG
-3178 SNMNPLG
+3178 SNNNPLG
-3185 QIPFVKDA
+3185 QIPFVKDVVSLA
-3193 LSIMQGYDVSRTEME
+3193 QGYSVARTDME
-3208 IVSDLI
+3208 VISDIVDASKLFI
-3214 QAGQTAIQSADGQ
+3214 SSANGGKKTTVYAIKS
-3227 GKRTRAYALKGLL
+3227 L
-3240 AACAKMFGIPASNL
+3240 AASVAKLFGVPASNL
-3254 TRDMWGLARSAAVET
+3254 MRDTWAAVRTAAVET

-3360 KYVPVKEKE
+3360 KYAPAKEKE

-3405 FRGMDDETRDKVLK
+3405 FQGMDDETRDKVLK

-3440 STKWMAQADDAE
+3440 RTKWMAQTDDAE

>member
-386 GGVGSFAYQTGMSMG
+386 GGVGSFAYRRGMSMG

-679 GLNISEDMSKSQQ
+679 GLNISEDMTKSQQ
-692 RKAVKNAVATLA
+692 RKAVKSAVATLA

-717 APAATEARQ
+717 APTVTEARQ
-726 AATQETVRPAM
+726 TATQETVRPAM

-792 AGINGADMAK
+792 AGINGADMAR

-820 AAGQNDA
+820 SAGQNDA
-827 DLSLQREQQA
+827 ALSLQREQQA
-837 VKYAKVAGEDSG
+837 AKYAKVAGEDSG

-874 LDANGESHVYLTAE
+874 LDANGESRVYLTAE

-1263 ADPARLY
+1263 ADSARLY

-1434 AGGIFGNSAALRSMG
+1434 AGGIFGNSAALRSIG

-1516 ANLETGESVKD
+1516 ASLETGESVKD

-1546 QGEPMLRR
+1546 KGEPMLRR

-1585 LEDIVHH
+1585 LEDIVRH

-1723 AKLQAIDDQIGSI
+1723 AKLQTIDDQIGSI

-1860 INSVEGARFSLKT
+1860 INSVDDARFSLK
-1873 VPPVKPTSDDW
+1873 
-1884 KPGATFDEVK
+1884 A
-1894 AAHPTLFA
+1894 
-1902 LDADEA
+1902 
-1908 DTRNPTQI
+1908 
-1916 SGTVKS
+1916 GTESKS
-1922 YRKIY
+1922 
-1927 DALQA
+1927 
-1932 ENFDGT
+1932 
-1938 ILDASSG
+1938 
-1945 LGYGTR
+1945 
-1951 AGREEYGFDV
+1951 V
-1961 DDIEPFPDAKYQPNY
+1961 
-1976 TDYSAL
+1976 
-1982 DKTYDVIISNAVLN
+1982 
-1996 VMPQDLRDAMVVKI
+1996 
-2010 GEMLNP
+2010 
-2016 GGRAFINVRGTD
+2016 
-2028 VKNAG
+2028 
-2033 SKVAINDDLME
+2033 
-2044 YFISNTGSYQK
+2044 
-2055 GFTSKE
+2055 
-2061 LVSYLKDA
+2061 
-2069 LGDGF
+2069 
-2074 TVEPTRKFGAVS
+2074 
-2086 AIVTRDGDRLSLK
+2086 
-2099 GRDILQEN
+2099 

-2145 RRTRRVTTDKKAV
+2145 RRTQRVTTDKKAV

-2350 FADRQALKLENAKA
+2350 FADRQALKLENAKV

-2480 GKRVKDGSGAP
+2480 GKRVKDGRGTP

-2568 AGKVLSKAKY
+2568 AGEVLSKAKY

-3110 KTMGRAATALVVTNV
+3110 KAMGRAATALVVTNV

>member
-302 LTGDLNYRQRA
+302 LTSDLNYRQRA

-704 RTQSDVSTNARET
+704 RTQSGVSANTRET

-726 AATQETVRPAM
+726 TATQETVRPAM

-768 ALSASYDGS
+768 ALSVSYDGS

-792 AGINGADMAK
+792 AGISGIDMDK
-802 VDSDY
+802 VQ
-807 GSRLTEAQRFAAY
+807 SRYAAQLNQAQRFAAY
-820 AAGQNDA
+820 SAGQNDTA
-827 DLSLQREQQA
+827 ASLALEREG
-837 VKYAKVAGEDSG
+837 VKSATVYGDEAG
-849 LVYDDFVKQAVESGR
+849 FVQSEHSASLPKETVRFYNSLA
-864 PLQDKQGRAI
+864 RAAGVKI
-874 LDANGESHVYLTAE
+874 QMAEATGKGGANGWYSNGIIHIANDAE
-888 TAAKVNRVAKA
+888 NPGTVVAK
-899 LGVRVQFVDSVR
+899 
-911 GGTANAQISGST
+911 
-923 VLVERNNENPVLAIV
+923 
-938 GHEMT
+938 HEIT
-943 HRMQELAPTEYRTFR
+943 HRMQEMAPEAYRKYRDYAMSALTER
-958 DIVAQ
+958 DGSTASIV
-963 EEQDSIQKRI
+963 EQYKSR
-973 DSYAAQ
+973 YAEA
-979 GVELTYEQAMDEVA
+979 GVNLSTEQAMDEIA
-993 ADYAGRLIDDGKVL
+993 ADFTEALTVDPARFETLAKENRSVARKLLDAVRDFIRKVKSLFKGNKTAQNQAAANAYGVSIDTLEEAARLWEEALKATSEQTANKNAAQTDGGTKFSIKRTSQMTLAQQLKMFYDGKMASSDAFYFGVTPAVL
-1007 DDFIERHRDD
+1007 EKSGFDALPLAMTIGDFRKSTQKKHNIPRRVLKNLMGNLASPLFSFGSGD
-1017 RTLLQKVRDAI
+1017 RAGIVLNDIDGDGYTLL
-1028 RSLID
+1028 
-1033 KLTGA
+1033 
-1038 EKKKA
+1038 
-1043 QTAEGKL
+1043 
-1050 TAALEAAARQAKTL
+1050 AALERGTDMDRKPV
-1064 QGEGGNDTMAATR
+1064 NVI
-1077 NSLKEDGKD
+1077 NSL
-1086 GQESETGGRPG
+1086 
-1097 TGSREGYGQSADR
+1097 YGLEHPAEWIKNQID
-1110 EGKGQ
+1110 
-1115 DGRVRR
+1115 
-1121 ELSAASG
+1121 SG
-1128 RHGGVNPSFGA
+1128 N
-1139 KPVRSWAEGH
+1139 E
-1149 TVEPAKGSVA
+1149 
-1159 YAEQRTAVDY
+1159 
-1169 GVPSFVVADA
+1169 FV
-1179 AWAKNKGSTPAFS
+1179 
-1192 ADGQIFFRETLPEK
+1192 
-1206 NRGMFAPHEV
+1206 
-1216 THVMRQV
+1216 
-1223 GYKPYLDFVER
+1223 
-1234 TPTMLNMSDGMT
+1234 
-1246 RVLLNHVAEHQH
+1246 
-1258 TTLEN
+1258 
-1263 ADPARLY
+1263 LY
-1270 DEFNATMYGHIA
+1270 DEKRANAFLQTYGYMA
-1282 VGKADMFVDG
+1282 SVGDG
-1292 PAAHVFH
+1292 IRST
-1299 DFDAYAKELGEL
+1299 GESVTQNGA
-1311 HERFKADNQKETKFS
+1311 EVKSKFS

-1585 LEDIVHH
+1585 LEDIVRH

-1860 INSVEGARFSLKT
+1860 INSVEGARFSLK
-1873 VPPVKPTSDDW
+1873 
-1884 KPGATFDEVK
+1884 
-1894 AAHPTLFA
+1894 
-1902 LDADEA
+1902 
-1908 DTRNPTQI
+1908 
-1916 SGTVKS
+1916 
-1922 YRKIY
+1922 
-1927 DALQA
+1927 
-1932 ENFDGT
+1932 
-1938 ILDASSG
+1938 
-1945 LGYGTR
+1945 
-1951 AGREEYGFDV
+1951 
-1961 DDIEPFPDAKYQPNY
+1961 
-1976 TDYSAL
+1976 
-1982 DKTYDVIISNAVLN
+1982 
-1996 VMPQDLRDAMVVKI
+1996 
-2010 GEMLNP
+2010 
-2016 GGRAFINVRGTD
+2016 
-2028 VKNAG
+2028 
-2033 SKVAINDDLME
+2033 
-2044 YFISNTGSYQK
+2044 
-2055 GFTSKE
+2055 
-2061 LVSYLKDA
+2061 
-2069 LGDGF
+2069 
-2074 TVEPTRKFGAVS
+2074 
-2086 AIVTRDGDRLSLK
+2086 

-2204 RRRAEDIAET
+2204 RRRAEDIAQT

-2321 FSRYMDQA
+2321 FSRHMDQA

-2339 TFFDLPQARKT
+2339 TFFDLPQTRKT

-2480 GKRVKDGSGAP
+2480 GKRLKDGSGTP

-2578 ARTADWAQAISIGTS
+2578 ARTADWAQALSIGTS

-2800 KNIGMAKTTIPHVS
+2800 KNIGMAKTTMPHAS

-3240 AACAKMFGIPASNL
+3240 AAGAKMFGIPAYNL

-3282 YNISNTGNKNRY
+3282 YNISNTGNKSRY

-3360 KYVPVKEKE
+3360 KYAPAKEKE

-3390 NDYRSMADDLASSPI
+3390 NDYRSMANDLTSSPI
-3405 FRGMDDETRDKVLK
+3405 FLGMDDETRDKVLK